1 MLKSHVTFRTGCTQ
15 LRHFT
20 KDDVAR
26 LLPSS
31 LPPGWLEG
39 KHILWN
45 PGVGGHPSNDW
56 LGNLWAYL
64 GKNFP
69 SVDEL
74 CRLEGLPL
82 LPLDMSEAPITLVRL
97 KQLSDVV
104 VRSLHGD
111 SLDDA
116 IVGTLKDLG
125 VTVMQ
130 GYPRFLGL
138 HPSVSKTF
146 VHPPSVQGVLKA
158 LAAFLTLKPTAVQTT
173 TDDGKRCFRRFVAKA
188 SSLSPDEKKV
198 LNCIPLFETM
208 SGAFVSKSDGLCA
221 APDEAFPVKTLRDLI
236 DIRENDTKR
245 LASLLDIQVLTRS
258 EVLLEVIFPDVIGQR
273 YSTEEIDR
281 LMGFVMDRY
290 HVYAAEDG
298 RFQNQL
304 KDLPFVST
312 KNDRVRPK
320 EVFDPRKDFLKRIFV
335 EEDVFPVGKYVQ
347 PTALVILEY
356 LGMKGEEDITG
367 HNVYESAK
375 AVNKI
380 FDFSAAEMKSSAI
393 MSFLTSNPAK
403 LEEIVSGTSGLGE
416 LGKSLEGI
424 PWVSVIRRKPDD
436 FPESLPFWGET
447 HSEPYFLKPSDVKYK
462 QAANIIGSTKALV
475 KAEPCGKFTRCFSW
489 NADPAVLDVVQHL
502 QNVISC
508 YSPLDKPRYII
519 IAQEI
524 YAFLNGADHNEVLAA
539 LENVKNLPWIWNGD
553 GFSSPRFLISQK
565 PPIDLSPYICSLPSE
580 VARFYELFEK
590 FGLQEKCDDAF
601 LLEVLHLIKEK
612 YDNQPPPPTAEV
624 RKDLQLSVDILNE
637 IKPNVGDRLPPELQE
652 KVLIPTHVEDDAYV
666 KLAPVERCMYCE
678 HEWLERSNHDGEEDE
693 EMEYSYVHPNIP
705 NSTAELLRVPTL
717 MNRML
722 EPDELDFGEEFGQ
735 EEKLTRRLSRL
746 LEDYSDGFAV
756 PKELVQ
762 NADDAGATEVRFLY
776 DERTNQDAMTC
787 LIDEEMKHCQGPA
800 LWAYNDAEFR
810 DEDFTNITKLNGA
823 TKEQETEKIGKFGLG
838 FNAVYNL
845 TDVPMFLS
853 RNYFVIF
860 DPHKFYLGKAI
871 RNKSKPGIKI
881 NLNKNTKRLRSL
893 SNQFKPF
900 NGIFDC
906 DLHLN
911 KDDYSYP
918 GTLFRFPLR
927 TREQAIKSEIKQL
940 HYDNEQMKELLKLF
954 ASGAKT
960 LLLFTQNVV
969 RVSIYHLPKDSNLFC
984 PPSLLFEVSKSL
996 CREGIRREL
1005 SFPVSLSHA
1014 AKKLSKEEQ
1023 YLLQQ
1028 CNFLQASSV
1037 VAKNGGD
1044 ADSSMP
1050 AVLSSALTINIK
1062 STTTE
1067 SGKPFVEA
1075 EPYMSDESQTW
1086 LVASSMG
1093 KGLTVQFK
1101 KDDKSLLPSAG
1112 VAARLTFDDCG
1123 KLLPVPV
1130 VDQVAADV
1138 QRPLGKLFCYLP
1150 LPIKS
1155 GLPVHV
1161 NGAFAVAS
1169 SRRSLKEKTADDKD
1183 SMEVEWNKSLMQDSV
1198 CEAYLDLLEDFKTL
1212 ASDKYQFY
1220 SLWPRACEVEQNCE
1234 PLARSFYQSL
1244 ASGGYSLFS
1253 NGSQWVD
1260 IDHVVFLEPNF
1271 RYDPKIGE
1279 LSFEVLKFFKKE
1291 DTVIIDLSAEVYQS
1305 FVSYDLVTK
1314 IQEKNYDKS
1323 KFFRE
1328 LFFPNIASVPPHLR
1342 DHLVLYALDD
1352 KDGEFDDLIKSYACI
1367 PTTPNGRKLKCPAQ
1381 LINPTKLAA
1390 SLFSPE
1396 DEMFPSGT
1404 RDTFQNGL
1412 RLAKLEEL
1420 GMLADDLPWPQLA
1433 ERAQS
1438 ISLLSDHCS
1447 ESALKRTKDLIDH
1460 LERNLMNGNENR
1472 ASFESRETFLH
1483 ARFLPV
1489 LQRPKSFPL
1498 PWKADEFQFKNGRVF
1513 MSPTESFPKRVKN
1526 LVCCT
1531 EPVLELHLPT
1541 IVQEFLQLD
1550 TKHATLNHVKMQL
1563 NIAASVSTQNLDPL
1577 EIESLKEVCLA
1588 AYRYL
1593 EEALCTKCITEEEVR
1608 GLFGGKKFIFCEGEF
1623 VLTEKV
1629 AFELHYDCSPY
1640 LRQLPQDLAK
1650 SFESFMKT
1658 AGVKAAFDVDDFKA
1672 SLKQMKH
1679 TFGEENLDEESIQVA
1694 VNMAV
1699 QLGNILKRRSAQIV
1713 GDEGEQ
1719 DTVFLPDSLGV
1730 MRPVGDLCMGDCDWI
1745 PDDSGVRLVNE
1756 MIPFPV
1762 STRLG
1767 VKTRREET
1775 LNRFST
1781 GIPFGQTEKLENR
1794 LRRILTAYPC
1804 EKEILKELLQNADDA
1819 QATEICFIS
1828 DPRHHSDEKVFG
1840 DSWKLLQGP
1849 ALCVYNNRPFTE
1861 ADVIG
1866 IQNLGEGSKGDDPNK
1881 TGQYGVGFNAVYHL
1895 TDVPSFV
1902 SNGEEI
1908 GNVLCVF
1915 DPHHKYVPGATE
1927 WKPGRMFREMEEVK
1941 KLFPDVFSCY
1951 EQKEC
1956 PVQDSTMFRFPL
1968 RTEEMANSSKIS
1980 KTPVTPDALKDMMK
1994 SLKEELFEVLI
2005 FVNNV
2010 RKITL
2015 CDIDPTT
2022 GERINVYSVAAVMS
2036 EEDETKRQEFATFMK
2051 NIRKSA
2057 EQPSDLYPSDIEVKK
2072 CSYVLNL
2079 QDNRGNQEKWL
2090 VVQQVGFEKQL
2101 QQSIRDAYRRG
2112 DLGMLPRGGVACLLE
2127 KSSTLNEPASKA
2139 KRAYCFLPL
2148 PLETSL
2154 PLHINGHFALA
2165 HESRRDLWRD
2175 EAGGYRTDWNNALLG
2190 DVISSCYLTLLDE
2203 VRGFFHL
2210 QISLNSA
2217 PSKLQCNKDA
2227 LFTKIYEY
2235 EKLFPLYISEETY
2248 WATLIRSVYRGM
2260 DEKGLRLLPVV
2271 RGGGSERNDEET
2283 QLTWLP
2289 PTGEGK
2295 EKAFFNNLGV
2305 SDCFARQP
2313 RRPPLESDLEKEE
2326 KQRTGKIRRFEDILL
2341 QTGFNLVKFSI
2352 LVYDAL
2358 KKSDVES
2365 HCVSPSAVM
2374 AFYKTFND
2382 DNPLCCV
2389 GPMCVH
2395 IKNTLFKEIEN
2406 VLLVLNYCKDDEN
2419 FLKNLSGLPLLATQN
2434 NHLHIFSPHDPKY
2447 ISCHHGIL
2455 PQCSEMFVHKN
2466 MRIHIFN
2473 AAKSQESPVFKRFG
2487 VEDFATFLDRT
2498 LPYEYSTSSGFV
2510 AWCPTQESV
2519 PNKQWVEAVWKFLDE
2534 ETKFKEEGKTPSQG
2548 EEIERIKKILQP
2560 LSNWSILPCNETI
2573 QMAPSGR
2580 TEHFLVPLNLAQA
2593 VLDFSG
2599 SDIDADISK
2608 LVESLRKLSL
2618 AEVNYSFLPGDSK
2631 YLARK
2636 LVASLKTP
2644 EYLLKS
2650 LEIKMA
2656 TNPKAI
2662 EDKLTRIE
2670 CDNILNYFSRNVE
2683 RLQERDKLPLMKL
2696 PFYQTTHGILTSIWG
2711 KSICVLP
2718 HDIPREEMEELG
2730 SRLNLVFLEKWTRLL
2745 PLYKFLEFKCVS
2757 AVDFYCKFILQNMA
2771 IFSSTARLTH
2781 LKHIRDVVLPGLSQG
2796 DTNEEQRVLKQ
2807 RLLGCLSET
2816 AFIPF
2821 TDGSLKRAS
2830 FYYEPGHEVFRA
2842 LLPENMLPPKPFNT
2856 PVWLQFLRK
2865 IGLTCYVS
2873 KDLFLKFAIEIEREG
2888 ATQKNDVTYTKS
2900 KVLVKHLFCRENL
2913 VEEGFLHSV
2922 CHIRF
2927 IATDPVG
2934 AELRAIHPQFGEGR
2948 NGQLPYIAFKG
2959 SVLPEHG
2966 KAAWT
2971 TASILPR
2978 WANPR
2983 EYVYLMKFKGWKNER
2998 AFCNAV
3004 ISYLQILS
3012 EPTINQVVFHCQNVC
3027 FQLAEEND
3035 METSLDQKVTR
3046 TSVMRSI
3053 YSFLKKNAPSSNF
3066 AKERLDLTPCI
3077 LVQEGQRFVFAKQVV
3092 IELYESLEIKPF
3104 LYRMPNEL
3112 SSFSKLFEYLGCS
3125 PSVTPSNYVIVL
3137 DMLHERCKEES
3148 LHVNEV
3154 NCALRAVK
3162 GLMETMQ
3169 DSPDAAQVISSLYLP
3184 ATCSYSACL
3193 DDNNGR
3199 LKIALMK
3206 ATELIFENTPLYR
3219 DRIKNFNAPFVV
3231 DLDRAKVSLKNNANY
3246 EDLIMLLPSK
3256 VRPQLMSCVI
3266 EEKFLNSSDNA
3277 KGFDIGAAS
3286 SLRKQ
3291 LHSEQFYRGIVR
3303 LLRHVSRGRSL
3314 DQNMLITVK
3323 SGLERIEFLG
3333 MKRIVTH
3340 LVHNGVPIKESERE
3354 VSYFLEKVL
3363 DSGHQFWKVYVNAVD
3378 DVDET
3383 MSRISLT
3390 LSEVIAEVCNGLLR
3404 EATMYIPVMLGS
3416 QPGKI
3421 WSLLDSMGIR
3431 QDDSNVKER
3440 GDVFPQPGSFIPIAE
3455 HNLLNPAFKFFEPGE
3470 YVGYELDDPSLHLEE
3485 GDAVFIYAVIL
3496 KDVSDENV
3504 SFCEKSYQIDI
3515 GHEKEPKV
3523 ARATK
3528 LYKFHRLQEIASS
3541 ATVLSDQPGSS
3552 PFYNQE
3558 IFDDISRILEDAW
3571 KLSEDIRRQI
3581 IKRLILQWHPDKNPG
3596 NEVFCTE
3603 IFQHIKNEIERLER
3617 EQLRRCMESGSPHGS
3632 YGVYFP
3638 FWGARVRQYNSQRQE
3653 YTENFIRHYGSWS
3666 HRSRSW
3672 EVPPSFCTTNPQ
3684 PAQARRWFRQAE
3696 ADLAAADND
3705 ISSAKPS
3712 FVWACFKCHQVRDRV
3727 HSNHFECVASKKKSK
3742 GTHTITL
3749 LVKSHIACNG
3759 RSDFFLL
3766 LGYNNCSSFAPSL
3779 ESFETGLGLLNAAVL
3794 FKSFGRHDANV
3805 HCFSGC
3811 RESAESRPIF
3821 FRFKQDQCSQL
3832 SAKFL
3837 VAG

>member
-39 KHILWN
+39 QHILWN
-45 PGVGGHPSNDW
+45 PGVGGHPFNDW

-82 LPLDMSEAPITLVRL
+82 LPLDISEAPITLVRL
-97 KQLSDVV
+97 KQISDVV

-116 IVGTLKDLG
+116 IVGTLKELG

-130 GYPRFLGL
+130 GYPSFLGL

-173 TDDGKRCFRRFVAKA
+173 TDDGKRFFRKFVAKA

-236 DIRENDTKR
+236 DIRENATKR

-258 EVLLEVIFPDVIGQR
+258 EVLLEVIFPDVIRQR

-335 EEDVFPVGKYVQ
+335 EEDVFPVGKYDH
-347 PTALVILEY
+347 PSALVILEC
-356 LGMKGEEDITG
+356 LGMKSEGEITG
-367 HNVYESAK
+367 QNVYESAK
-375 AVNKI
+375 AVNNI

-416 LGKSLEGI
+416 LGMHLKGI
-424 PWVSVIRRKPDD
+424 PWVSVMRRKPDD

-447 HSEPYFLKPSDVKYK
+447 HTEPYFLKPSDVRYK
-462 QAANIIGSTKALV
+462 QAANIIGSVKPLV
-475 KAEPCGKFTRCFSW
+475 KAEPCGQLTRFFSW
-489 NADPAVLDVVQHL
+489 DTDPTVFHVVQHL

-508 YSPLDKPRYII
+508 YSTREKPRYII
-519 IAQEI
+519 IAQEV
-524 YAFLNGADHNEVLAA
+524 YAFLSRADHNDVLTA

-580 VARFYELFEK
+580 VARFYKLFAK

-601 LLEVLHLIKEK
+601 LVEVLHLIKEK
-612 YDNQPPPPTAEV
+612 YDNHPPPPPAEV

-637 IKPNVGDRLPPELQE
+637 IKPKIGDQLPPELQE

-678 HEWLERSNHDGEEDE
+678 HEWLERRNHDGEEDE
-693 EMEYSYVHPNIP
+693 EMEYFYVHPNIP
-705 NSTAELLRVPTL
+705 NSTAELLHVPTL

-722 EPDELDFGEEFGQ
+722 EPDELDIGEEFGQ

-746 LEDYSDGFAV
+746 LEDYTDGFAV

-800 LWAYNDAEFR
+800 LWVYNDAEFR
-810 DEDFTNITKLNGA
+810 DEDFTNIAKLNGA

-853 RNYFVIF
+853 RNFFVIF
-860 DPHKFYLGKAI
+860 DPNKFYLGKAI

-969 RVSIYHLPKDSNLFC
+969 RVSIYHLPKDSSLSC

-996 CREGIRREL
+996 CREGIQREL

-1050 AVLSSALTINIK
+1050 AGLSSALTINIK

-1075 EPYMSDESQTW
+1075 EAYMSDESQTW
-1086 LVASSMG
+1086 LVANSMG

-1101 KDDKSLLPSAG
+1101 KDEKSLLPSAG
-1112 VAARLTFDDCG
+1112 VAARLFFDDCG
-1123 KLLPVPV
+1123 KILPVPV
-1130 VDQVAADV
+1130 VDQVAANV
-1138 QRPLGKLFCYLP
+1138 QRPIGKLFCYLP

-1155 GLPVHV
+1155 GFPVHV

-1183 SMEVEWNKSLMQDSV
+1183 SMGVEWNKSLMQDSV
-1198 CEAYLDLLEDFKTL
+1198 CEAYLDLLEDVKTL

-1220 SLWPRACEVEQNCE
+1220 SLWPRAREVEQNCE

-1253 NGSQWVD
+1253 NGSQWVN

-1291 DTVIIDLSAEVYQS
+1291 DTVIIDIPAEVYQS

-1404 RDTFQNGL
+1404 RDTFLNGL
-1412 RLAKLEEL
+1412 RLAKLEQL

-1460 LERNLMNGNENR
+1460 LERNLMYGNENR
-1472 ASFESRETFLH
+1472 ASSESRETFLH

-1498 PWKADEFQFKNGRVF
+1498 PWKADEFRFKNGRVF
-1513 MSPTESFPKRVKN
+1513 MSPTESFPKRVKD

-1541 IVQEFLQLD
+1541 IVQAFLQLD

-1577 EIESLKEVCLA
+1577 EIKSLKEVCLA

-1593 EEALCTKCITEEEVR
+1593 EEALCNKCIAEEEVR

-1699 QLGNILKRRSAQIV
+1699 QLGNILKRRSTQIV

-1745 PDDSGVRLVNE
+1745 PDDGGVRLVNE

-1781 GIPFGQTEKLENR
+1781 GIPFGQSEKLENR

-1828 DPRHHSDEKVFG
+1828 DPRQHSDEKVFG

-1861 ADVIG
+1861 ADIIG

-1902 SNGEEI
+1902 SSGEEI

-1927 WKPGRMFREMEEVK
+1927 WKPGRMFREAEKVK
-1941 KLFPDVFSCY
+1941 KVFPDVFFCY

-2079 QDNRGNQEKWL
+2079 QDNCGNQEKWL

-2139 KRAYCFLPL
+2139 KKAYCFLPL

-2154 PLHINGHFALA
+2154 PLHINGHFALD
-2165 HESRRDLWRD
+2165 HESRRNLWRD

-2217 PSKLQCNKDA
+2217 QSKLQCNKDA

-2295 EKAFFNNLGV
+2295 EKAFFNNLGA
-2305 SDCFARQP
+2305 SDCFARKP

-2358 KKSDVES
+2358 KKSGVES

-2419 FLKNLSGLPLLATQN
+2419 FLENLSGLPLLATQN

-2447 ISCHHGIL
+2447 ISRHHGIL
-2455 PQCSEMFVHKN
+2455 PQCSEMFVHNN

-2473 AAKSQESPVFKRFG
+2473 AAKSQDSPVFKRFG

-2560 LSNWSILPCNETI
+2560 LSNWSILPCTETI

-2593 VLDFSG
+2593 VLDFSY
-2599 SDIDADISK
+2599 SDIDAVISK

-2618 AEVNYSFLPGDSK
+2618 AEVNCSFLPGDSK

-2670 CDNILNYFSRNVE
+2670 CDNILDYFSRNVE

-2718 HDIPREEMEELG
+2718 HDIPREEVEELG
-2730 SRLNLVFLEKWTRLL
+2730 SRLNVVFLEEWTHLL

-2757 AVDFYCKFILQNMA
+2757 TVDFYCKFILQNMA

-2796 DTNEEQRVLKQ
+2796 DTNEKQRVLKQ

-2842 LLPENMLPPKPFNT
+2842 LLPENMLPPEPFNT
-2856 PVWLQFLRK
+2856 PDWLQFLRK
-2865 IGLTCYVS
+2865 IGLTCDVS

-2900 KVLVKHLFCRENL
+2900 KVLVKHLFCRQNL

-2934 AELRAIHPQFGEGR
+2934 AELRAIHSQFGEGR

-3004 ISYLQILS
+3004 ISYLQILT

-3035 METSLDQKVTR
+3035 METTLDQKVTR

-3053 YSFLKKNAPSSNF
+3053 YSFLQKNAPSSNF

-3199 LKIALMK
+3199 LKVALMK

-3231 DLDRAKVSLKNNANY
+3231 DLDRAKVSCKNNANY
-3246 EDLIMLLPSK
+3246 EDLIMLLPSN

-3354 VSYFLEKVL
+3354 VSYFVEKVL

-3416 QPGKI
+3416 QPDKI

-3496 KDVSDENV
+3496 KDVSGENV
-3504 SFCEKSYQIDI
+3504 SFCEKYYQIDI

-3541 ATVLSDQPGSS
+3541 ATVLSDQQGSS

-3617 EQLRRCMESGSPHGS
+3617 EQLRRCMESGSTHGS

-3653 YTENFIRHYGSWS
+3653 YTENFNRHYGSWS

-3759 RSDFFLL
+3759 RSD
-3766 LGYNNCSSFAPSL
+3766 
-3779 ESFETGLGLLNAAVL
+3779 L
-3794 FKSFGRHDANV
+3794 F
-3805 HCFSGC
+3805 CF
-3811 RESAESRPIF
+3811 
-3821 FRFKQDQCSQL
+3821 
-3832 SAKFL
+3832 
-3837 VAG
+3837 

>member
-39 KHILWN
+39 QHILWN
-45 PGVGGHPSNDW
+45 PGVGGHPFNDW

-82 LPLDMSEAPITLVRL
+82 LPLDISEAPITLVRL
-97 KQLSDVV
+97 KQISDVV

-116 IVGTLKDLG
+116 IVGTLKELG

-130 GYPRFLGL
+130 GYPSFLGL

-173 TDDGKRCFRRFVAKA
+173 TDDGKRFFRKFVAKA

-236 DIRENDTKR
+236 DIRENATKR

-273 YSTEEIDR
+273 YSTEEIDS
-281 LMGFVMDRY
+281 LMEFVMDRY
-290 HVYAAEDG
+290 HVYTAEDG

-335 EEDVFPVGKYVQ
+335 EEDVFPVGKYDH
-347 PTALVILEY
+347 PSALVILEC
-356 LGMKGEEDITG
+356 LGMKSEGEITG
-367 HNVYESAK
+367 QNVYESAK
-375 AVNKI
+375 AVNNI

-416 LGKSLEGI
+416 LGMHLKGI
-424 PWVSVIRRKPDD
+424 PWVSVMRRKPDD

-447 HSEPYFLKPSDVKYK
+447 HTEPYFLKPSDVRYK
-462 QAANIIGSTKALV
+462 QAANIIGSVKPLV
-475 KAEPCGKFTRCFSW
+475 KAEPCGQLTRFFSW
-489 NADPAVLDVVQHL
+489 DTDPTVFHVVQHL

-508 YSPLDKPRYII
+508 YSTREKPRYII
-519 IAQEI
+519 IAQEV
-524 YAFLNGADHNEVLAA
+524 YAFLSRADHNDVLTA

-580 VARFYELFEK
+580 VARFYKLFAK

-601 LLEVLHLIKEK
+601 LVEVLHLIKEK
-612 YDNQPPPPTAEV
+612 YDNHPPPPPAEV

-637 IKPNVGDRLPPELQE
+637 IKPKIGDQLPPELQE

-693 EMEYSYVHPNIP
+693 EMEYFYVHPNIP
-705 NSTAELLRVPTL
+705 NSTAELLHVPTL

-746 LEDYSDGFAV
+746 LEDYTDGFAV

-800 LWAYNDAEFR
+800 LWVYNDAEFR
-810 DEDFTNITKLNGA
+810 DEDFTNIAKLNGA

-853 RNYFVIF
+853 RNFFVIF
-860 DPHKFYLGKAI
+860 DPNKFYLGKAI

-969 RVSIYHLPKDSNLFC
+969 RVSIYHLPKDSSLSC

-996 CREGIRREL
+996 CREGIQREL

-1050 AVLSSALTINIK
+1050 AGLSSALTINIK

-1075 EPYMSDESQTW
+1075 EAYMSDESQTW
-1086 LVASSMG
+1086 LVANSMG

-1101 KDDKSLLPSAG
+1101 KDEKSLLPSAG
-1112 VAARLTFDDCG
+1112 VAARLFFDDCG
-1123 KLLPVPV
+1123 KILPVPV
-1130 VDQVAADV
+1130 VDQVAANV
-1138 QRPLGKLFCYLP
+1138 QRPIGKLFCYLP

-1155 GLPVHV
+1155 GFPVHV

-1183 SMEVEWNKSLMQDSV
+1183 SMGVEWNKSLMQDSV
-1198 CEAYLDLLEDFKTL
+1198 CEAYLDLLEDVKTL

-1220 SLWPRACEVEQNCE
+1220 SLWPRAREVEQNCE

-1253 NGSQWVD
+1253 NGSQWVN

-1291 DTVIIDLSAEVYQS
+1291 DTVIIDIPAEVYQS

-1404 RDTFQNGL
+1404 RDTFLNGL
-1412 RLAKLEEL
+1412 RLAKLEQL

-1460 LERNLMNGNENR
+1460 LERNLMYGNENR
-1472 ASFESRETFLH
+1472 ASSESRETFLH

-1498 PWKADEFQFKNGRVF
+1498 PWKADEFRFKNGRVF
-1513 MSPTESFPKRVKN
+1513 MSPTESFPKRVKD

-1541 IVQEFLQLD
+1541 IVQAFLQLD

-1577 EIESLKEVCLA
+1577 EIKSLKEVCLA

-1593 EEALCTKCITEEEVR
+1593 EEALCNKCIAEEEVR

-1699 QLGNILKRRSAQIV
+1699 QLGNILKRRSTQIV

-1781 GIPFGQTEKLENR
+1781 GIPFGQSEKLENR

-1828 DPRHHSDEKVFG
+1828 DPRQHSDEKVFG

-1861 ADVIG
+1861 ADIIG

-1902 SNGEEI
+1902 SSGEEI

-1927 WKPGRMFREMEEVK
+1927 WKPGRMFREAEKVK
-1941 KLFPDVFSCY
+1941 KVFPDVFFCY

-2079 QDNRGNQEKWL
+2079 QDNCGNQEKWL

-2139 KRAYCFLPL
+2139 KKAYCFLPL

-2154 PLHINGHFALA
+2154 PLHINGHFALD
-2165 HESRRDLWRD
+2165 HESRRNLWRD

-2217 PSKLQCNKDA
+2217 QSKLQCNKDA

-2295 EKAFFNNLGV
+2295 EKAFFNNLGA
-2305 SDCFARQP
+2305 SDCFARKP

-2358 KKSDVES
+2358 KKSGVES

-2419 FLKNLSGLPLLATQN
+2419 FLENLSGLPLLATQN

-2447 ISCHHGIL
+2447 ISRHHGIL
-2455 PQCSEMFVHKN
+2455 PQCSEMFVHNN

-2473 AAKSQESPVFKRFG
+2473 AAKSQDSPVFKRFG

-2560 LSNWSILPCNETI
+2560 LSNWSILPCTETI

-2593 VLDFSG
+2593 VLDFSY
-2599 SDIDADISK
+2599 SDIDAVISK

-2618 AEVNYSFLPGDSK
+2618 AEVNCSFLPGDSK

-2670 CDNILNYFSRNVE
+2670 CDNILDYFSRNVE

-2718 HDIPREEMEELG
+2718 HDIPREEVEELG
-2730 SRLNLVFLEKWTRLL
+2730 SRLNVVFLEEWTHLL

-2757 AVDFYCKFILQNMA
+2757 TVDFYCKFILQNMA

-2796 DTNEEQRVLKQ
+2796 DTNEKQRVLKQ

-2842 LLPENMLPPKPFNT
+2842 LLPENMLPPEPFNT
-2856 PVWLQFLRK
+2856 PDWLQFLRK
-2865 IGLTCYVS
+2865 IGLTCDVS

-2900 KVLVKHLFCRENL
+2900 KVLVKHLFCRQNL

-2934 AELRAIHPQFGEGR
+2934 AELRAIHSQFGEGR

-3004 ISYLQILS
+3004 ISYLQILT

-3035 METSLDQKVTR
+3035 METTLDQKVTR

-3053 YSFLKKNAPSSNF
+3053 YSFLQKNAPSSNF

-3199 LKIALMK
+3199 LKVTLMK
-3206 ATELIFENTPLYR
+3206 ATELIFENTSLYR

-3231 DLDRAKVSLKNNANY
+3231 DLDRANVSCKNNANY

-3256 VRPQLMSCVI
+3256 VRPHMMSGVI

-3354 VSYFLEKVL
+3354 VPYFLEKVL

-3416 QPGKI
+3416 QPSKI

-3496 KDVSDENV
+3496 KDVSGENV

-3515 GHEKEPKV
+3515 GHEREPKV

-3541 ATVLSDQPGSS
+3541 ATVLSDQQGSS

-3571 KLSEDIRRQI
+3571 KLSEAIRRQI

-3653 YTENFIRHYGSWS
+3653 YTENFIRRYGSWS

-3759 RSDFFLL
+3759 RSD
-3766 LGYNNCSSFAPSL
+3766 
-3779 ESFETGLGLLNAAVL
+3779 L
-3794 FKSFGRHDANV
+3794 F
-3805 HCFSGC
+3805 CF
-3811 RESAESRPIF
+3811 
-3821 FRFKQDQCSQL
+3821 
-3832 SAKFL
+3832 
-3837 VAG
+3837 

>member
-39 KHILWN
+39 QHILWN

-69 SVDEL
+69 FVDEL

-82 LPLDMSEAPITLVRL
+82 LPLDISEAPITLVRL
-97 KQLSDVV
+97 KQISDVV

-116 IVGTLKDLG
+116 IVGTLKELG

-130 GYPRFLGL
+130 GYPSFLGL

-173 TDDGKRCFRRFVAKA
+173 TDDGKRCFRKFVAKA

-236 DIRENDTKR
+236 DIRENATKR

-258 EVLLEVIFPDVIGQR
+258 EVLLEVIFPDVIRQR

-335 EEDVFPVGKYVQ
+335 EEDVFPVGKYDH
-347 PTALVILEY
+347 PSALVILEC
-356 LGMKGEEDITG
+356 LGMKSEGEITG
-367 HNVYESAK
+367 QNVYESAK
-375 AVNKI
+375 AVNNI

-416 LGKSLEGI
+416 LGMYLKGI
-424 PWVSVIRRKPDD
+424 PWVSVMRRKPDD

-447 HSEPYFLKPSDVKYK
+447 HTEPYFLKPSDVRYK
-462 QAANIIGSTKALV
+462 QAANIIGSVKPLV
-475 KAEPCGKFTRCFSW
+475 KAEPCGQLTRFFSW
-489 NADPAVLDVVQHL
+489 DTDPTVFHVVQHL

-508 YSPLDKPRYII
+508 YSTREKPRYII
-519 IAQEI
+519 IAQEV
-524 YAFLNGADHNEVLAA
+524 YAFLSRADHNDVLTA

-580 VARFYELFEK
+580 VARFYKLFAK

-601 LLEVLHLIKEK
+601 LVEVLHLIKEK
-612 YDNQPPPPTAEV
+612 YDNHPPPPPAEV

-637 IKPNVGDRLPPELQE
+637 IKPKIGDQLPPELQE

-666 KLAPVERCMYCE
+666 KLAPVEKCMYCE
-678 HEWLERSNHDGEEDE
+678 HDWLERSNHGGEEDE
-693 EMEYSYVHPNIP
+693 GMGYFYVHPNIP
-705 NSTAELLRVPTL
+705 NSTAELLHVPTL

-722 EPDELDFGEEFGQ
+722 EPDELDIGEEFGQ

-746 LEDYSDGFAV
+746 LEDYTDGFAV

-800 LWAYNDAEFR
+800 LWVYNDAEFR
-810 DEDFTNITKLNGA
+810 DEDFTNIAKLNGA

-853 RNYFVIF
+853 RNFFVIF
-860 DPHKFYLGKAI
+860 DPNKFYLGKAI

-969 RVSIYHLPKDSNLFC
+969 RVSIYHLPKDSSLSC

-996 CREGIRREL
+996 CREGIQREL

-1050 AVLSSALTINIK
+1050 AGLSSALTINIK

-1075 EPYMSDESQTW
+1075 EAYMSDESQTW
-1086 LVASSMG
+1086 LVANSMG

-1101 KDDKSLLPSAG
+1101 KDEKSLLPSAG
-1112 VAARLTFDDCG
+1112 VAARLFFDDCG
-1123 KLLPVPV
+1123 KILPVPV
-1130 VDQVAADV
+1130 VDQVAANV
-1138 QRPLGKLFCYLP
+1138 QRPIGKLFCYLP

-1155 GLPVHV
+1155 GFPVHV

-1183 SMEVEWNKSLMQDSV
+1183 SMGVEWNKSLMQDSV
-1198 CEAYLDLLEDFKTL
+1198 CEAYLDLLEDVKTL

-1220 SLWPRACEVEQNCE
+1220 SLWPRAREVEQNCE

-1253 NGSQWVD
+1253 NGSQWVN

-1291 DTVIIDLSAEVYQS
+1291 DTVIIDIPAEVYQS

-1404 RDTFQNGL
+1404 RDTFLNGL
-1412 RLAKLEEL
+1412 RLAKLEQL

-1460 LERNLMNGNENR
+1460 LERNLMYGNENR
-1472 ASFESRETFLH
+1472 ASSESRETFLH

-1498 PWKADEFQFKNGRVF
+1498 PWKADEFRFKNGRVF
-1513 MSPTESFPKRVKN
+1513 MSPTESFPKRVKD

-1541 IVQEFLQLD
+1541 IVQAFLQLD

-1577 EIESLKEVCLA
+1577 EIKSLKEVCLA

-1593 EEALCTKCITEEEVR
+1593 EEALCNKCIAEEEVR

-1640 LRQLPQDLAK
+1640 LRQLPKDLAK

-1699 QLGNILKRRSAQIV
+1699 QLGNILKRRSTQIV

-1781 GIPFGQTEKLENR
+1781 GIPFGQSEKLENR

-1828 DPRHHSDEKVFG
+1828 DPRQHSDEKVFG

-1861 ADVIG
+1861 ADIIG

-1902 SNGEEI
+1902 SSGEEI

-1927 WKPGRMFREMEEVK
+1927 WKPGRMFREAEKVK
-1941 KLFPDVFSCY
+1941 KVFPDVFFCY

-2079 QDNRGNQEKWL
+2079 QDNCGNQEKWL

-2139 KRAYCFLPL
+2139 KKAYCFLPL

-2154 PLHINGHFALA
+2154 PLHINGHFALD
-2165 HESRRDLWRD
+2165 HESRRNLWRD

-2217 PSKLQCNKDA
+2217 QSKLQCNKDA

-2295 EKAFFNNLGV
+2295 EKAFFNNLGA
-2305 SDCFARQP
+2305 SDCFARKP

-2358 KKSDVES
+2358 KKSGVES

-2419 FLKNLSGLPLLATQN
+2419 FLENLSGLPLLATQN

-2447 ISCHHGIL
+2447 ISRHHGIL
-2455 PQCSEMFVHKN
+2455 PQCSEMFVHNN

-2473 AAKSQESPVFKRFG
+2473 AAKSQDSPVFKRFG

-2560 LSNWSILPCNETI
+2560 LSNWSILPCTETI

-2593 VLDFSG
+2593 VLDFSY
-2599 SDIDADISK
+2599 SDIDAVISK

-2618 AEVNYSFLPGDSK
+2618 AEVNCSFLPGDSK

-2670 CDNILNYFSRNVE
+2670 CDNILDYFSRNVE

-2718 HDIPREEMEELG
+2718 HDIPREEVEELG
-2730 SRLNLVFLEKWTRLL
+2730 SRLNVVFLEEWTHLL

-2757 AVDFYCKFILQNMA
+2757 TDDFYCKFILQNMA

-2796 DTNEEQRVLKQ
+2796 DTNEKQRVLKQ

-2842 LLPENMLPPKPFNT
+2842 LLPENMLPPEPFNT
-2856 PVWLQFLRK
+2856 PDWLQFLRK
-2865 IGLTCYVS
+2865 IGLTCDVS

-2900 KVLVKHLFCRENL
+2900 KVLVKHLFCRQNL

-2934 AELRAIHPQFGEGR
+2934 AELRAIHSQFGEGR

-3004 ISYLQILS
+3004 ISYLQILT

-3035 METSLDQKVTR
+3035 METTLDQKVTR

-3053 YSFLKKNAPSSNF
+3053 YSFLQKNAPSSNF

-3199 LKIALMK
+3199 LKVALMK

-3231 DLDRAKVSLKNNANY
+3231 DFDRADVSCKNNANY
-3246 EDLIMLLPSK
+3246 EDLIMLLPSN
-3256 VRPQLMSCVI
+3256 VRPHLMSCVI

-3333 MKRIVTH
+3333 MKRIITH
-3340 LVHNGVPIKESERE
+3340 LVHNGVPIIESERE
-3354 VSYFLEKVL
+3354 VPYFLEKVL

-3404 EATMYIPVMLGS
+3404 EATMYIPVMLRS
-3416 QPGKI
+3416 PPGKI

-3496 KDVSDENV
+3496 KDVSGENV

-3523 ARATK
+3523 ARATQ

-3541 ATVLSDQPGSS
+3541 ATVLSDQQGSS

-3617 EQLRRCMESGSPHGS
+3617 EQLRRCMESGSTHGS

-3759 RSDFFLL
+3759 RSD
-3766 LGYNNCSSFAPSL
+3766 
-3779 ESFETGLGLLNAAVL
+3779 L
-3794 FKSFGRHDANV
+3794 F
-3805 HCFSGC
+3805 CF
-3811 RESAESRPIF
+3811 
-3821 FRFKQDQCSQL
+3821 
-3832 SAKFL
+3832 
-3837 VAG
+3837 

>member
-116 IVGTLKDLG
+116 IVGTLKALG

-158 LAAFLTLKPTAVQTT
+158 LAACLTLKPTAVQTT

-403 LEEIVSGTSGLGE
+403 FEEIVSGTSGLGE
-416 LGKSLEGI
+416 LGKYLKGI

-462 QAANIIGSTKALV
+462 QAANIIGSVKPLV
-475 KAEPCGKFTRCFSW
+475 KAGPCSQLTCFFSW
-489 NADPAVLDVVQHL
+489 DADPAVVDVVQHL
-502 QNVISC
+502 LNVISC
-508 YSPLDKPRYII
+508 YSPHDKPRYII
-519 IAQEI
+519 IAQEM
-524 YAFLNGADHNEVLAA
+524 YTFFSRANHNDVLTAF
-539 LENVKNLPWIWNGD
+539 ENVKNLPWIWNGD

-776 DERTNQDAMTC
+776 DERTNQDAITC

-1075 EPYMSDESQTW
+1075 ETYMSDESQTW

-1093 KGLTVQFK
+1093 KGRTVQFK

-1155 GLPVHV
+1155 GFPVHV

-1183 SMEVEWNKSLMQDSV
+1183 SMGVEWNKSLMQDSV

-1433 ERAQS
+1433 ERVQS

-1650 SFESFMKT
+1650 RFESFMKT

-1699 QLGNILKRRSAQIV
+1699 QLGNILKRRSTQIV

-1745 PDDSGVRLVNE
+1745 PDDSDVRLVNE

-1781 GIPFGQTEKLENR
+1781 GIPFGQSEKLENR

-1895 TDVPSFV
+1895 TDVPSFI
-1902 SNGEEI
+1902 SSGEEI

-1927 WKPGRMFREMEEVK
+1927 WKPGRMFREMEKVK

-1968 RTEEMANSSKIS
+1968 RTEEMANSSEIS

-2010 RKITL
+2010 RRITL

-2036 EEDETKRQEFATFMK
+2036 EEDETKRQEFATFVK

-2079 QDNRGNQEKWL
+2079 QDNCGNQEKWL

-2271 RGGGSERNDEET
+2271 KGGGSERNDEET

-2305 SDCFARQP
+2305 SDCFARKP

-2419 FLKNLSGLPLLATQN
+2419 FLENLSGLPLLATQN
-2434 NHLHIFSPHDPKY
+2434 NHLHIFSPRDPKY

-2670 CDNILNYFSRNVE
+2670 CDNILDYFSRNVE

-3199 LKIALMK
+3199 LKVALMK
-3206 ATELIFENTPLYR
+3206 ATELIFENTPLHR

-3231 DLDRAKVSLKNNANY
+3231 DFDRADVSCKNNANY
-3246 EDLIMLLPSK
+3246 EDLIMLLPSN
-3256 VRPQLMSCVI
+3256 VRPHLMSCVI

-3333 MKRIVTH
+3333 MKRIITH
-3340 LVHNGVPIKESERE
+3340 LVHNGVPIIESERE
-3354 VSYFLEKVL
+3354 VPYFLEKVL

-3383 MSRISLT
+3383 MSRTSLT
-3390 LSEVIAEVCNGLLR
+3390 LSEVIADVCNGLLR
-3404 EATMYIPVMLGS
+3404 EATMYIPVMLRS
-3416 QPGKI
+3416 PPGKI

-3617 EQLRRCMESGSPHGS
+3617 EQLRRCMETESPHGS

-3638 FWGARVRQYNSQRQE
+3638 FWGARARQYNSQRQE
-3653 YTENFIRHYGSWS
+3653 YTENFIRHHGSWS

-3759 RSDFFLL
+3759 RSD
-3766 LGYNNCSSFAPSL
+3766 
-3779 ESFETGLGLLNAAVL
+3779 L
-3794 FKSFGRHDANV
+3794 F
-3805 HCFSGC
+3805 CF
-3811 RESAESRPIF
+3811 RI
-3821 FRFKQDQCSQL
+3821 Q
-3832 SAKFL
+3832 
-3837 VAG
+3837 

>member
-15 LRHFT
+15 LRNFT

-39 KHILWN
+39 QHILWN

-56 LGNLWAYL
+56 LGSLWAYL

-158 LAAFLTLKPTAVQTT
+158 LEAFLTLKPTAVQTT

-375 AVNKI
+375 AVNNI

-416 LGKSLEGI
+416 LGKYLKGI

-462 QAANIIGSTKALV
+462 QAANIIGSVKPLV
-475 KAEPCGKFTRCFSW
+475 NAEPCSKLTCFFSW
-489 NADPAVLDVVQHL
+489 DADPAVVDVVQHL
-502 QNVISC
+502 LNVISC
-508 YSPLDKPRYII
+508 YSPHDKPRYII
-519 IAQEI
+519 IAQEM
-524 YAFLNGADHNEVLAA
+524 YTYFSLANHNDVLTA
-539 LENVKNLPWIWNGD
+539 LENVKNPPWIWNGD

-693 EMEYSYVHPNIP
+693 EMEYFYVHPNIP

-823 TKEQETEKIGKFGLG
+823 TKEQESEKIGKFGLG

-927 TREQAIKSEIKQL
+927 TREQAIRSEIKQL

-1037 VAKNGGD
+1037 VAKNGGG

-1067 SGKPFVEA
+1067 SGKPFVEG

-1183 SMEVEWNKSLMQDSV
+1183 SMGVEWNKSLMQDSV

-1220 SLWPRACEVEQNCE
+1220 SLWPRACEAEQNCE

-1498 PWKADEFQFKNGRVF
+1498 PWKADEFQFMNGRVF

-1608 GLFGGKKFIFCEGEF
+1608 GFFGGKKFIFCEGEF

-1699 QLGNILKRRSAQIV
+1699 QLGNILKRRSTQIV

-1781 GIPFGQTEKLENR
+1781 GIPFGQSEKLENR

-1861 ADVIG
+1861 ADIIG

-1902 SNGEEI
+1902 SSGEEI

-1927 WKPGRMFREMEEVK
+1927 WKPGRMFREMEKVK

-2127 KSSTLNEPASKA
+2127 KSSTLVEPASKA
-2139 KRAYCFLPL
+2139 KKAYCFLPL
-2148 PLETSL
+2148 PLETNL
-2154 PLHINGHFALA
+2154 PLHINGHFALN
-2165 HESRRDLWRD
+2165 HESRRNLWRD

-2289 PTGEGK
+2289 PTGEGE

-2389 GPMCVH
+2389 GPMCVD

-2419 FLKNLSGLPLLATQN
+2419 FLENLSGLPLLATQN

-2447 ISCHHGIL
+2447 ISRHHIIL
-2455 PQCSEMFVHKN
+2455 PQCSEMFVHNN
-2466 MRIHIFN
+2466 MRIYIFN

-2534 ETKFKEEGKTPSQG
+2534 ETKFKKEGKTLSQG

-2560 LSNWSILPCNETI
+2560 LSNWSILPCTETI
-2573 QMAPSGR
+2573 QMATSGR

-2683 RLQERDKLPLMKL
+2683 RLQECDKLPLMKL

-2718 HDIPREEMEELG
+2718 HGIPREEMEELG
-2730 SRLNLVFLEKWTRLL
+2730 SRLNEVFLEEWTRLL

-2842 LLPENMLPPKPFNT
+2842 LLPENMLPPEPFNT
-2856 PVWLQFLRK
+2856 PDWLQFLKK
-2865 IGLTCYVS
+2865 IGLTCDVS

-3035 METSLDQKVTR
+3035 METTLDQKVTR

-3053 YSFLKKNAPSSNF
+3053 YSFLQKNAPSSNF

-3154 NCALRAVK
+3154 NCALIAVK

-3231 DLDRAKVSLKNNANY
+3231 DLDRANVSCKNNANY

-3256 VRPQLMSCVI
+3256 VRPHMMSCVI

-3333 MKRIVTH
+3333 MKRIITH
-3340 LVHNGVPIKESERE
+3340 LVHNGVPIIESERE
-3354 VSYFLEKVL
+3354 VPYFLEKVL

-3496 KDVSDENV
+3496 KDVSSENV

-3541 ATVLSDQPGSS
+3541 ATVLSDQQGSS

-3653 YTENFIRHYGSWS
+3653 YTENFNRHYGSWS
-3666 HRSRSW
+3666 HRSRSC

-3705 ISSAKPS
+3705 ISSANPS

-3759 RSDFFLL
+3759 RSD
-3766 LGYNNCSSFAPSL
+3766 
-3779 ESFETGLGLLNAAVL
+3779 L
-3794 FKSFGRHDANV
+3794 F
-3805 HCFSGC
+3805 CF
-3811 RESAESRPIF
+3811 
-3821 FRFKQDQCSQL
+3821 
-3832 SAKFL
+3832 
-3837 VAG
+3837 

>member
-116 IVGTLKDLG
+116 IVGALKELG

-173 TDDGKRCFRRFVAKA
+173 TDDGKRCFRKFVAKA

-208 SGAFVSKSDGLCA
+208 FGAFVSKSDGLCA

-236 DIRENDTKR
+236 DTRENDTKR
-245 LASLLDIQVLTRS
+245 LASLLDIQVLTHS
-258 EVLLEVIFPDVIGQR
+258 EVLLEVIFPDVIGQC

-335 EEDVFPVGKYVQ
+335 EEDVFPVGKYDH
-347 PTALVILEY
+347 PSALVILEC
-356 LGMKGEEDITG
+356 LGMKSEGEITG
-367 HNVYESAK
+367 QNVYESAK
-375 AVNKI
+375 AVNTI

-403 LEEIVSGTSGLGE
+403 LEEIISGTSGLGE
-416 LGKSLEGI
+416 LGMQLKGI

-436 FPESLPFWGET
+436 FPESLPFWGKT
-447 HSEPYFLKPSDVKYK
+447 HTEPYFLKPSDVRCK
-462 QAANIIGSTKALV
+462 QAANIIGSVKPLV
-475 KAEPCGKFTRCFSW
+475 KAEPCGQLTRFFSW
-489 NADPAVLDVVQHL
+489 DTDPTVLHVVQHL

-508 YSPLDKPRYII
+508 YSTREKPRYII
-519 IAQEI
+519 IAQEV
-524 YAFLNGADHNEVLAA
+524 YAFLSRADHNDVLTA

-580 VARFYELFEK
+580 VARFYKLFAK

-601 LLEVLHLIKEK
+601 LVEVLHLIKEK
-612 YDNQPPPPTAEV
+612 YDNHPPPPPAEV

-637 IKPNVGDRLPPELQE
+637 IKPKIGDQLSPELQE

-666 KLAPVERCMYCE
+666 KLALVEKCMYCE
-678 HEWLERSNHDGEEDE
+678 DDWLERSNHGGEEDE
-693 EMEYSYVHPNIP
+693 GMGYFYVHPNIP
-705 NSTAELLRVPTL
+705 NSTAELLHIPTL
-717 MNRML
+717 INRML

-800 LWAYNDAEFR
+800 LWVYNDAEFR
-810 DEDFTNITKLNGA
+810 DEDFTNIAKLNGA

-853 RNYFVIF
+853 RNFFVIF
-860 DPHKFYLGKAI
+860 DPNKFYLGKAI

-996 CREGIRREL
+996 CREGILREL
-1005 SFPVSLSHA
+1005 SFPVPLSHA

-1037 VAKNGGD
+1037 VAKNGRD

-1050 AVLSSALTINIK
+1050 VVLCSALTIDIK
-1062 STTTE
+1062 STITE
-1067 SGKPFVEA
+1067 SGKSFVEA
-1075 EPYMSDESQTW
+1075 EANKPNESQIW

-1101 KDDKSLLPSAG
+1101 KDDKSLFPSAG
-1112 VAARLTFDDCG
+1112 VAARLIFDDYG

-1130 VDQVAADV
+1130 ADQVAADV
-1138 QRPLGKLFCYLP
+1138 QRPEGKLFCYLP

-1155 GLPVHV
+1155 GFPVHV
-1161 NGAFAVAS
+1161 NGTFAVAS

-1183 SMEVEWNKSLMQDSV
+1183 STGVEWNNSLMQDSV
-1198 CEAYLDLLEDFKTL
+1198 CEAYLDLLEDVKTL
-1212 ASDKYQFY
+1212 AADKYQFY

-1253 NGSQWVD
+1253 NERQWVN
-1260 IDHVVFLEPNF
+1260 INHVVFLEPSF
-1271 RYDPKIGE
+1271 RHDPKIGQ
-1279 LSFEVLKFFKKE
+1279 LSFEVLTFFKKE
-1291 DTVIIDLSAEVYQS
+1291 DTIIIDLPAEIYQS

-1352 KDGEFDDLIKSYACI
+1352 IDGEFDDLIKTYACI
-1367 PTTPNGRKLKCPAQ
+1367 PTSPNGRKLKCPAQ

-1390 SLFSPE
+1390 SLFSPG

-1404 RDTFQNGL
+1404 RDTFLNGL
-1412 RLAKLEEL
+1412 RLAKLEQL

-1438 ISLLSDHCS
+1438 ISLLGDHCS
-1447 ESALKRTKDLIDH
+1447 DSALKRTKDLVDH
-1460 LERNLMNGNENR
+1460 LERNLLHGNENR
-1472 ASFESRETFLH
+1472 ASFESQDTFLQ

-1489 LQRPKSFPL
+1489 LQKPENFPL
-1498 PWKADEFQFKNGRVF
+1498 PWKADEFHFKKSRVF
-1513 MSPTESFPKRVKN
+1513 MSPTETFPKRLQN
-1526 LVCCT
+1526 IVCCT
-1531 EPVLELHLPT
+1531 EPVLDLHLPT
-1541 IVQEFLQLD
+1541 IVQTFLQLD
-1550 TKHATLNHVKMQL
+1550 RKQATLDHVKMQL
-1563 NIAASVSTQNLDPL
+1563 NFAASASTQNLEPS
-1577 EIESLKEVCLA
+1577 EIDCLKEVCSA
-1588 AYRYL
+1588 AYKYL
-1593 EEALCTKCITEEEVR
+1593 EKALCNKCITEEEV
-1608 GLFGGKKFIFCEGEF
+1608 GWLFGGKKFILCEGEF
-1623 VLTEKV
+1623 VLTEKI
-1629 AFELHYDCSPY
+1629 AFELNCDCSPY
-1640 LRQLPQDLAK
+1640 LRQLPQDLVKRFAGL
-1650 SFESFMKT
+1650 MKI
-1658 AGVKAAFDVDDFKA
+1658 AGVKAAFDANDFIT
-1672 SLKQMKH
+1672 SLKQIKH
-1679 TFGEENLDEESIQVA
+1679 TFGEKNLDEKSIQVA

-1699 QLGNILKRRSAQIV
+1699 QLGNILKSRSTQGV
-1713 GDEGEQ
+1713 GNEGEQ
-1719 DTVFLPDSLGV
+1719 ETVFLPDSMGV

-1745 PDDSGVRLVNE
+1745 PDESGVCLVNE

-1762 STRLG
+1762 SARLG

-1781 GIPFGQTEKLENR
+1781 GIPFGQSEQLENR

-1828 DPRHHSDEKVFG
+1828 DPRQHSDEKVFG

-1861 ADVIG
+1861 ADIVG

-1902 SNGEEI
+1902 SSSEAI
-1908 GNVLCVF
+1908 GNVLCIF
-1915 DPHHKYVPGATE
+1915 DPHYKYVPGATE
-1927 WKPGRMFREMEEVK
+1927 WKPGRMFREVEKVK
-1941 KLFPDVFSCY
+1941 KVFPDVLSCY
-1951 EQKEC
+1951 DQKGC
-1956 PVQDSTMFRFPL
+1956 PVQNSTMFRFPL

-1980 KTPVTPDALKDMMK
+1980 KTPVTPDVLKEMMK
-1994 SLKEELFEVLI
+1994 ALKEELFEVLI

-2010 RKITL
+2010 SKITL
-2015 CDIDPTT
+2015 CDIDPAT
-2022 GERINVYSVAAVMS
+2022 GERMNVYSVAAVMS
-2036 EEDETKRQEFATFMK
+2036 KEDEMKRQEFATFIK
-2051 NIRKSA
+2051 NLRKSA
-2057 EQPSDLYPSDIEVKK
+2057 EQPSDLYPYDIEVKK

-2079 QDNRGNQEKWL
+2079 QDNCGNQEKWL
-2090 VVQQVGFEKQL
+2090 VVQQVGLEKQV
-2101 QQSIRDAYRRG
+2101 QPNITDAYRSG
-2112 DLGMLPRGGVACLLE
+2112 DLGMLPRGGVAYLL
-2127 KSSTLNEPASKA
+2127 KKNSTLHEPANRATK
-2139 KRAYCFLPL
+2139 AYCFLPL
-2148 PLETSL
+2148 PLETHL
-2154 PLHINGHFALA
+2154 PLHINGHFALD
-2165 HESRRDLWRD
+2165 HESRRNLWRNK
-2175 EAGGYRTDWNNALLG
+2175 AGDSRTDWNNALLE
-2190 DVISSCYLTLLDE
+2190 DVIATCYLTLLDE
-2203 VRGFFHL
+2203 VRSFFHFP
-2210 QISLNSA
+2210 ISPTSA
-2217 PSKLQCNKDA
+2217 KSKPHCNNDD

-2235 EKLFPLYISEETY
+2235 EKLFPLVISEDTY
-2248 WATLIRSVYRGM
+2248 WATLIRAVYRRM
-2260 DEKGLRLLPVV
+2260 DEKGLKLLPVV
-2271 RGGGSERNDEET
+2271 RRGRSERNDEDT
-2283 QLTWLP
+2283 QFTWLP

-2295 EKAFFNNLGV
+2295 EKAFFNNLGA
-2305 SDCFARQP
+2305 SDCFARKP
-2313 RRPPLESDLEKEE
+2313 RRSFFESDPEKEE
-2326 KQRTGKIRRFEDILL
+2326 KQRTEKMRRFEDILL
-2341 QTGFNLVKFSI
+2341 QTGFNLVKFSD

-2358 KKSDVES
+2358 KKSGVES

-2374 AFYKTFND
+2374 AFYKTCND
-2382 DNPLCCV
+2382 DNPLCFV
-2389 GPMCVH
+2389 GPMSVH
-2395 IKNTLFKEIEN
+2395 IKNTPFKEVED
-2406 VLLVLNYCKDDEN
+2406 VLLVLSYCKDDEN
-2419 FLKNLSGLPLLATQN
+2419 FLENLSGLPLLVTQN
-2434 NHLHIFSPHDPKY
+2434 KRLYTFSPDDPKY
-2447 ISCHHGIL
+2447 LSRHHGIL
-2455 PQCSEMFVHKN
+2455 PQCSEMFVHN
-2466 MRIHIFN
+2466 DIRFHIFN
-2473 AAKSQESPVFKRFG
+2473 AAKSQKSPVFKRLG
-2487 VEDFATFLDRT
+2487 VGDFATFLDGT
-2498 LPYEYSTSSGFV
+2498 LPHEYSTSNGFV

-2519 PNKQWVEAVWKFLDE
+2519 PNRQWVEAVWKFLNE
-2534 ETKFKEEGKTPSQG
+2534 ETKCSVKEEGKTPSQ
-2548 EEIERIKKILQP
+2548 EEDIERINTILQP
-2560 LSNWSILPCNETI
+2560 LSNWSILPCTETI

-2618 AEVNYSFLPGDSK
+2618 AEVNYNFLPDDSK
-2631 YLARK
+2631 FLARK

-2644 EYLLKS
+2644 ESLLKS
-2650 LEIKMA
+2650 LELKMA
-2656 TNPKAI
+2656 TNLDAI
-2662 EDKLTRIE
+2662 EGKLTRPE
-2670 CDNILNYFSRNVE
+2670 CHDILAYFSRNVK
-2683 RLQERDKLPLMKL
+2683 RLQERDKLALMKL
-2696 PFYQTTHGILTSIWG
+2696 PFYQTTHGGLTSAWCET
-2711 KSICVLP
+2711 ICVLP
-2718 HDIPREEMEELG
+2718 HGIPREEIEELG
-2730 SRLNLVFLEKWTRLL
+2730 SRLNVVFLEERKSLL

-2771 IFSSTARLTH
+2771 IFSSTARSTH
-2781 LKHIRDVVLPGLSQG
+2781 LMHIRDVILPGLSQG
-2796 DTNEEQRVLKQ
+2796 DISDEQKLLEQRQLKQ
-2807 RLLGCLSET
+2807 RLLGCLSEI
-2816 AFIPF
+2816 AFVPF

-2830 FYYEPGHEVFRA
+2830 FYYEPGHQVFSE
-2842 LLPENMLPPKPFNT
+2842 LLPEHMFPPEPFNT
-2856 PVWLQFLRK
+2856 PEWLEFLKK
-2865 IGLTCYVS
+2865 IGLTCEVS
-2873 KDLFLKFAIEIEREG
+2873 ADLFLKFATEIEREG
-2888 ATQKNDVTYTKS
+2888 ATQKNDVTYQKS
-2900 KVLVKHLFCRENL
+2900 KVLVQHLFSRENL
-2913 VEEGFLHSV
+2913 VEEGFLHSI

-2927 IATDPVG
+2927 IATDPVD

-2948 NGQLPYIAFKG
+2948 DGQTPYIAFKD

-2971 TASILPR
+2971 TASILPQ

-2983 EYVYLMKFKGWKNER
+2983 KYVYLMRYKGWENED
-2998 AFCNAV
+2998 AFCDAV
-3004 ISYLQILS
+3004 TSHLQILT
-3012 EPTINQVVFHCQNVC
+3012 EPNMNQVVFHCQNVC
-3027 FQLAEEND
+3027 FQLAKEND
-3035 METSLDQKVTR
+3035 METTRHQRVTR
-3046 TSVMRSI
+3046 TSVMLKI
-3053 YSFLKKNAPSSNF
+3053 YALLQKNTPLSTF
-3066 AKERLDLTPCI
+3066 AKERLCHTPCI
-3077 LVQEGQRFVFAKQVV
+3077 LVQKGQRFVFAKQVV
-3092 IELYESLEIKPF
+3092 IELYENLEIKQF

-3112 SSFSKLFEYLGCS
+3112 STFSKLFKYLGCS
-3125 PSVTPSNYVIVL
+3125 PYVTPSNYVMVL
-3137 DMLHERCKEES
+3137 DMLHEKRQGES

-3154 NCALRAVK
+3154 VCALRAVK

-3193 DDNNGR
+3193 DNNNGR
-3199 LKIALMK
+3199 LKVVLMK

-3219 DRIKNFNAPFVV
+3219 DRIKNFNASFVV
-3231 DLDRAKVSLKNNANY
+3231 GLERADVSCKNNANY

-3256 VRPQLMSCVI
+3256 VRPLMMSCVI
-3266 EEKFLNSSDNA
+3266 EEKFLNSNDNA

-3286 SLRKQ
+3286 SLRRQ

-3303 LLRHVSRGRSL
+3303 LLLHVHRGGSL
-3314 DQNMLITVK
+3314 DQNVVTTVK
-3323 SGLERIEFLG
+3323 DGLKRIEFLG
-3333 MKRIVTH
+3333 MTRILTH
-3340 LVHNGVPIKESERE
+3340 LVHNGMPIKESERE

-3363 DSGHQFWKVYVNAVD
+3363 DSGHQFWKVYVNVGD
-3378 DVDET
+3378 DVEET

-3404 EATMYIPVMLGS
+3404 EAAMYIPVMLVT

-3421 WSLLDSMGIR
+3421 WPLLDSMKIR
-3431 QDDSNVKER
+3431 QDDSNVNER

-3455 HNLLNPAFKFFEPGE
+3455 HNLLDPTFKSFEPGE
-3470 YVGYELDDPSLHLEE
+3470 YVGYELDDPILHLEE

-3496 KDVSDENV
+3496 KDVSGENV
-3504 SFCEKSYQIDI
+3504 SLYEKSYQIDI
-3515 GHEKEPKV
+3515 GHEREPKF
-3523 ARATK
+3523 AHATK
-3528 LYKFHRLQEIASS
+3528 LYRFHRLQEIASS
-3541 ATVLSDQPGSS
+3541 ATVLSDQKGSS
-3552 PFYNQE
+3552 HFYDQQ

-3571 KLSEDIRRQI
+3571 KLPEDILRQI
-3581 IKRLILQWHPDKNPG
+3581 IKRLILQWHAVANPG
-3596 NEVFCTE
+3596 NEVFCKE
-3603 IFQHIKNEIERLER
+3603 VLQHIKNEIERLES
-3617 EQLRRCMESGSPHGS
+3617 EQLRRCMETGSPRGS
-3632 YGVYFP
+3632 YSAYFC
-3638 FWGARVRQYNSQRQE
+3638 FCEARARQYNLQRQE
-3653 YTENFIRHYGSWS
+3653 YRENFIKHNGSWS

-3696 ADLAAADND
+3696 VDLAAADND
-3705 ISSAKPS
+3705 ISAAKPS

-3727 HSNHFECVASKKKSK
+3727 HRNYFECVTINKKSK
-3742 GTHTITL
+3742 EIHTIIT
-3749 LVKSHIACNG
+3749 
-3759 RSDFFLL
+3759 
-3766 LGYNNCSSFAPSL
+3766 SSEPNSL
-3779 ESFETGLGLLNAAVL
+3779 RW
-3794 FKSFGRHDANV
+3794 K
-3805 HCFSGC
+3805 
-3811 RESAESRPIF
+3811 I
-3821 FRFKQDQCSQL
+3821 
-3832 SAKFL
+3832 
-3837 VAG
+3837 

>member
-1 MLKSHVTFRTGCTQ
+1 M
-15 LRHFT
+15 
-20 KDDVAR
+20 
-26 LLPSS
+26 
-31 LPPGWLEG
+31 
-39 KHILWN
+39 WN

-158 LAAFLTLKPTAVQTT
+158 LEAFLTLKPTAVQTT

-236 DIRENDTKR
+236 DIRENDAKR
-245 LASLLDIQVLTRS
+245 LAGLLDIQVLTRS

-375 AVNKI
+375 AVNNI

-403 LEEIVSGTSGLGE
+403 LEEIVSGTSGLVE
-416 LGKSLEGI
+416 LGMYLKGI
-424 PWVSVIRRKPDD
+424 PWVSVIRQKPDD

-462 QAANIIGSTKALV
+462 QAANIIGSVKPLV
-475 KAEPCGKFTRCFSW
+475 KAEPCSKLTCFFSW
-489 NADPAVLDVVQHL
+489 DADPAVVDVVQHL
-502 QNVISC
+502 LNVISC
-508 YSPLDKPRYII
+508 YSPHDKPRYII
-519 IAQEI
+519 IAQEM
-524 YAFLNGADHNEVLAA
+524 YTFFSLANHNDVLTA

-678 HEWLERSNHDGEEDE
+678 HDWLERSNHDGEEDE
-693 EMEYSYVHPNIP
+693 GMKYFYVHRNIP

-800 LWAYNDAEFR
+800 LWVYNDAEFR
-810 DEDFTNITKLNGA
+810 DEDFANITKLNGA

-860 DPHKFYLGKAI
+860 DPNKFYLGKAI

-1037 VAKNGGD
+1037 VAKNGGG

-1183 SMEVEWNKSLMQDSV
+1183 SMGVEWNKSLMQDSV

-1220 SLWPRACEVEQNCE
+1220 SLWPRTCEVEQNCE

-1498 PWKADEFQFKNGRVF
+1498 PWKADEFQFMNGRVF

-1550 TKHATLNHVKMQL
+1550 TKHATLNHVKMKL

-1781 GIPFGQTEKLENR
+1781 GIPFGQSEKLENR

-1861 ADVIG
+1861 ADIIG

-1968 RTEEMANSSKIS
+1968 RTEEMANSSEIS
-1980 KTPVTPDALKDMMK
+1980 KTPVTSDALKDMMK

-2154 PLHINGHFALA
+2154 PLHINGHFALN
-2165 HESRRDLWRD
+2165 HESRRNLWRD

-2447 ISCHHGIL
+2447 ISRHHIIL
-2455 PQCSEMFVHKN
+2455 PQCSEMFVHNN
-2466 MRIHIFN
+2466 MRIYIFN

-2487 VEDFATFLDRT
+2487 VEDFATFLDRN

-2560 LSNWSILPCNETI
+2560 LSNWSILPCTETI

-2718 HDIPREEMEELG
+2718 HGIPREEMEELG
-2730 SRLNLVFLEKWTRLL
+2730 SRLNEVFLEEWTRLL

-2842 LLPENMLPPKPFNT
+2842 LLPENMLPPEPFNT
-2856 PVWLQFLRK
+2856 PDWLQFLRK
-2865 IGLTCYVS
+2865 IGLTCDVS

-2888 ATQKNDVTYTKS
+2888 ATQKNDVTYAKS

-3035 METSLDQKVTR
+3035 METTLDQKVTR

-3053 YSFLKKNAPSSNF
+3053 YSFLQKNAPSSNF

-3112 SSFSKLFEYLGCS
+3112 SRFSKLFEYLGCS
-3125 PSVTPSNYVIVL
+3125 PSVTPSNYVMVL
-3137 DMLHERCKEES
+3137 DMLHKQCQDES

-3231 DLDRAKVSLKNNANY
+3231 DLDRANVSCKNNANY

-3256 VRPQLMSCVI
+3256 VRPHMMSGVI

-3340 LVHNGVPIKESERE
+3340 LVHNGRPIKESERE

-3496 KDVSDENV
+3496 KDVSGENV

-3558 IFDDISRILEDAW
+3558 IFDDITRILEDAW

-3638 FWGARVRQYNSQRQE
+3638 FWGARVKQYNSQRQE

-3749 LVKSHIACNG
+3749 LVQSHIACNG
-3759 RSDFFLL
+3759 RSD
-3766 LGYNNCSSFAPSL
+3766 
-3779 ESFETGLGLLNAAVL
+3779 L
-3794 FKSFGRHDANV
+3794 F
-3805 HCFSGC
+3805 CF
-3811 RESAESRPIF
+3811 
-3821 FRFKQDQCSQL
+3821 
-3832 SAKFL
+3832 
-3837 VAG
+3837 

>member
-39 KHILWN
+39 QHILWN

-462 QAANIIGSTKALV
+462 QAANIIGSVKPLV
-475 KAEPCGKFTRCFSW
+475 KAGPCSQLTCFFSW
-489 NADPAVLDVVQHL
+489 DADPAVVDVVQHL
-502 QNVISC
+502 LNVISC
-508 YSPLDKPRYII
+508 YSPHDKPRYII
-519 IAQEI
+519 IAQEM
-524 YAFLNGADHNEVLAA
+524 YTFFSRANHNDVLTA

-590 FGLQEKCDDAF
+590 FGLQKKCDDAF

-678 HEWLERSNHDGEEDE
+678 HDWLERSNHDGEEDE
-693 EMEYSYVHPNIP
+693 GMKYFYVHRNIP

-722 EPDELDFGEEFGQ
+722 EPDELGIGEEFGQ

-746 LEDYSDGFAV
+746 LEDYTDGFAV

-1075 EPYMSDESQTW
+1075 ETYMSDESQTW

-1183 SMEVEWNKSLMQDSV
+1183 SMGVEWNKSLMQDSV

-1328 LFFPNIASVPPHLR
+1328 LFFPNIASIPPHLR

-1650 SFESFMKT
+1650 RFESFMKT

-1861 ADVIG
+1861 ADIIG

-1927 WKPGRMFREMEEVK
+1927 WKPGRMFREMEKVK

-2010 RKITL
+2010 RRITL

-2260 DEKGLRLLPVV
+2260 DEKGLTLLPVV
-2271 RGGGSERNDEET
+2271 KGGGSERNDEET

-2419 FLKNLSGLPLLATQN
+2419 FLENLSGLPLLATQN

-2670 CDNILNYFSRNVE
+2670 CDNILDYFSRNVE

-2718 HDIPREEMEELG
+2718 HGIPREEMEELG
-2730 SRLNLVFLEKWTRLL
+2730 SRLNEVFLEEWTRLL

-3035 METSLDQKVTR
+3035 METTLDQKVTR

-3053 YSFLKKNAPSSNF
+3053 YSFLQKNAPSSNF

-3184 ATCSYSACL
+3184 ATCSYSAWL
-3193 DDNNGR
+3193 DDNSVR
-3199 LKIALMK
+3199 LKVTLMK

-3416 QPGKI
+3416 QPSKI

-3496 KDVSDENV
+3496 KDVSGENV

-3638 FWGARVRQYNSQRQE
+3638 FWGARVKQHNSQRQE

-3837 VAG
+3837 VA

>member
-39 KHILWN
+39 QHILWN

-82 LPLDMSEAPITLVRL
+82 LPLDISEAPITLVRL
-97 KQLSDVV
+97 KQISDVV

-116 IVGTLKDLG
+116 IVGTLKELG

-130 GYPRFLGL
+130 GYPSFLGL

-173 TDDGKRCFRRFVAKA
+173 TDDGKRCFRKFVAKA

-236 DIRENDTKR
+236 DIRENATKR

-258 EVLLEVIFPDVIGQR
+258 EVLLEVIFPDVIRQR

-335 EEDVFPVGKYVQ
+335 EEDVFPVGKYDH
-347 PTALVILEY
+347 PSALVILEC
-356 LGMKGEEDITG
+356 LGMKSEGEITG
-367 HNVYESAK
+367 QNVYESAK
-375 AVNKI
+375 AVNNI

-416 LGKSLEGI
+416 LGMHLKGI
-424 PWVSVIRRKPDD
+424 PWVSVMRRKPDD

-447 HSEPYFLKPSDVKYK
+447 HTEPYFLKPSDVRYK
-462 QAANIIGSTKALV
+462 QAANIIGSVKPLV
-475 KAEPCGKFTRCFSW
+475 KAEPCGQLTRFFSW
-489 NADPAVLDVVQHL
+489 DTDPTVFHVVQHL

-508 YSPLDKPRYII
+508 YSTREKPRYII
-519 IAQEI
+519 IAQEV
-524 YAFLNGADHNEVLAA
+524 YAFLSRADHNDVLTA

-580 VARFYELFEK
+580 VARFYKLFAK

-601 LLEVLHLIKEK
+601 LVEVLHLIKEK
-612 YDNQPPPPTAEV
+612 YDNHPPPPPAEV
-624 RKDLQLSVDILNE
+624 RKDLQLSVNILNE
-637 IKPNVGDRLPPELQE
+637 IKPKIGDQLPPELQE

-666 KLAPVERCMYCE
+666 KLAPVEKCMYCE
-678 HEWLERSNHDGEEDE
+678 HDWLERSNHGGEEDE
-693 EMEYSYVHPNIP
+693 GMGYFYVHPNIP
-705 NSTAELLRVPTL
+705 NSTAELLHVPTL

-800 LWAYNDAEFR
+800 LWVYNDAEFR

-853 RNYFVIF
+853 RNFFVIF
-860 DPHKFYLGKAI
+860 DPNKFYLGKAI

-969 RVSIYHLPKDSNLFC
+969 RVSIYHLPKDSSLSC

-996 CREGIRREL
+996 CREGIQREL

-1050 AVLSSALTINIK
+1050 AGLSSALTINIK

-1075 EPYMSDESQTW
+1075 EAYMSDESQTW
-1086 LVASSMG
+1086 LVANSMG

-1101 KDDKSLLPSAG
+1101 KDEKSLLPSAG
-1112 VAARLTFDDCG
+1112 VAARLFFDDCG
-1123 KLLPVPV
+1123 KILPVPV
-1130 VDQVAADV
+1130 VDQVAANV
-1138 QRPLGKLFCYLP
+1138 QRPIGKLFCYLP

-1155 GLPVHV
+1155 GFPVHV

-1183 SMEVEWNKSLMQDSV
+1183 SMGVEWNKSLMQDSV
-1198 CEAYLDLLEDFKTL
+1198 CEAYLDLLEDVKTL

-1220 SLWPRACEVEQNCE
+1220 SLWPRAREVEQNCE

-1253 NGSQWVD
+1253 NGSQWVN

-1291 DTVIIDLSAEVYQS
+1291 DTVIIDIPAEVYQS

-1404 RDTFQNGL
+1404 RDTFLNGL
-1412 RLAKLEEL
+1412 RLAKLEQL

-1460 LERNLMNGNENR
+1460 LERNLMYGNENR
-1472 ASFESRETFLH
+1472 ASSESRETFLH

-1498 PWKADEFQFKNGRVF
+1498 PWKADEFRFKNGRVF
-1513 MSPTESFPKRVKN
+1513 MSPTESFPKRVKD

-1541 IVQEFLQLD
+1541 IVQAFLQLD

-1577 EIESLKEVCLA
+1577 EIKSLKEVCLA

-1593 EEALCTKCITEEEVR
+1593 EEALCNKCIAEEEVR

-1640 LRQLPQDLAK
+1640 LRQLPKDLAK

-1699 QLGNILKRRSAQIV
+1699 QLGNILKRRSTQIV

-1781 GIPFGQTEKLENR
+1781 GIPFGQSEKLENR

-1828 DPRHHSDEKVFG
+1828 DPRQHSDEKVFG

-1861 ADVIG
+1861 ADIIG

-1902 SNGEEI
+1902 SSGEEI

-1927 WKPGRMFREMEEVK
+1927 WKPGRMFREAEKVK
-1941 KLFPDVFSCY
+1941 KVFPDVFFCY

-1956 PVQDSTMFRFPL
+1956 PVQVSTMFRFPL

-2079 QDNRGNQEKWL
+2079 QDNCGNQEKWL

-2139 KRAYCFLPL
+2139 KKAYCFLPL

-2154 PLHINGHFALA
+2154 PLHINGHFALD
-2165 HESRRDLWRD
+2165 HESRRNLWRD
-2175 EAGGYRTDWNNALLG
+2175 EAGGYHTDWNNALLG

-2217 PSKLQCNKDA
+2217 QSKLQCNKDA

-2295 EKAFFNNLGV
+2295 EKAFFNNLGA
-2305 SDCFARQP
+2305 SDCFARKP

-2358 KKSDVES
+2358 KKSGVES

-2419 FLKNLSGLPLLATQN
+2419 FLENLSGLPLLATQN

-2447 ISCHHGIL
+2447 ISRHHGIL
-2455 PQCSEMFVHKN
+2455 PQCSEMFVHNN

-2473 AAKSQESPVFKRFG
+2473 AAKSQDSPVFKRFG

-2560 LSNWSILPCNETI
+2560 LSNWSILPCTETI

-2593 VLDFSG
+2593 VLDFSY
-2599 SDIDADISK
+2599 SDIDAVISK

-2618 AEVNYSFLPGDSK
+2618 AEVNCSFLPGDSK

-2670 CDNILNYFSRNVE
+2670 CDNILDYFSRNVE

-2718 HDIPREEMEELG
+2718 HDIPREEVEELG
-2730 SRLNLVFLEKWTRLL
+2730 SRLNVVFLEEWTHLL

-2757 AVDFYCKFILQNMA
+2757 TDDFYCKFILQNMA

-2796 DTNEEQRVLKQ
+2796 DTNEKQRVLKQ

-2842 LLPENMLPPKPFNT
+2842 LLPENMLPPEPFNT
-2856 PVWLQFLRK
+2856 PDWLQFLRK
-2865 IGLTCYVS
+2865 IGLTCDVS

-2900 KVLVKHLFCRENL
+2900 KVLVKHLFCRQNL

-2934 AELRAIHPQFGEGR
+2934 AELRAIHSQFGEGR

-3004 ISYLQILS
+3004 ISYLQILT

-3035 METSLDQKVTR
+3035 METTLDQKVTR

-3053 YSFLKKNAPSSNF
+3053 YSFLQKNAPSSNF

-3199 LKIALMK
+3199 LKVALMK

-3231 DLDRAKVSLKNNANY
+3231 DLDRAKVSCKNNANY

-3256 VRPQLMSCVI
+3256 VRPHMMSCVI

-3354 VSYFLEKVL
+3354 VPYFLEKVL

-3496 KDVSDENV
+3496 KDVSGENV

-3523 ARATK
+3523 ARATQ

-3541 ATVLSDQPGSS
+3541 ATVLSDQQGSS

-3571 KLSEDIRRQI
+3571 KLSEAIRRQI

-3617 EQLRRCMESGSPHGS
+3617 EQLRRCMESGSTHGS

-3759 RSDFFLL
+3759 RSD
-3766 LGYNNCSSFAPSL
+3766 
-3779 ESFETGLGLLNAAVL
+3779 L
-3794 FKSFGRHDANV
+3794 F
-3805 HCFSGC
+3805 CF
-3811 RESAESRPIF
+3811 
-3821 FRFKQDQCSQL
+3821 
-3832 SAKFL
+3832 
-3837 VAG
+3837 

>member
-1 MLKSHVTFRTGCTQ
+1 M
-15 LRHFT
+15 
-20 KDDVAR
+20 
-26 LLPSS
+26 
-31 LPPGWLEG
+31 
-39 KHILWN
+39 WN

-158 LAAFLTLKPTAVQTT
+158 LEAFLTLKPTAVQTT

-375 AVNKI
+375 AVNNI

-416 LGKSLEGI
+416 LGKSLKGI

-462 QAANIIGSTKALV
+462 QAANIIGSVKPLV
-475 KAEPCGKFTRCFSW
+475 KAEPCSKLTCFFSW
-489 NADPAVLDVVQHL
+489 DADPAVVDVVQHL
-502 QNVISC
+502 LNVISC
-508 YSPLDKPRYII
+508 YSPHDKPRYII
-519 IAQEI
+519 IAQEM
-524 YAFLNGADHNEVLAA
+524 YTFFSLANHDDVLTA

-810 DEDFTNITKLNGA
+810 DEDFKNITKLNGA

-1037 VAKNGGD
+1037 VAKNGGG

-1183 SMEVEWNKSLMQDSV
+1183 SMGVEWNKSLMQDSV

-1498 PWKADEFQFKNGRVF
+1498 PWKADEFQFMNGRVF

-1531 EPVLELHLPT
+1531 EPVVELHLPT

-1608 GLFGGKKFIFCEGEF
+1608 ELFGGKKFIFCEGEF

-1699 QLGNILKRRSAQIV
+1699 QLGNILKRRSTQIV

-1730 MRPVGDLCMGDCDWI
+1730 LRPVGDLCMGDCDWI

-1781 GIPFGQTEKLENR
+1781 GIPFGQSEKLENR

-1861 ADVIG
+1861 ADIIG

-1968 RTEEMANSSKIS
+1968 RTEEMANSSEIS
-1980 KTPVTPDALKDMMK
+1980 KTPVTSDALKDMMK

-2154 PLHINGHFALA
+2154 PLHINGHFALN
-2165 HESRRDLWRD
+2165 HESRRNLWRD

-2447 ISCHHGIL
+2447 ISRHHIIL
-2455 PQCSEMFVHKN
+2455 PQCSEMFVHNN
-2466 MRIHIFN
+2466 MRIYIFN

-2487 VEDFATFLDRT
+2487 VEDFATFLDRN

-2560 LSNWSILPCNETI
+2560 LSNWSILPCTETI

-2718 HDIPREEMEELG
+2718 HGIPREEMEELG
-2730 SRLNLVFLEKWTRLL
+2730 SRLNEVFLEEWTRLL

-2821 TDGSLKRAS
+2821 ADGSLKRAS

-2842 LLPENMLPPKPFNT
+2842 LLPENMLPPEPFNT
-2856 PVWLQFLRK
+2856 PDWLQFLRK
-2865 IGLTCYVS
+2865 IGLTCDVS

-2888 ATQKNDVTYTKS
+2888 ATQKNDVTYAKS

-3035 METSLDQKVTR
+3035 METTLDQKVTR

-3053 YSFLKKNAPSSNF
+3053 YSFLQKNAPSSNF

-3231 DLDRAKVSLKNNANY
+3231 DLDRANVSCKNNANY
-3246 EDLIMLLPSK
+3246 EDLIMLLPSN
-3256 VRPQLMSCVI
+3256 VRPHMMSCVI

-3291 LHSEQFYRGIVR
+3291 LHSEQFYRGIMR

-3431 QDDSNVKER
+3431 PDDSNVKER

-3496 KDVSDENV
+3496 KDVSGENV

-3617 EQLRRCMESGSPHGS
+3617 EQLRRCMESGSRHGS

-3653 YTENFIRHYGSWS
+3653 YTENFNRHYGSWS

-3705 ISSAKPS
+3705 ISSANPS

-3759 RSDFFLL
+3759 RSD
-3766 LGYNNCSSFAPSL
+3766 
-3779 ESFETGLGLLNAAVL
+3779 L
-3794 FKSFGRHDANV
+3794 F
-3805 HCFSGC
+3805 CF
-3811 RESAESRPIF
+3811 
-3821 FRFKQDQCSQL
+3821 
-3832 SAKFL
+3832 
-3837 VAG
+3837 

>member
-15 LRHFT
+15 LRNFT

-39 KHILWN
+39 QHILWN

-158 LAAFLTLKPTAVQTT
+158 LEAFLTLKPTAVQTT

-188 SSLSPDEKKV
+188 SSFSPDEKKV

-375 AVNKI
+375 AVNNI

-416 LGKSLEGI
+416 LGKYLKGI

-462 QAANIIGSTKALV
+462 QAANIIGSVKPLV
-475 KAEPCGKFTRCFSW
+475 NAEPCSKLTCFFSW
-489 NADPAVLDVVQHL
+489 DADPAVVDVVQHL
-502 QNVISC
+502 LNVISC
-508 YSPLDKPRYII
+508 YSPHDKPRYII
-519 IAQEI
+519 IAQEM
-524 YAFLNGADHNEVLAA
+524 YTYFSLANHNDVLTA
-539 LENVKNLPWIWNGD
+539 LENVKNPPWIWNGD

-823 TKEQETEKIGKFGLG
+823 TKEQESEKIGKFGLG

-960 LLLFTQNVV
+960 LLLFTQNVM
-969 RVSIYHLPKDSNLFC
+969 RVSIYHLPKDSNLSC

-1037 VAKNGGD
+1037 VAKNGGG

-1067 SGKPFVEA
+1067 SGKPFVEG

-1183 SMEVEWNKSLMQDSV
+1183 SMGVEWNKSLMQDSV

-1220 SLWPRACEVEQNCE
+1220 SLWPRACEAEQNCE

-1498 PWKADEFQFKNGRVF
+1498 PWKADEFQFMNGRVF

-1608 GLFGGKKFIFCEGEF
+1608 GFFGGKKFIFCEGEF

-1699 QLGNILKRRSAQIV
+1699 QLGNILKRRSTQIV

-1781 GIPFGQTEKLENR
+1781 GIPFGQSEKLENR

-1861 ADVIG
+1861 ADIIG

-1902 SNGEEI
+1902 SSGEEI

-1927 WKPGRMFREMEEVK
+1927 WKPGRMFREMEKVK

-2154 PLHINGHFALA
+2154 PLHINGHFALN
-2165 HESRRDLWRD
+2165 HESRRNLWRD

-2389 GPMCVH
+2389 GPMCVD

-2406 VLLVLNYCKDDEN
+2406 VFLVLNYCKDDEN
-2419 FLKNLSGLPLLATQN
+2419 FLENLSGLPLLATQN

-2447 ISCHHGIL
+2447 ISRHHIIL
-2455 PQCSEMFVHKN
+2455 PQCSEMFVHNN
-2466 MRIHIFN
+2466 MRIYIFN

-2560 LSNWSILPCNETI
+2560 LSNWSILPCTETI
-2573 QMAPSGR
+2573 QMATSGR

-2683 RLQERDKLPLMKL
+2683 RLQECDKLPLMKL

-2718 HDIPREEMEELG
+2718 HGIPREEMEELG
-2730 SRLNLVFLEKWTRLL
+2730 SRLNEVFLEEWTRLL

-2842 LLPENMLPPKPFNT
+2842 LLPENMLPPEPFNT
-2856 PVWLQFLRK
+2856 PDWLQFLRK
-2865 IGLTCYVS
+2865 IGLTCDVS

-3035 METSLDQKVTR
+3035 METTLDQKVTR

-3053 YSFLKKNAPSSNF
+3053 YSFLQKNAPSSNF

-3231 DLDRAKVSLKNNANY
+3231 DLDRANVSCKNNANY

-3256 VRPQLMSCVI
+3256 VRPHMMSCVI

-3291 LHSEQFYRGIVR
+3291 LHSEQFYRGIMR

-3496 KDVSDENV
+3496 KDVSGENV

-3528 LYKFHRLQEIASS
+3528 LYKFHRLQEIVSS

-3653 YTENFIRHYGSWS
+3653 YTENFNRHYGSWS

-3705 ISSAKPS
+3705 ISSANPS

-3759 RSDFFLL
+3759 RSD
-3766 LGYNNCSSFAPSL
+3766 
-3779 ESFETGLGLLNAAVL
+3779 L
-3794 FKSFGRHDANV
+3794 F
-3805 HCFSGC
+3805 CF
-3811 RESAESRPIF
+3811 
-3821 FRFKQDQCSQL
+3821 
-3832 SAKFL
+3832 
-3837 VAG
+3837 

>member
-39 KHILWN
+39 QHILWN

-69 SVDEL
+69 SVEEL

-158 LAAFLTLKPTAVQTT
+158 LEAFLILKPTAVQTT

-208 SGAFVSKSDGLCA
+208 SGAFASKSDGLCA

-375 AVNKI
+375 AVNNI

-416 LGKSLEGI
+416 LGKSLKGI

-447 HSEPYFLKPSDVKYK
+447 HTEPYFLKPSDVKYK
-462 QAANIIGSTKALV
+462 QAANIIGSVKPLV
-475 KAEPCGKFTRCFSW
+475 KAEPCSKLTCFFSW
-489 NADPAVLDVVQHL
+489 DADPAVVDVVQHL
-502 QNVISC
+502 LNVISC
-508 YSPLDKPRYII
+508 YSPHDKPRYII
-519 IAQEI
+519 IAQEM
-524 YAFLNGADHNEVLAA
+524 YTFFSLANHNDVLTA

-678 HEWLERSNHDGEEDE
+678 HDWLERSNHDGEEDE
-693 EMEYSYVHPNIP
+693 GMKYFYVHRNIP

-1037 VAKNGGD
+1037 VAKNGGG

-1062 STTTE
+1062 SSTTE

-1183 SMEVEWNKSLMQDSV
+1183 SMGVEWNKSLMQDSV

-1498 PWKADEFQFKNGRVF
+1498 PWKADEFQFMNGRVF

-1593 EEALCTKCITEEEVR
+1593 EEALCTKCITEEEVG

-1694 VNMAV
+1694 VNIAV
-1699 QLGNILKRRSAQIV
+1699 QLGNILKRRSTQIV

-1781 GIPFGQTEKLENR
+1781 GIPFGQSEKLENR

-1861 ADVIG
+1861 ADIIG

-1968 RTEEMANSSKIS
+1968 RTEEMANSSEIS
-1980 KTPVTPDALKDMMK
+1980 KTPVTSDALKDMMK

-2154 PLHINGHFALA
+2154 PLHINGHFALN
-2165 HESRRDLWRD
+2165 HESRRNLWRD

-2419 FLKNLSGLPLLATQN
+2419 FLENLSGLPLLATQN

-2447 ISCHHGIL
+2447 ISRHHIIL
-2455 PQCSEMFVHKN
+2455 PQCSEMFVHNN
-2466 MRIHIFN
+2466 MRIYIFN

-2487 VEDFATFLDRT
+2487 VEDFATFLDRN

-2560 LSNWSILPCNETI
+2560 LSNWSILPCTETI

-2718 HDIPREEMEELG
+2718 HGIPREEMEELG
-2730 SRLNLVFLEKWTRLL
+2730 SRLNEVFLEEWTRLL

-2796 DTNEEQRVLKQ
+2796 DRNEEQRVLKQ

-2842 LLPENMLPPKPFNT
+2842 LLPENMLPPEPFNT
-2856 PVWLQFLRK
+2856 PDWLQFLRK
-2865 IGLTCYVS
+2865 IGLTCDVS

-2888 ATQKNDVTYTKS
+2888 ATQKNDVTYAKS

-3035 METSLDQKVTR
+3035 METTLDQKVTR

-3053 YSFLKKNAPSSNF
+3053 YSFLQKNAPSSNF

-3231 DLDRAKVSLKNNANY
+3231 DLDRANVSCKNNANY

-3256 VRPQLMSCVI
+3256 VRPHMMSCVI

-3291 LHSEQFYRGIVR
+3291 LHSEQFYRGIMR

-3431 QDDSNVKER
+3431 PDDSNVKER

-3496 KDVSDENV
+3496 KDVSGENV

-3617 EQLRRCMESGSPHGS
+3617 EQLRRCMESGSRHGS

-3653 YTENFIRHYGSWS
+3653 YTENFNRHYGSWS

-3705 ISSAKPS
+3705 ISSANPS

-3759 RSDFFLL
+3759 RSD
-3766 LGYNNCSSFAPSL
+3766 
-3779 ESFETGLGLLNAAVL
+3779 L
-3794 FKSFGRHDANV
+3794 F
-3805 HCFSGC
+3805 CF
-3811 RESAESRPIF
+3811 
-3821 FRFKQDQCSQL
+3821 
-3832 SAKFL
+3832 
-3837 VAG
+3837 

>member
-15 LRHFT
+15 LRNFT

-39 KHILWN
+39 QHILWN

-158 LAAFLTLKPTAVQTT
+158 LEAFLTLKPTAVQTT

-188 SSLSPDEKKV
+188 SSFSPDEKKV

-375 AVNKI
+375 AVNNI

-416 LGKSLEGI
+416 LGKYLKGI

-462 QAANIIGSTKALV
+462 QAANIIGSVKPLV
-475 KAEPCGKFTRCFSW
+475 NAEPCSKLTCFFSW
-489 NADPAVLDVVQHL
+489 DADPAVVDVVQHL
-502 QNVISC
+502 LNVISC
-508 YSPLDKPRYII
+508 YSPHDKPRYII
-519 IAQEI
+519 IAQEM
-524 YAFLNGADHNEVLAA
+524 YTYFSLANHNDVLTA
-539 LENVKNLPWIWNGD
+539 LENVKNPPWIWNGD

-693 EMEYSYVHPNIP
+693 EMEYFYVHPNIP

-823 TKEQETEKIGKFGLG
+823 TKEQESEKIGKFGLG

-1037 VAKNGGD
+1037 VAKNGGG

-1067 SGKPFVEA
+1067 SGKPFVEG

-1183 SMEVEWNKSLMQDSV
+1183 SMGVEWNKSLMQDSV

-1220 SLWPRACEVEQNCE
+1220 SLWPRACEAEQNCE

-1498 PWKADEFQFKNGRVF
+1498 PWKADEFQFMNGRVF

-1608 GLFGGKKFIFCEGEF
+1608 GFFGGKKFIFCEGEF

-1699 QLGNILKRRSAQIV
+1699 QLGNILKRRSTQIV

-1781 GIPFGQTEKLENR
+1781 GIPFGQSEKLENR

-1861 ADVIG
+1861 ADIIG

-1902 SNGEEI
+1902 SSGEEI

-1927 WKPGRMFREMEEVK
+1927 WKPGRMFREMEKVK
-1941 KLFPDVFSCY
+1941 KLFPDVFACY

-2154 PLHINGHFALA
+2154 PLHINGHFALN
-2165 HESRRDLWRD
+2165 HESRRNLWRD

-2389 GPMCVH
+2389 GPMCVD

-2406 VLLVLNYCKDDEN
+2406 VFLVLNYCKDDEN
-2419 FLKNLSGLPLLATQN
+2419 FLENLSGLPLLATQN

-2447 ISCHHGIL
+2447 ISRHHIIL
-2455 PQCSEMFVHKN
+2455 PQCSEMFVHNN
-2466 MRIHIFN
+2466 MRIYIFN

-2560 LSNWSILPCNETI
+2560 LSNWSILPCTETI
-2573 QMAPSGR
+2573 QMATSGR

-2683 RLQERDKLPLMKL
+2683 RLQECDKLPLMKL

-2718 HDIPREEMEELG
+2718 HGIPREEMEELG
-2730 SRLNLVFLEKWTRLL
+2730 SRLNEVFLEEWTRLL

-2842 LLPENMLPPKPFNT
+2842 LLPENMLPPEPFNT
-2856 PVWLQFLRK
+2856 PDWLQFLRK
-2865 IGLTCYVS
+2865 IGLTCDVS

-3035 METSLDQKVTR
+3035 METTLDQKVTR

-3053 YSFLKKNAPSSNF
+3053 YSFLQKNAPSSNF

-3231 DLDRAKVSLKNNANY
+3231 DLDRANVSCKNNANY

-3256 VRPQLMSCVI
+3256 VRPHMMSCVI

-3291 LHSEQFYRGIVR
+3291 LHSEQFYRGIMR

-3496 KDVSDENV
+3496 KDVSGENV

-3653 YTENFIRHYGSWS
+3653 YTENFNRHYGSWS

-3705 ISSAKPS
+3705 ISSANPS

-3759 RSDFFLL
+3759 RSD
-3766 LGYNNCSSFAPSL
+3766 
-3779 ESFETGLGLLNAAVL
+3779 L
-3794 FKSFGRHDANV
+3794 F
-3805 HCFSGC
+3805 CF
-3811 RESAESRPIF
+3811 
-3821 FRFKQDQCSQL
+3821 
-3832 SAKFL
+3832 
-3837 VAG
+3837 

>member
-39 KHILWN
+39 QHILWN

-158 LAAFLTLKPTAVQTT
+158 LEAFLTLKPTAVQTT

-375 AVNKI
+375 AVNNI

-462 QAANIIGSTKALV
+462 QAANIIGSVKPLV
-475 KAEPCGKFTRCFSW
+475 KAEPCSKLTCFFSW
-489 NADPAVLDVVQHL
+489 DADPAVVDVVQHL
-502 QNVISC
+502 LNVISC
-508 YSPLDKPRYII
+508 YSPHDKPRYII
-519 IAQEI
+519 IAQEM
-524 YAFLNGADHNEVLAA
+524 YTFFSLANHNDVLTA

-1037 VAKNGGD
+1037 VAKNGGG

-1183 SMEVEWNKSLMQDSV
+1183 SMGVEWNKSLMQDSV

-1328 LFFPNIASVPPHLR
+1328 LFFPNIASIPPHLR

-1498 PWKADEFQFKNGRVF
+1498 PWKADEFQFMNGRVF

-1781 GIPFGQTEKLENR
+1781 GIPFGQSEKLENR

-1861 ADVIG
+1861 ADIIG

-1968 RTEEMANSSKIS
+1968 RTEEMANSSEIS
-1980 KTPVTPDALKDMMK
+1980 KTPVTSDALKDMMK

-2154 PLHINGHFALA
+2154 PLHINGHFALN
-2165 HESRRDLWRD
+2165 HESRRNLWRD

-2447 ISCHHGIL
+2447 ISRHHIIL
-2455 PQCSEMFVHKN
+2455 PQCSEMFVHNN
-2466 MRIHIFN
+2466 MRIYIFN

-2487 VEDFATFLDRT
+2487 VEDFATFLDRN

-2560 LSNWSILPCNETI
+2560 LSNWSILPCTETI

-2718 HDIPREEMEELG
+2718 HGIPREEMEELG
-2730 SRLNLVFLEKWTRLL
+2730 SRLNEVFLEEWTRLL

-2842 LLPENMLPPKPFNT
+2842 LLPENMLPPEPFNT
-2856 PVWLQFLRK
+2856 PDWLQFLRK
-2865 IGLTCYVS
+2865 IGLTCDVS

-2888 ATQKNDVTYTKS
+2888 ATQKNDVTYAKS

-3035 METSLDQKVTR
+3035 METTLDQKVTR

-3053 YSFLKKNAPSSNF
+3053 YSFLQKNAPSSNF

-3199 LKIALMK
+3199 LKVALMK

-3496 KDVSDENV
+3496 KDVSGENV

-3541 ATVLSDQPGSS
+3541 ATVLSDQQGSS

-3638 FWGARVRQYNSQRQE
+3638 FWGARVKQYNSQRQE

-3727 HSNHFECVASKKKSK
+3727 YSNYFECVANKKKSK

-3749 LVKSHIACNG
+3749 LVTSHIAYNG
-3759 RSDFFLL
+3759 RSD
-3766 LGYNNCSSFAPSL
+3766 
-3779 ESFETGLGLLNAAVL
+3779 L
-3794 FKSFGRHDANV
+3794 F
-3805 HCFSGC
+3805 CF
-3811 RESAESRPIF
+3811 
-3821 FRFKQDQCSQL
+3821 
-3832 SAKFL
+3832 
-3837 VAG
+3837 

>member
-39 KHILWN
+39 QHILWN

-116 IVGTLKDLG
+116 IVGALKELG

-158 LAAFLTLKPTAVQTT
+158 VAAFLSLKPTAVQTT
-173 TDDGKRCFRRFVAKA
+173 TDDGKRCFRKFVAKA

-208 SGAFVSKSDGLCA
+208 FGAFVSKSDGLCA

-335 EEDVFPVGKYVQ
+335 EEDVFPVGKYDH
-347 PTALVILEY
+347 PSALVILEC
-356 LGMKGEEDITG
+356 LGMKSEGEITG
-367 HNVYESAK
+367 QNVYESAK
-375 AVNKI
+375 AVNAI
-380 FDFSAAEMKSSAI
+380 FDFSVAEMKSSAI

-403 LEEIVSGTSGLGE
+403 LEEVISGTSGLGE
-416 LGKSLEGI
+416 LGMHLKGI

-447 HSEPYFLKPSDVKYK
+447 HTEPYFLKPSDVRCK
-462 QAANIIGSTKALV
+462 QAANIIGSVKPLV
-475 KAEPCGKFTRCFSW
+475 KAEPCGQLTRFFSW
-489 NADPAVLDVVQHL
+489 DTDPTVLHVVQHL

-508 YSPLDKPRYII
+508 YSTREKPRYII
-519 IAQEI
+519 IAQEV
-524 YAFLNGADHNEVLAA
+524 YAFLSRADHNDVLTA

-580 VARFYELFEK
+580 VARFYKLFAK

-601 LLEVLHLIKEK
+601 LVEVLHLIKEK
-612 YDNQPPPPTAEV
+612 YDNHPPPPPAEV

-637 IKPNVGDRLPPELQE
+637 IKPKIGDQLPSELQE

-666 KLAPVERCMYCE
+666 KLAPVEKCMYCE
-678 HEWLERSNHDGEEDE
+678 DDWLERSNHGGEEDE
-693 EMEYSYVHPNIP
+693 GMGYFYVHPNIP
-705 NSTAELLRVPTL
+705 NSTAELLHVPTL

-800 LWAYNDAEFR
+800 LWVYNDAEFR
-810 DEDFTNITKLNGA
+810 DEDFTNIAKLNGA

-853 RNYFVIF
+853 RNFFVIF
-860 DPHKFYLGKAI
+860 DPNKFYLGKAI

-969 RVSIYHLPKDSNLFC
+969 RVSIYHLPKDSSLSC

-996 CREGIRREL
+996 CREGIQREL

-1050 AVLSSALTINIK
+1050 AGLSSALTINIK

-1075 EPYMSDESQTW
+1075 EAYMSDESQTW
-1086 LVASSMG
+1086 LVANSMG

-1101 KDDKSLLPSAG
+1101 KDEKSLLPSAG
-1112 VAARLTFDDCG
+1112 VAARLFFDDCG
-1123 KLLPVPV
+1123 KILPVPV
-1130 VDQVAADV
+1130 VDQVAANV
-1138 QRPLGKLFCYLP
+1138 QRPIGKLFCYLP

-1155 GLPVHV
+1155 GFPVHV

-1183 SMEVEWNKSLMQDSV
+1183 SMGVEWNKSLMQDSV
-1198 CEAYLDLLEDFKTL
+1198 CEAYLDLLEDVKTL

-1220 SLWPRACEVEQNCE
+1220 SLWPRAREVEQNCE

-1253 NGSQWVD
+1253 NGSQWVN

-1291 DTVIIDLSAEVYQS
+1291 DTVIIDIPAEVYQS

-1404 RDTFQNGL
+1404 RDTFLNGL
-1412 RLAKLEEL
+1412 RLAKLEQL

-1460 LERNLMNGNENR
+1460 LERNLMYGNENR
-1472 ASFESRETFLH
+1472 ASSESRETFLH

-1498 PWKADEFQFKNGRVF
+1498 PWKADEFRFKNGRVF
-1513 MSPTESFPKRVKN
+1513 MSPTESFPKRVKD

-1541 IVQEFLQLD
+1541 IVQAFLQLD

-1577 EIESLKEVCLA
+1577 EIKSLKEVCLA

-1593 EEALCTKCITEEEVR
+1593 EEALCNKCIAEEEVR

-1699 QLGNILKRRSAQIV
+1699 QLGNILKRRSTQIV

-1781 GIPFGQTEKLENR
+1781 GIPFGQSEKLENR

-1828 DPRHHSDEKVFG
+1828 DPRQHSDEKVFG

-1861 ADVIG
+1861 ADIIG

-1902 SNGEEI
+1902 SSGEEI

-1927 WKPGRMFREMEEVK
+1927 WKPGRMFREMEKVK
-1941 KLFPDVFSCY
+1941 KLFPDVFFCY

-2072 CSYVLNL
+2072 FSYVLNL
-2079 QDNRGNQEKWL
+2079 QDNCGNQEKWL

-2139 KRAYCFLPL
+2139 KKAYCFLPL

-2154 PLHINGHFALA
+2154 PLHINGHFALD
-2165 HESRRDLWRD
+2165 HESRRNLWRD

-2217 PSKLQCNKDA
+2217 QSKLQCNKDA

-2295 EKAFFNNLGV
+2295 EKAFFNNLGA
-2305 SDCFARQP
+2305 SDCFARKP

-2358 KKSDVES
+2358 KKSGVES

-2419 FLKNLSGLPLLATQN
+2419 FLENLSGLPLLATQN

-2447 ISCHHGIL
+2447 ISRHHGIL
-2455 PQCSEMFVHKN
+2455 PQCSEMFVHNN

-2473 AAKSQESPVFKRFG
+2473 AAKSQDSPVFKRFG

-2560 LSNWSILPCNETI
+2560 LSNWSILPCTETI

-2593 VLDFSG
+2593 VLDFSY
-2599 SDIDADISK
+2599 SDIDAVISK

-2656 TNPKAI
+2656 TNPKVI

-2670 CDNILNYFSRNVE
+2670 CDNILDYFSRNVE

-2718 HDIPREEMEELG
+2718 HDIPREEVEELG
-2730 SRLNLVFLEKWTRLL
+2730 SRLNVVFLEEWTHLL

-2757 AVDFYCKFILQNMA
+2757 TVDFYCEFILQNMA

-2796 DTNEEQRVLKQ
+2796 DTNEKQRVLKQ

-2842 LLPENMLPPKPFNT
+2842 LLPENMLPPEPFNT
-2856 PVWLQFLRK
+2856 PDWLQFLRK
-2865 IGLTCYVS
+2865 IGLTCDVS

-2900 KVLVKHLFCRENL
+2900 KVLVKHLFCRQNL

-2934 AELRAIHPQFGEGR
+2934 AELRAIHSQFGEGR

-3004 ISYLQILS
+3004 ISYLQILT

-3035 METSLDQKVTR
+3035 METTLDQKVTR

-3053 YSFLKKNAPSSNF
+3053 YSFLQKNAPSSNF

-3112 SSFSKLFEYLGCS
+3112 SRFSKLFEYLGCS
-3125 PSVTPSNYVIVL
+3125 PSVTPSNYVMVL
-3137 DMLHERCKEES
+3137 DMLHEQCQDES

-3354 VSYFLEKVL
+3354 VPYFLEKVL

-3496 KDVSDENV
+3496 KDVSGENV

-3617 EQLRRCMESGSPHGS
+3617 EQLRRCMESGSTHGS

-3759 RSDFFLL
+3759 RSD
-3766 LGYNNCSSFAPSL
+3766 
-3779 ESFETGLGLLNAAVL
+3779 L
-3794 FKSFGRHDANV
+3794 F
-3805 HCFSGC
+3805 CF
-3811 RESAESRPIF
+3811 
-3821 FRFKQDQCSQL
+3821 
-3832 SAKFL
+3832 
-3837 VAG
+3837 

>member
-39 KHILWN
+39 QHILWN

-82 LPLDMSEAPITLVRL
+82 LPLDISEAPITLVRL
-97 KQLSDVV
+97 KQISDVV

-116 IVGTLKDLG
+116 IVGTLKELG

-130 GYPRFLGL
+130 GYPSFLGL

-173 TDDGKRCFRRFVAKA
+173 TDDGKRCFRKFVAKA

-258 EVLLEVIFPDVIGQR
+258 EVLLEVIFPDVIRQR

-335 EEDVFPVGKYVQ
+335 EEDVFPVGKYDH
-347 PTALVILEY
+347 PSALVILEC
-356 LGMKGEEDITG
+356 LGMKSEGEITG
-367 HNVYESAK
+367 QNVYESAK
-375 AVNKI
+375 AVNNI

-416 LGKSLEGI
+416 LGMHLKGI
-424 PWVSVIRRKPDD
+424 PWVSVMRRKPDD

-447 HSEPYFLKPSDVKYK
+447 HTEPYFLKPSDVRYK
-462 QAANIIGSTKALV
+462 QAANVIGSVKPLV
-475 KAEPCGKFTRCFSW
+475 KAEPCGQLTRFFSW
-489 NADPAVLDVVQHL
+489 DTDPTVFHVVQHL

-508 YSPLDKPRYII
+508 YSTREKPRYII
-519 IAQEI
+519 IAQEV
-524 YAFLNGADHNEVLAA
+524 YAFLSRADHNDVLTA

-580 VARFYELFEK
+580 VARFYKLFAK

-601 LLEVLHLIKEK
+601 LVEVLHLIKEK
-612 YDNQPPPPTAEV
+612 YDNHPPPPPAEV

-637 IKPNVGDRLPPELQE
+637 IKPKIGDQLPPELQE

-666 KLAPVERCMYCE
+666 KLAPVEKCMYCE
-678 HEWLERSNHDGEEDE
+678 HDWLERSNHGGEEDE
-693 EMEYSYVHPNIP
+693 GMGYFYVHPNIP
-705 NSTAELLRVPTL
+705 NSTAELLHVPTL

-722 EPDELDFGEEFGQ
+722 EPDELDIGEEFGQ

-746 LEDYSDGFAV
+746 LEDYTDGFAV

-800 LWAYNDAEFR
+800 LWVYNDAEFR

-853 RNYFVIF
+853 RNFFVIF
-860 DPHKFYLGKAI
+860 DPNKFYLGKAI

-927 TREQAIKSEIKQL
+927 SREQAIKSEIKQL

-969 RVSIYHLPKDSNLFC
+969 RVSIYHLPKDSSLSC

-996 CREGIRREL
+996 CREGIQREL

-1050 AVLSSALTINIK
+1050 AGLSSALTINIK

-1075 EPYMSDESQTW
+1075 EAYMSDESQTW
-1086 LVASSMG
+1086 LVANSMG

-1101 KDDKSLLPSAG
+1101 KDEKSLLPSAG
-1112 VAARLTFDDCG
+1112 VAARLFFDDCG
-1123 KLLPVPV
+1123 KILPVPV
-1130 VDQVAADV
+1130 VDQVAANV
-1138 QRPLGKLFCYLP
+1138 QRPIGKLFCYLP

-1155 GLPVHV
+1155 GFPVHV

-1183 SMEVEWNKSLMQDSV
+1183 SMGVEWNKSLMQDSV
-1198 CEAYLDLLEDFKTL
+1198 CEAYLDLLEDVKTL

-1220 SLWPRACEVEQNCE
+1220 SLWPRAREVEQNCE

-1253 NGSQWVD
+1253 NGSQWVN

-1291 DTVIIDLSAEVYQS
+1291 DTVIIDIPAEVYQS

-1404 RDTFQNGL
+1404 RDTFLNGL
-1412 RLAKLEEL
+1412 RLAKLEQL

-1460 LERNLMNGNENR
+1460 LERNLMYGNENR
-1472 ASFESRETFLH
+1472 ASSESRETFLH

-1498 PWKADEFQFKNGRVF
+1498 PWKADEFRFKNGRVF
-1513 MSPTESFPKRVKN
+1513 MSPTESFPKRVKD

-1541 IVQEFLQLD
+1541 IVQAFLQLD

-1577 EIESLKEVCLA
+1577 EIKSLKEVCLA

-1593 EEALCTKCITEEEVR
+1593 EEALCNKCIAEEEVR

-1699 QLGNILKRRSAQIV
+1699 QLGNILKRRSTQIV

-1781 GIPFGQTEKLENR
+1781 GIPFGQSEKLENR

-1828 DPRHHSDEKVFG
+1828 DPRQHSDEKVFG

-1861 ADVIG
+1861 ADIIG

-1902 SNGEEI
+1902 SSGEEI

-1927 WKPGRMFREMEEVK
+1927 WKPGRMFREMEKVK
-1941 KLFPDVFSCY
+1941 KLFPDVFFCY

-2072 CSYVLNL
+2072 FSYVLNL
-2079 QDNRGNQEKWL
+2079 QDNCGNQEKWL

-2139 KRAYCFLPL
+2139 KKAYCFLPL

-2154 PLHINGHFALA
+2154 PLHINGHFALD
-2165 HESRRDLWRD
+2165 HESRRNLWRD

-2217 PSKLQCNKDA
+2217 QSKLQCNKDA

-2295 EKAFFNNLGV
+2295 EKAFFNNLGA
-2305 SDCFARQP
+2305 SDCFARKP

-2358 KKSDVES
+2358 KKSGVES

-2419 FLKNLSGLPLLATQN
+2419 FLENLSGLPLLATQN

-2447 ISCHHGIL
+2447 ISRHHGIL
-2455 PQCSEMFVHKN
+2455 PQCSEMFVHNN

-2473 AAKSQESPVFKRFG
+2473 AAKSQDSPVFKRFG

-2560 LSNWSILPCNETI
+2560 LSNWSILPCTETI

-2593 VLDFSG
+2593 VLDFSY
-2599 SDIDADISK
+2599 SDIDAVISK

-2656 TNPKAI
+2656 TNPKVI

-2670 CDNILNYFSRNVE
+2670 CDNILDYFSRNVE

-2718 HDIPREEMEELG
+2718 HDIPREEVEELG
-2730 SRLNLVFLEKWTRLL
+2730 SRLNVVFLEEWTHLL

-2757 AVDFYCKFILQNMA
+2757 TVDFYCEFILQNMA

-2796 DTNEEQRVLKQ
+2796 DTNEKQRVLKQ

-2842 LLPENMLPPKPFNT
+2842 LLPENMLPPEPFNT
-2856 PVWLQFLRK
+2856 PDWLQFLRK
-2865 IGLTCYVS
+2865 IGLTCDVS

-2900 KVLVKHLFCRENL
+2900 KVLVKHLFCRQNL

-2927 IATDPVG
+2927 IATDPAG
-2934 AELRAIHPQFGEGR
+2934 AELRAIHSQFGEGR

-3004 ISYLQILS
+3004 ISYLQILT

-3035 METSLDQKVTR
+3035 METTLDQKVTR

-3053 YSFLKKNAPSSNF
+3053 YSFLQKNAPSSNF

-3184 ATCSYSACL
+3184 ATCSFSACL

-3199 LKIALMK
+3199 LKVALMK

-3231 DLDRAKVSLKNNANY
+3231 DLDRAKVSCKNNANY

-3256 VRPQLMSCVI
+3256 VRPHMMSCVI

-3354 VSYFLEKVL
+3354 VPYFLEKVL

-3496 KDVSDENV
+3496 KDVSGENV

-3541 ATVLSDQPGSS
+3541 ATVLSDQQGSS

-3617 EQLRRCMESGSPHGS
+3617 EQLRRCMESGSTHGS

-3759 RSDFFLL
+3759 RSD
-3766 LGYNNCSSFAPSL
+3766 
-3779 ESFETGLGLLNAAVL
+3779 L
-3794 FKSFGRHDANV
+3794 F
-3805 HCFSGC
+3805 CF
-3811 RESAESRPIF
+3811 
-3821 FRFKQDQCSQL
+3821 
-3832 SAKFL
+3832 
-3837 VAG
+3837 

>member
-15 LRHFT
+15 LRNFT

-39 KHILWN
+39 QHILWK

-158 LAAFLTLKPTAVQTT
+158 LEAFLTLKPTAVQTT

-188 SSLSPDEKKV
+188 SSFSPDEKKV

-290 HVYAAEDG
+290 HVYTAEDG

-375 AVNKI
+375 AVNNI

-416 LGKSLEGI
+416 LGKYLKGI

-462 QAANIIGSTKALV
+462 QAANIIGSVKPLV
-475 KAEPCGKFTRCFSW
+475 NAEPCSKLTCFFSW
-489 NADPAVLDVVQHL
+489 DADPAVVDVVQHL
-502 QNVISC
+502 LNVISC
-508 YSPLDKPRYII
+508 YSPHDKPRYII
-519 IAQEI
+519 IAQEM
-524 YAFLNGADHNEVLAA
+524 YTYFSLANHNDVLTA
-539 LENVKNLPWIWNGD
+539 LENVKNPPWIWNGD

-693 EMEYSYVHPNIP
+693 EMEYFYVHPNIP

-823 TKEQETEKIGKFGLG
+823 TKEQESEKIGKFGLG

-960 LLLFTQNVV
+960 LLLFTQNVM
-969 RVSIYHLPKDSNLFC
+969 RVSIYHLPKDSNLSC

-1037 VAKNGGD
+1037 VAKNGGG

-1067 SGKPFVEA
+1067 SGKPFVEG

-1183 SMEVEWNKSLMQDSV
+1183 SMGVEWNKSLMQDSV

-1220 SLWPRACEVEQNCE
+1220 SLWPRACEAEQNCE

-1498 PWKADEFQFKNGRVF
+1498 PWKADEFQFMNGRVF

-1608 GLFGGKKFIFCEGEF
+1608 GFFGGKKFIFCEGEF

-1699 QLGNILKRRSAQIV
+1699 QLGNILKRRSTQIV

-1781 GIPFGQTEKLENR
+1781 GIPFGQSEKLENR

-1861 ADVIG
+1861 ADIIG

-1902 SNGEEI
+1902 SSGEEI

-1927 WKPGRMFREMEEVK
+1927 WKPGRMFREMEKVK

-2154 PLHINGHFALA
+2154 PLHINGHFALN
-2165 HESRRDLWRD
+2165 HESRRNLWRD

-2389 GPMCVH
+2389 GPMCVD

-2406 VLLVLNYCKDDEN
+2406 VFLVLNYCKDDEN
-2419 FLKNLSGLPLLATQN
+2419 FLENLSGLPLLATQN

-2447 ISCHHGIL
+2447 ISRHHIIL
-2455 PQCSEMFVHKN
+2455 PQCSEMFVHNN
-2466 MRIHIFN
+2466 MRIYIFN

-2560 LSNWSILPCNETI
+2560 LSNWSILPCTETI
-2573 QMAPSGR
+2573 QMATSGR

-2683 RLQERDKLPLMKL
+2683 RLQECDKLPLMKL

-2718 HDIPREEMEELG
+2718 HGIPREEMEELG
-2730 SRLNLVFLEKWTRLL
+2730 SRLNEVFLEEWTRLL

-2842 LLPENMLPPKPFNT
+2842 LLPENMLPPEPFNT
-2856 PVWLQFLRK
+2856 PDWLQFLRK
-2865 IGLTCYVS
+2865 IGLTCDVS

-3035 METSLDQKVTR
+3035 METTLDQKVTR

-3053 YSFLKKNAPSSNF
+3053 YSFLQKNAPSSNF

-3231 DLDRAKVSLKNNANY
+3231 DLDRANVSCKNNANY

-3256 VRPQLMSCVI
+3256 VRPHMMSCVI

-3291 LHSEQFYRGIVR
+3291 LHSEQFYRGIMR

-3496 KDVSDENV
+3496 KDVSGENV

-3653 YTENFIRHYGSWS
+3653 YTENFNRHYGSWS

-3705 ISSAKPS
+3705 ISSANPS

-3759 RSDFFLL
+3759 RSD
-3766 LGYNNCSSFAPSL
+3766 
-3779 ESFETGLGLLNAAVL
+3779 L
-3794 FKSFGRHDANV
+3794 F
-3805 HCFSGC
+3805 CF
-3811 RESAESRPIF
+3811 
-3821 FRFKQDQCSQL
+3821 
-3832 SAKFL
+3832 
-3837 VAG
+3837 

>member
-39 KHILWN
+39 QHILWN

-97 KQLSDVV
+97 KRLSDVV

-116 IVGTLKDLG
+116 IVGTLKELG

-130 GYPRFLGL
+130 GYPSFLGL

-173 TDDGKRCFRRFVAKA
+173 TDDGKQCFRKFVAKA

-258 EVLLEVIFPDVIGQR
+258 EVLLEVIFPDVIRQR

-320 EVFDPRKDFLKRIFV
+320 EVFDPRKDFLKIIFV
-335 EEDVFPVGKYVQ
+335 EEDVFPVGKYDH
-347 PTALVILEY
+347 PSALVILEC
-356 LGMKGEEDITG
+356 LGMKSEGEITG
-367 HNVYESAK
+367 KNVYESAK
-375 AVNKI
+375 AVNNI

-403 LEEIVSGTSGLGE
+403 LEEIISGTSGLGE
-416 LGKSLEGI
+416 LGMHLKGI

-447 HSEPYFLKPSDVKYK
+447 HKEPYFLKPSDVRCK
-462 QAANIIGSTKALV
+462 QAANIIGSVKPLV
-475 KAEPCGKFTRCFSW
+475 KAEPCGQLTRFFSW
-489 NADPAVLDVVQHL
+489 DTDPTVLHVVQHL

-508 YSPLDKPRYII
+508 YSTREKPRYII
-519 IAQEI
+519 IAQEV
-524 YAFLNGADHNEVLAA
+524 YTFLSRADHNDVLAA

-580 VARFYELFEK
+580 VARFYKLFAK

-601 LLEVLHLIKEK
+601 LVEVLHLIKEK
-612 YDNQPPPPTAEV
+612 YDNHPPPPPAEV

-637 IKPNVGDRLPPELQE
+637 IKPKIGDQLPPELQE

-666 KLAPVERCMYCE
+666 KLAPVEKCMYCE
-678 HEWLERSNHDGEEDE
+678 HDWLERSNHGGEEDE
-693 EMEYSYVHPNIP
+693 GMGYFYVHPNIP
-705 NSTAELLRVPTL
+705 NSTAELLHVPTL

-800 LWAYNDAEFR
+800 LWVYNDAEFR

-853 RNYFVIF
+853 RNFFVIF
-860 DPHKFYLGKAI
+860 DPNKFYLGKAI

-969 RVSIYHLPKDSNLFC
+969 RVSIYHLPKDSSLSC

-996 CREGIRREL
+996 CREGIQREL

-1050 AVLSSALTINIK
+1050 AGLSSALTINIK

-1075 EPYMSDESQTW
+1075 QAYMSDESQTW
-1086 LVASSMG
+1086 LVANSMG
-1093 KGLTVQFK
+1093 KGLTVKFK

-1112 VAARLTFDDCG
+1112 VAARFFFDDCG
-1123 KLLPVPV
+1123 KILPVPV
-1130 VDQVAADV
+1130 VDQVAANV
-1138 QRPLGKLFCYLP
+1138 QRPIGKLFCYLP

-1155 GLPVHV
+1155 GFPVHV

-1183 SMEVEWNKSLMQDSV
+1183 SMGVEWNKSLMQDSV
-1198 CEAYLDLLEDFKTL
+1198 CEAYLDLLEDVKTL

-1220 SLWPRACEVEQNCE
+1220 SLWPRAREVEQNCE

-1253 NGSQWVD
+1253 NGSQWVN

-1291 DTVIIDLSAEVYQS
+1291 DTVIIDIPAEVYQS

-1404 RDTFQNGL
+1404 RDTFLNGL
-1412 RLAKLEEL
+1412 RLAKLEQL

-1460 LERNLMNGNENR
+1460 LERNLVYGNENR
-1472 ASFESRETFLH
+1472 ASSESRETFLH
-1483 ARFLPV
+1483 AKFLPV

-1498 PWKADEFQFKNGRVF
+1498 PWKADEFRFKNGRVF
-1513 MSPTESFPKRVKN
+1513 MSPTESFPKRVKD

-1541 IVQEFLQLD
+1541 IVQAFLQLD

-1577 EIESLKEVCLA
+1577 EIKSLKEVCLA

-1593 EEALCTKCITEEEVR
+1593 EEALCNKCIAEEEVR

-1699 QLGNILKRRSAQIV
+1699 QLGNILKRRGTQIV

-1745 PDDSGVRLVNE
+1745 PDDSGVHLVNE

-1781 GIPFGQTEKLENR
+1781 GIPFGQSEKLENR

-1819 QATEICFIS
+1819 QATEIYFIS
-1828 DPRHHSDEKVFG
+1828 DPRQHSDAKVFG

-1902 SNGEEI
+1902 SSGEEI

-1927 WKPGRMFREMEEVK
+1927 WKPGRMFREMEKVK
-1941 KLFPDVFSCY
+1941 KLFPDVFFCY

-2036 EEDETKRQEFATFMK
+2036 KEDETKRQEFATFMK

-2079 QDNRGNQEKWL
+2079 QDNCGNQEKWL

-2139 KRAYCFLPL
+2139 KKAYCFLPL

-2154 PLHINGHFALA
+2154 PLHINGHFALD
-2165 HESRRDLWRD
+2165 HESRRNLWRD

-2217 PSKLQCNKDA
+2217 QSKLQCNKDA
-2227 LFTKIYEY
+2227 LFTKIDEY

-2295 EKAFFNNLGV
+2295 EKAFFNNLGA
-2305 SDCFARQP
+2305 SDCFARKP
-2313 RRPPLESDLEKEE
+2313 RRPLLESDLEKEE

-2358 KKSDVES
+2358 KKSGVES

-2419 FLKNLSGLPLLATQN
+2419 FLENLSGLPLLATQN

-2447 ISCHHGIL
+2447 ISRHHGIL
-2455 PQCSEMFVHKN
+2455 PQCSEMFVHNN

-2473 AAKSQESPVFKRFG
+2473 AAKSQDSPVFKRFG

-2560 LSNWSILPCNETI
+2560 LSNWSILPCTETI

-2593 VLDFSG
+2593 VLDFSY
-2599 SDIDADISK
+2599 SDIDAVISK

-2618 AEVNYSFLPGDSK
+2618 AEVNCSFLPGDSK

-2650 LEIKMA
+2650 LGIKMA

-2670 CDNILNYFSRNVE
+2670 CDNILDYFSRNVE

-2718 HDIPREEMEELG
+2718 HDIPREEVEELG
-2730 SRLNLVFLEKWTRLL
+2730 SRLNVVFLEEWTRLL

-2757 AVDFYCKFILQNMA
+2757 TVDFYCKFILQNMA

-2796 DTNEEQRVLKQ
+2796 DTNEKQRVLKQ

-2842 LLPENMLPPKPFNT
+2842 LLPKNMLPPEPFNK
-2856 PVWLQFLRK
+2856 PDWLQFLRK
-2865 IGLTCYVS
+2865 IGLTCDVS

-3004 ISYLQILS
+3004 ISYLQILT

-3035 METSLDQKVTR
+3035 METTLDQKVTR

-3053 YSFLKKNAPSSNF
+3053 YSFLQKNAPSSNF

-3199 LKIALMK
+3199 LKVALMK

-3231 DLDRAKVSLKNNANY
+3231 DLDRAKVSCKNNANY

-3256 VRPQLMSCVI
+3256 VRPHMMSCVI

-3354 VSYFLEKVL
+3354 VPYFLEKVL

-3496 KDVSDENV
+3496 KDVSGENV

-3541 ATVLSDQPGSS
+3541 ATVLSGQQGSS

-3617 EQLRRCMESGSPHGS
+3617 EQLRRCTESGSPHGS

-3684 PAQARRWFRQAE
+3684 PA
-3696 ADLAAADND
+3696 
-3705 ISSAKPS
+3705 
-3712 FVWACFKCHQVRDRV
+3712 
-3727 HSNHFECVASKKKSK
+3727 
-3742 GTHTITL
+3742 
-3749 LVKSHIACNG
+3749 
-3759 RSDFFLL
+3759 
-3766 LGYNNCSSFAPSL
+3766 
-3779 ESFETGLGLLNAAVL
+3779 
-3794 FKSFGRHDANV
+3794 
-3805 HCFSGC
+3805 
-3811 RESAESRPIF
+3811 
-3821 FRFKQDQCSQL
+3821 
-3832 SAKFL
+3832 
-3837 VAG
+3837 

>member
-39 KHILWN
+39 QHILWN

-82 LPLDMSEAPITLVRL
+82 LPLDISEAPITLVRL
-97 KQLSDVV
+97 KQISDVV

-116 IVGTLKDLG
+116 IVGTLKELG

-130 GYPRFLGL
+130 GYPSFLGL

-173 TDDGKRCFRRFVAKA
+173 TDDGKRCFRKFVAKA

-236 DIRENDTKR
+236 DIRENATKR

-258 EVLLEVIFPDVIGQR
+258 EVLLEVIFPDVIRQR

-335 EEDVFPVGKYVQ
+335 EEDVFPVGKYDH
-347 PTALVILEY
+347 PSALVILEC
-356 LGMKGEEDITG
+356 LGMKSEGEITG
-367 HNVYESAK
+367 QNVYESAK
-375 AVNKI
+375 AVNNI

-416 LGKSLEGI
+416 LGMHLKGI
-424 PWVSVIRRKPDD
+424 PWVSVMRRKPDD

-447 HSEPYFLKPSDVKYK
+447 HTEPYFLKPSDVRYK
-462 QAANIIGSTKALV
+462 QAANIIGSVKPLV
-475 KAEPCGKFTRCFSW
+475 KAEPCGQLTRFFSW
-489 NADPAVLDVVQHL
+489 DTDPTVFHVVQHL

-508 YSPLDKPRYII
+508 YSTREKPRYII
-519 IAQEI
+519 IAQEV
-524 YAFLNGADHNEVLAA
+524 YAFLSRADHNDVLTA

-580 VARFYELFEK
+580 VARFYKLFAK

-601 LLEVLHLIKEK
+601 LVEVLHLIKEK
-612 YDNQPPPPTAEV
+612 YDNHPPPPPAEV

-637 IKPNVGDRLPPELQE
+637 IKPKIGDQLPPELQE

-666 KLAPVERCMYCE
+666 KLAPVEKCMYCE
-678 HEWLERSNHDGEEDE
+678 HDWLERSNHGGEEDE
-693 EMEYSYVHPNIP
+693 GMGYFYVHPNIP
-705 NSTAELLRVPTL
+705 NSTAELLHVPTL

-722 EPDELDFGEEFGQ
+722 EPDELDIGEEFGQ

-746 LEDYSDGFAV
+746 LEDYTDGFAV

-800 LWAYNDAEFR
+800 LWVYNDAEFR

-853 RNYFVIF
+853 RNFFVIF
-860 DPHKFYLGKAI
+860 DPNKFYLGKAI

-969 RVSIYHLPKDSNLFC
+969 RVSIYHLPKDSSLSC

-996 CREGIRREL
+996 CREGIQREL

-1050 AVLSSALTINIK
+1050 AGLSSALTINIK

-1075 EPYMSDESQTW
+1075 EAYMSDESQTW
-1086 LVASSMG
+1086 LVANSMG

-1101 KDDKSLLPSAG
+1101 KDEKSLLPSAG
-1112 VAARLTFDDCG
+1112 VAARLFFDDCG
-1123 KLLPVPV
+1123 KILPVPV
-1130 VDQVAADV
+1130 VDQVAANV
-1138 QRPLGKLFCYLP
+1138 QRPIGKLFCYLP

-1155 GLPVHV
+1155 GFPVHV

-1183 SMEVEWNKSLMQDSV
+1183 SMGVEWNKSLMQDSV
-1198 CEAYLDLLEDFKTL
+1198 CEAYLDLLEDVKTL

-1220 SLWPRACEVEQNCE
+1220 SLWPRAREVEQNCE

-1253 NGSQWVD
+1253 NGSQWVN

-1291 DTVIIDLSAEVYQS
+1291 DTVIIDIPAEVYQS

-1404 RDTFQNGL
+1404 RDTFLNGL
-1412 RLAKLEEL
+1412 RLAKLEQL

-1460 LERNLMNGNENR
+1460 LERNLMYGNENR
-1472 ASFESRETFLH
+1472 ASSESRETFLH

-1498 PWKADEFQFKNGRVF
+1498 PWKADEFRFKNGRVF
-1513 MSPTESFPKRVKN
+1513 MSPTESFPKRVKD

-1541 IVQEFLQLD
+1541 IVQAFLQLD

-1577 EIESLKEVCLA
+1577 EIKSLKEVCLA

-1593 EEALCTKCITEEEVR
+1593 EEALCNKCIAEEEVR

-1640 LRQLPQDLAK
+1640 LRQLPKDLAK

-1699 QLGNILKRRSAQIV
+1699 QLGNILKRRSTQIV

-1781 GIPFGQTEKLENR
+1781 GIPFGQSEKLENR

-1828 DPRHHSDEKVFG
+1828 DPRQHSDEKVFG

-1861 ADVIG
+1861 ADIIG

-1902 SNGEEI
+1902 SSGEEI

-1927 WKPGRMFREMEEVK
+1927 WKPGRMFREAEKVK
-1941 KLFPDVFSCY
+1941 KVFPDVFFCY

-2079 QDNRGNQEKWL
+2079 QDNCGNQEKWL

-2139 KRAYCFLPL
+2139 KKAYCFLPL

-2154 PLHINGHFALA
+2154 PLHINGHFALD
-2165 HESRRDLWRD
+2165 HESRRNLWRD

-2217 PSKLQCNKDA
+2217 QSKLQCNKDA

-2295 EKAFFNNLGV
+2295 EKAFFNNLGA
-2305 SDCFARQP
+2305 SDCFARKP

-2358 KKSDVES
+2358 KKSGVES

-2419 FLKNLSGLPLLATQN
+2419 FLENLSGLPLLATQN

-2447 ISCHHGIL
+2447 ISRHHGIL
-2455 PQCSEMFVHKN
+2455 PQCSEMFVHNN

-2473 AAKSQESPVFKRFG
+2473 AAKSQDSPVFKRFG

-2560 LSNWSILPCNETI
+2560 LSNWSILPCTETI

-2593 VLDFSG
+2593 VLDFSY
-2599 SDIDADISK
+2599 SDIDAVISK

-2618 AEVNYSFLPGDSK
+2618 AEVNCSFLPGDSK

-2670 CDNILNYFSRNVE
+2670 CDNILDYFSRNVE

-2718 HDIPREEMEELG
+2718 HDIPREEVEELG
-2730 SRLNLVFLEKWTRLL
+2730 SRLNVVFLEEWTHLL

-2757 AVDFYCKFILQNMA
+2757 TDDFYCKFILQNMA

-2796 DTNEEQRVLKQ
+2796 DTNEKQRVLKQ

-2842 LLPENMLPPKPFNT
+2842 LLPENMLPPEPFNT
-2856 PVWLQFLRK
+2856 PDWLQFLRK
-2865 IGLTCYVS
+2865 IGLTCDVS

-2900 KVLVKHLFCRENL
+2900 KVLVKHLFCRQNL

-2934 AELRAIHPQFGEGR
+2934 AELRAIHSQFGEGR

-3004 ISYLQILS
+3004 ISYLQILT

-3035 METSLDQKVTR
+3035 METTLDQKVTR

-3053 YSFLKKNAPSSNF
+3053 YSFLQKNAPSSNF

-3199 LKIALMK
+3199 LKVALMK

-3231 DLDRAKVSLKNNANY
+3231 DLDRAKVSCKNNANY

-3256 VRPQLMSCVI
+3256 VRPHMMSCVI

-3354 VSYFLEKVL
+3354 VPYFLEKVL

-3496 KDVSDENV
+3496 KDVSGENV

-3523 ARATK
+3523 ARATQ

-3541 ATVLSDQPGSS
+3541 ATVLSDQQGSS

-3571 KLSEDIRRQI
+3571 KLSEAIRRQI

-3617 EQLRRCMESGSPHGS
+3617 EQLRRCMESGSTHGS

-3759 RSDFFLL
+3759 RSD
-3766 LGYNNCSSFAPSL
+3766 
-3779 ESFETGLGLLNAAVL
+3779 L
-3794 FKSFGRHDANV
+3794 F
-3805 HCFSGC
+3805 CF
-3811 RESAESRPIF
+3811 
-3821 FRFKQDQCSQL
+3821 
-3832 SAKFL
+3832 
-3837 VAG
+3837 

>member
-39 KHILWN
+39 QHILWN

-116 IVGTLKDLG
+116 IVGTLKELG

-130 GYPRFLGL
+130 GYPSFLGL

-173 TDDGKRCFRRFVAKA
+173 TDDGKRCFRKFVAKA

-258 EVLLEVIFPDVIGQR
+258 EVLLEVIFPDVIRQR

-335 EEDVFPVGKYVQ
+335 EEDVFPVGKYDH
-347 PTALVILEY
+347 PSALVILEC
-356 LGMKGEEDITG
+356 LGMKSEGEITG
-367 HNVYESAK
+367 QNVYESAK
-375 AVNKI
+375 AVNNI

-403 LEEIVSGTSGLGE
+403 LEEIISGTSGLGE
-416 LGKSLEGI
+416 LGMHLKGI
-424 PWVSVIRRKPDD
+424 PWVSVMRRKPDD

-447 HSEPYFLKPSDVKYK
+447 HTEPYFLKPSDVRYK
-462 QAANIIGSTKALV
+462 QAANVIGSVKPLV
-475 KAEPCGKFTRCFSW
+475 KAEPCGQLTRFFSW
-489 NADPAVLDVVQHL
+489 DTDPTVFHVVQHL

-508 YSPLDKPRYII
+508 YSTREKPRYII
-519 IAQEI
+519 IAQEV
-524 YAFLNGADHNEVLAA
+524 YAFLSRADHNDVLTA

-580 VARFYELFEK
+580 VARFYKLFAK
-590 FGLQEKCDDAF
+590 FDLQEKCDDAF
-601 LLEVLHLIKEK
+601 LVEVLHLIKEK
-612 YDNQPPPPTAEV
+612 YDNHPPPPPAEV

-637 IKPNVGDRLPPELQE
+637 IKPKIGDQLPSELQE

-666 KLAPVERCMYCE
+666 KLAPVEKCMYCE
-678 HEWLERSNHDGEEDE
+678 DDWLERSNHGGEEDE
-693 EMEYSYVHPNIP
+693 GMGYFYVHPNIP
-705 NSTAELLRVPTL
+705 NSTAELLHVPTL

-800 LWAYNDAEFR
+800 LWVYNDAEFR
-810 DEDFTNITKLNGA
+810 DEDFTNIAKLNGA

-853 RNYFVIF
+853 RNFFVIF
-860 DPHKFYLGKAI
+860 DPNKFYLGKAI
-871 RNKSKPGIKI
+871 GNKSKPGIKI

-969 RVSIYHLPKDSNLFC
+969 RVSIYHLPKDSSLSC

-996 CREGIRREL
+996 CREGIQREL

-1050 AVLSSALTINIK
+1050 AGLSSALTINIK

-1075 EPYMSDESQTW
+1075 EAYMSDESQTW
-1086 LVASSMG
+1086 LVANSMG

-1101 KDDKSLLPSAG
+1101 KDEKSLLPSAG
-1112 VAARLTFDDCG
+1112 VAARLFFDDCG
-1123 KLLPVPV
+1123 KILPVPV
-1130 VDQVAADV
+1130 VDQVAANV
-1138 QRPLGKLFCYLP
+1138 QRPIGKLFCYLP

-1155 GLPVHV
+1155 GFPVHV

-1169 SRRSLKEKTADDKD
+1169 SRRSLKEKTTDDKD
-1183 SMEVEWNKSLMQDSV
+1183 SMGVEWNKSLMQDSV
-1198 CEAYLDLLEDFKTL
+1198 CEAYLDLLEDVKTL

-1220 SLWPRACEVEQNCE
+1220 SLWPRAREVEQNCE

-1253 NGSQWVD
+1253 NGSQWVN

-1291 DTVIIDLSAEVYQS
+1291 DTVIIDIPAEVYQS

-1404 RDTFQNGL
+1404 RDTFLNGL
-1412 RLAKLEEL
+1412 RLAKLEQL

-1460 LERNLMNGNENR
+1460 LERNLMYGNENR
-1472 ASFESRETFLH
+1472 ASSESRETFLH

-1498 PWKADEFQFKNGRVF
+1498 PWKADEFRFKNGRVF
-1513 MSPTESFPKRVKN
+1513 MSPTESFPKRVKD

-1541 IVQEFLQLD
+1541 IVQAFLQLD

-1577 EIESLKEVCLA
+1577 EIKSLKEVCLA

-1593 EEALCTKCITEEEVR
+1593 EEALCNKCIAEEEVR
-1608 GLFGGKKFIFCEGEF
+1608 GLFGGKKFIFCGGEF

-1699 QLGNILKRRSAQIV
+1699 QLGNILKRRSTQIV

-1781 GIPFGQTEKLENR
+1781 GIPFGQSEKLENR

-1828 DPRHHSDEKVFG
+1828 DPRQHSDEKVFG

-1861 ADVIG
+1861 ADIIG

-1902 SNGEEI
+1902 SSGEEI

-1927 WKPGRMFREMEEVK
+1927 WKPGRMFREMEKVK
-1941 KLFPDVFSCY
+1941 KLFPDVFFCY

-2072 CSYVLNL
+2072 FSYVLNL
-2079 QDNRGNQEKWL
+2079 QDNCGNQEKWL

-2139 KRAYCFLPL
+2139 KKAYCFLPL

-2154 PLHINGHFALA
+2154 PLHINGHFALD
-2165 HESRRDLWRD
+2165 HESRRNLWRD

-2419 FLKNLSGLPLLATQN
+2419 FLENLSGLPLLATQN

-2447 ISCHHGIL
+2447 ISRHHIIL
-2455 PQCSEMFVHKN
+2455 PQCSEMFVHNN
-2466 MRIHIFN
+2466 MRIYIFN
-2473 AAKSQESPVFKRFG
+2473 AAKSQKSPVFKRFG

-2560 LSNWSILPCNETI
+2560 LSNWSILPCTETI

-2696 PFYQTTHGILTSIWG
+2696 PFYQTTHGILTSTWG

-2718 HDIPREEMEELG
+2718 HGIPREEMEELG
-2730 SRLNLVFLEKWTRLL
+2730 SRLNEVFLEEWTRLL

-2807 RLLGCLSET
+2807 RLLSCLSET

-2842 LLPENMLPPKPFNT
+2842 LLPENMLPPEPFNT
-2856 PVWLQFLRK
+2856 PDWLQFLRK
-2865 IGLTCYVS
+2865 IGLTCDVS

-3035 METSLDQKVTR
+3035 METTLDQKVTR

-3053 YSFLKKNAPSSNF
+3053 YSFLQKNAPSSNF

-3231 DLDRAKVSLKNNANY
+3231 DLDRANVSCKNNANY

-3256 VRPQLMSCVI
+3256 VRPHMMSCVI

-3291 LHSEQFYRGIVR
+3291 LHSEQFYRGIMR

-3496 KDVSDENV
+3496 KDVSGENV

-3653 YTENFIRHYGSWS
+3653 YTENFNRHYGSWS

-3705 ISSAKPS
+3705 ISSANPS

-3759 RSDFFLL
+3759 RSD
-3766 LGYNNCSSFAPSL
+3766 
-3779 ESFETGLGLLNAAVL
+3779 L
-3794 FKSFGRHDANV
+3794 F
-3805 HCFSGC
+3805 CF
-3811 RESAESRPIF
+3811 
-3821 FRFKQDQCSQL
+3821 
-3832 SAKFL
+3832 
-3837 VAG
+3837 

>member
-15 LRHFT
+15 LRNFT

-39 KHILWN
+39 QHILWN

-158 LAAFLTLKPTAVQTT
+158 LEAFLTLKPTAVQTT

-188 SSLSPDEKKV
+188 SSFSPDEKKV

-375 AVNKI
+375 AVNNI

-416 LGKSLEGI
+416 LGKYLKGI

-462 QAANIIGSTKALV
+462 QAANIIGSVKPLV
-475 KAEPCGKFTRCFSW
+475 NAEPCSKLTCFFSW
-489 NADPAVLDVVQHL
+489 DADPAVVDVVQHL
-502 QNVISC
+502 LNVISC
-508 YSPLDKPRYII
+508 YSPHDKPRYII
-519 IAQEI
+519 IAQEM
-524 YAFLNGADHNEVLAA
+524 YTYFSLANHNDVLTA
-539 LENVKNLPWIWNGD
+539 LENVKNPPWIWNGD

-823 TKEQETEKIGKFGLG
+823 TKEQESEKIGKFGLG

-1037 VAKNGGD
+1037 VAKNGGG

-1067 SGKPFVEA
+1067 SGKPFVEG

-1183 SMEVEWNKSLMQDSV
+1183 SMGVEWNKSLMQDSV

-1220 SLWPRACEVEQNCE
+1220 SLWPRACEAEQNCE

-1498 PWKADEFQFKNGRVF
+1498 PWKADEFQFMNGRVF

-1608 GLFGGKKFIFCEGEF
+1608 GFFGGKKFIFCEGEF

-1699 QLGNILKRRSAQIV
+1699 QLGNILKRRSTQIV

-1781 GIPFGQTEKLENR
+1781 GIPFGQSEKLENR

-1861 ADVIG
+1861 ADIIG

-1902 SNGEEI
+1902 SSGEEI

-1927 WKPGRMFREMEEVK
+1927 WKPGRMFREMEKVK

-2154 PLHINGHFALA
+2154 PLHINGHFALN
-2165 HESRRDLWRD
+2165 HESRRNLWRD

-2389 GPMCVH
+2389 GPMCVD

-2406 VLLVLNYCKDDEN
+2406 VFLVLNYCKDDEN
-2419 FLKNLSGLPLLATQN
+2419 FLENLSGLPLLATQN

-2447 ISCHHGIL
+2447 ISRHHIIL
-2455 PQCSEMFVHKN
+2455 PQCSEMFVHNN
-2466 MRIHIFN
+2466 MRIYIFN

-2560 LSNWSILPCNETI
+2560 LSNWSILPCTETI
-2573 QMAPSGR
+2573 QMATSGR

-2683 RLQERDKLPLMKL
+2683 RLQECDKLPLMKL
-2696 PFYQTTHGILTSIWG
+2696 PFYHTTHGILTSIWG

-2718 HDIPREEMEELG
+2718 HGIPREEMEELG
-2730 SRLNLVFLEKWTRLL
+2730 SRLNEVFLEEWTRLL

-2757 AVDFYCKFILQNMA
+2757 AVDFYRKFILQNMA

-2842 LLPENMLPPKPFNT
+2842 LLPENMLPPEPFNT
-2856 PVWLQFLRK
+2856 PDWLQFLRK
-2865 IGLTCYVS
+2865 IGLTCDVS

-3035 METSLDQKVTR
+3035 METTLDQKVTR

-3053 YSFLKKNAPSSNF
+3053 YSFLQKNAPSSNF

-3231 DLDRAKVSLKNNANY
+3231 DLDRANVSCKNNANY

-3256 VRPQLMSCVI
+3256 VRPHMMSCVI

-3291 LHSEQFYRGIVR
+3291 LHSEQFYRGIMR

-3496 KDVSDENV
+3496 KDVSGENV

-3653 YTENFIRHYGSWS
+3653 YTENFNRHYGSWS

-3705 ISSAKPS
+3705 ISSANPS

-3759 RSDFFLL
+3759 RSD
-3766 LGYNNCSSFAPSL
+3766 
-3779 ESFETGLGLLNAAVL
+3779 L
-3794 FKSFGRHDANV
+3794 F
-3805 HCFSGC
+3805 CF
-3811 RESAESRPIF
+3811 
-3821 FRFKQDQCSQL
+3821 
-3832 SAKFL
+3832 
-3837 VAG
+3837 

>member
-39 KHILWN
+39 QHILWN

-69 SVDEL
+69 FVDEL

-82 LPLDMSEAPITLVRL
+82 LPLDISEAPITLVRL
-97 KQLSDVV
+97 KQISDVV

-116 IVGTLKDLG
+116 IVGTLKELG

-130 GYPRFLGL
+130 GYPSFLGL

-173 TDDGKRCFRRFVAKA
+173 TDDGKRCFRKFVAKA

-236 DIRENDTKR
+236 DIRENATKR

-258 EVLLEVIFPDVIGQR
+258 EVLLEVIFPDVIRQR

-335 EEDVFPVGKYVQ
+335 EEDVFPVGKYDH
-347 PTALVILEY
+347 PSALVILEC
-356 LGMKGEEDITG
+356 LGMKSEGEITG
-367 HNVYESAK
+367 QNVYESAK
-375 AVNKI
+375 AVNNI

-416 LGKSLEGI
+416 LGMYLKGI
-424 PWVSVIRRKPDD
+424 PWVSVMRRKPDD

-447 HSEPYFLKPSDVKYK
+447 HTEPYFLKPSDVRYK
-462 QAANIIGSTKALV
+462 QAANIIGSVKPLV
-475 KAEPCGKFTRCFSW
+475 KAEPCGQLTRFFSW
-489 NADPAVLDVVQHL
+489 DTDPTVFHVVQHL

-508 YSPLDKPRYII
+508 YSTREKPRYII
-519 IAQEI
+519 IAQEV
-524 YAFLNGADHNEVLAA
+524 YAFLSRADHNDVLTA

-580 VARFYELFEK
+580 VARFYKLFAK

-601 LLEVLHLIKEK
+601 LVEVLHLIKEK
-612 YDNQPPPPTAEV
+612 YDNHPPPPPAEV

-637 IKPNVGDRLPPELQE
+637 IKPKIGDQLPPELQE

-666 KLAPVERCMYCE
+666 KLAPVEKCMYCE
-678 HEWLERSNHDGEEDE
+678 HDWLERSNHGGEEDE
-693 EMEYSYVHPNIP
+693 GMGYFYVHPNIP
-705 NSTAELLRVPTL
+705 NSTAELLHVPTL

-800 LWAYNDAEFR
+800 LWVYNDAEFR
-810 DEDFTNITKLNGA
+810 DEDFTNIAKLNGA

-853 RNYFVIF
+853 RNFFVIF
-860 DPHKFYLGKAI
+860 DPNKFYLGKAI

-969 RVSIYHLPKDSNLFC
+969 RVSIYHLPKDSSLSC

-996 CREGIRREL
+996 CREGIQREL

-1050 AVLSSALTINIK
+1050 AGLSSALTINIK

-1075 EPYMSDESQTW
+1075 EAYMSDESQTW
-1086 LVASSMG
+1086 LVANSMG

-1101 KDDKSLLPSAG
+1101 KDEKSLLPSAG
-1112 VAARLTFDDCG
+1112 VAARLFFDDCG
-1123 KLLPVPV
+1123 KILPVPV
-1130 VDQVAADV
+1130 VDQVAANV
-1138 QRPLGKLFCYLP
+1138 QRPIGKLFCYLP

-1155 GLPVHV
+1155 GFPVHV

-1183 SMEVEWNKSLMQDSV
+1183 SMGVEWNKSLMQDSV
-1198 CEAYLDLLEDFKTL
+1198 CEAYLDLLEDVKTL

-1220 SLWPRACEVEQNCE
+1220 SLWPRAREVEQNCE

-1253 NGSQWVD
+1253 NGSQWVN

-1291 DTVIIDLSAEVYQS
+1291 DTVIIDIPAEVYQS

-1404 RDTFQNGL
+1404 RDTFLNGL
-1412 RLAKLEEL
+1412 RLAKLEQL

-1460 LERNLMNGNENR
+1460 LERNLMYGNENR
-1472 ASFESRETFLH
+1472 ASSESRETFLH

-1498 PWKADEFQFKNGRVF
+1498 PWKADEFRFKNGRVF
-1513 MSPTESFPKRVKN
+1513 MSPTESFPKRVKD

-1541 IVQEFLQLD
+1541 IVQAFLQLD

-1577 EIESLKEVCLA
+1577 EIKSLKEVCLA

-1593 EEALCTKCITEEEVR
+1593 EEALCNKCIAEEEVR

-1640 LRQLPQDLAK
+1640 LRQLPKDLAK

-1699 QLGNILKRRSAQIV
+1699 QLGNILKRRSTQIV

-1781 GIPFGQTEKLENR
+1781 GIPFGQSEKLENR

-1828 DPRHHSDEKVFG
+1828 DPRQHSDEKVFG

-1861 ADVIG
+1861 ADIIG

-1902 SNGEEI
+1902 SSGEEI

-1927 WKPGRMFREMEEVK
+1927 WKPGRMFREAEKVK
-1941 KLFPDVFSCY
+1941 KVFPDVFFCY

-2079 QDNRGNQEKWL
+2079 QDNCGNQEKWL

-2139 KRAYCFLPL
+2139 KKAYCFLPL

-2154 PLHINGHFALA
+2154 PLHINGHFALD
-2165 HESRRDLWRD
+2165 HESRRNLWRD

-2217 PSKLQCNKDA
+2217 QSKLQCNKDA

-2295 EKAFFNNLGV
+2295 EKAFFNNLGA
-2305 SDCFARQP
+2305 SDCFARKP

-2358 KKSDVES
+2358 KKSGVES

-2419 FLKNLSGLPLLATQN
+2419 FLENLSGLPLLATQN

-2447 ISCHHGIL
+2447 ISRHHGIL
-2455 PQCSEMFVHKN
+2455 PQCSEMFVHNN

-2473 AAKSQESPVFKRFG
+2473 AAKSQDSPVFKRFG

-2560 LSNWSILPCNETI
+2560 LSNWSILPCTETI

-2593 VLDFSG
+2593 VLDFSY
-2599 SDIDADISK
+2599 SDIDAVISK

-2618 AEVNYSFLPGDSK
+2618 AEVNCSFLPGDSK

-2670 CDNILNYFSRNVE
+2670 CDNILDYFSRNVE

-2718 HDIPREEMEELG
+2718 HDIPREEVEELG
-2730 SRLNLVFLEKWTRLL
+2730 SRLNVVFLEEWTHLL

-2757 AVDFYCKFILQNMA
+2757 TDDFYCKFILQNMA

-2796 DTNEEQRVLKQ
+2796 DTNEKQRVLKQ

-2842 LLPENMLPPKPFNT
+2842 LLPENMLPPEPFNT
-2856 PVWLQFLRK
+2856 PDWLQFLRK
-2865 IGLTCYVS
+2865 IGLTCDVS

-2900 KVLVKHLFCRENL
+2900 KVLVKHLFCRQNL

-2934 AELRAIHPQFGEGR
+2934 AELRAIHSQFGEGR

-3004 ISYLQILS
+3004 ISYLQILT

-3035 METSLDQKVTR
+3035 METTLDQKVTR

-3053 YSFLKKNAPSSNF
+3053 YSFLQKNAPSSNF

-3199 LKIALMK
+3199 LKVALMK

-3231 DLDRAKVSLKNNANY
+3231 DLDRAKVSCKNNANY
-3246 EDLIMLLPSK
+3246 EDLIMLLPSN

-3354 VSYFLEKVL
+3354 VSYFVEKVL

-3496 KDVSDENV
+3496 KDVSGENV

-3523 ARATK
+3523 ARATQ

-3541 ATVLSDQPGSS
+3541 ATVLSDQQGSS

-3571 KLSEDIRRQI
+3571 KLSEAIRRQI

-3653 YTENFIRHYGSWS
+3653 YTENFNRHYGSWS

-3705 ISSAKPS
+3705 ISSANPS

-3759 RSDFFLL
+3759 RSD
-3766 LGYNNCSSFAPSL
+3766 
-3779 ESFETGLGLLNAAVL
+3779 L
-3794 FKSFGRHDANV
+3794 F
-3805 HCFSGC
+3805 CF
-3811 RESAESRPIF
+3811 
-3821 FRFKQDQCSQL
+3821 
-3832 SAKFL
+3832 
-3837 VAG
+3837 

>member
-39 KHILWN
+39 QHILWN

-69 SVDEL
+69 SVEEL

-158 LAAFLTLKPTAVQTT
+158 LEAFLILKPTAVQTT

-208 SGAFVSKSDGLCA
+208 SGAFASKSDGLCA

-375 AVNKI
+375 AVNNI

-416 LGKSLEGI
+416 LGKSLKGI

-447 HSEPYFLKPSDVKYK
+447 HTEPYFLKPSDVKYK
-462 QAANIIGSTKALV
+462 QAANIIGSVKPLV
-475 KAEPCGKFTRCFSW
+475 KAEPCSKLTCFFSW
-489 NADPAVLDVVQHL
+489 DADPAVVDVVQHL
-502 QNVISC
+502 LNVISC
-508 YSPLDKPRYII
+508 YSPHDKPRYII
-519 IAQEI
+519 IAQEM
-524 YAFLNGADHNEVLAA
+524 YTFFSLANHNDVLTA

-1037 VAKNGGD
+1037 VAKNGGG

-1062 STTTE
+1062 SSTTE

-1183 SMEVEWNKSLMQDSV
+1183 SMGVEWNKSLMQDSV

-1498 PWKADEFQFKNGRVF
+1498 PWKADEFQFMNGRVF

-1593 EEALCTKCITEEEVR
+1593 EEALCTKCITEEEVG

-1694 VNMAV
+1694 VNIAV
-1699 QLGNILKRRSAQIV
+1699 QLGNILKRRSTQIV

-1781 GIPFGQTEKLENR
+1781 GIPFGQSEKLENR

-1861 ADVIG
+1861 ADIIG

-1968 RTEEMANSSKIS
+1968 RTEEMANSSEIS
-1980 KTPVTPDALKDMMK
+1980 KTPVTSDALKDMMK

-2154 PLHINGHFALA
+2154 PLHINGHFALN
-2165 HESRRDLWRD
+2165 HESRRNLWRD

-2419 FLKNLSGLPLLATQN
+2419 FLENLSGLPLLATQN

-2447 ISCHHGIL
+2447 ISRHHIIL
-2455 PQCSEMFVHKN
+2455 PQCSEMFVHNN
-2466 MRIHIFN
+2466 MRIYIFN

-2487 VEDFATFLDRT
+2487 VEDFATFLDRN

-2560 LSNWSILPCNETI
+2560 LSNWSILPCTETI

-2718 HDIPREEMEELG
+2718 HGIPREEMEELG
-2730 SRLNLVFLEKWTRLL
+2730 SRLNEVFLEEWTRLL

-2842 LLPENMLPPKPFNT
+2842 LLPENMLPPEPFNT
-2856 PVWLQFLRK
+2856 PDWLQFLRK
-2865 IGLTCYVS
+2865 IGLTCDVS

-2888 ATQKNDVTYTKS
+2888 ATQKNDVTYAKS

-3035 METSLDQKVTR
+3035 METTLDQKVTR

-3053 YSFLKKNAPSSNF
+3053 YSFLQKNAPSSNF

-3231 DLDRAKVSLKNNANY
+3231 DLDRANVSCKNNANY

-3256 VRPQLMSCVI
+3256 VRPHMMSCVI

-3291 LHSEQFYRGIVR
+3291 LHSEQFYRGIMR

-3431 QDDSNVKER
+3431 PDDSNVKER

-3496 KDVSDENV
+3496 KDVSGENV

-3617 EQLRRCMESGSPHGS
+3617 EQLRRCMESGSRHGS

-3653 YTENFIRHYGSWS
+3653 YTENFNRHYGSWS

-3705 ISSAKPS
+3705 ISSANPS

-3759 RSDFFLL
+3759 RSD
-3766 LGYNNCSSFAPSL
+3766 
-3779 ESFETGLGLLNAAVL
+3779 L
-3794 FKSFGRHDANV
+3794 F
-3805 HCFSGC
+3805 CF
-3811 RESAESRPIF
+3811 
-3821 FRFKQDQCSQL
+3821 
-3832 SAKFL
+3832 
-3837 VAG
+3837 

>member
-39 KHILWN
+39 QHILWN

-82 LPLDMSEAPITLVRL
+82 LPLDISEAPITLVRL
-97 KQLSDVV
+97 KQISDVV

-116 IVGTLKDLG
+116 IVGTLKELG

-130 GYPRFLGL
+130 GYPSFLGL

-173 TDDGKRCFRRFVAKA
+173 TDDGKRCFRKFVAKA

-236 DIRENDTKR
+236 DIRENATKR

-258 EVLLEVIFPDVIGQR
+258 EVLLEVIFPDVIRQR

-335 EEDVFPVGKYVQ
+335 EEDVFPVGKYDH
-347 PTALVILEY
+347 PSALVILEC
-356 LGMKGEEDITG
+356 LGMKSEGEITG
-367 HNVYESAK
+367 QNVYESAK
-375 AVNKI
+375 AVNNI

-416 LGKSLEGI
+416 LGMHLKGI
-424 PWVSVIRRKPDD
+424 PWVSVMRRKPDD

-447 HSEPYFLKPSDVKYK
+447 HTEPYFLKPSDVRYK
-462 QAANIIGSTKALV
+462 QAANIIGSVKPLV
-475 KAEPCGKFTRCFSW
+475 KAEPCGQLTRFFSW
-489 NADPAVLDVVQHL
+489 DTDPTVFHVVQHL

-508 YSPLDKPRYII
+508 YSTREKPRYII
-519 IAQEI
+519 IAQEV
-524 YAFLNGADHNEVLAA
+524 YAFLSRADHNDVLTA

-580 VARFYELFEK
+580 VARFYKLFAK

-601 LLEVLHLIKEK
+601 LVEVLHLIKEK
-612 YDNQPPPPTAEV
+612 YDNHPPPPPAEV

-637 IKPNVGDRLPPELQE
+637 IKPKIGDQLPPELQE

-666 KLAPVERCMYCE
+666 KLAPVEKCMYCE
-678 HEWLERSNHDGEEDE
+678 HDWLERSNHGGEEDE
-693 EMEYSYVHPNIP
+693 GMGYFYVHPNIP
-705 NSTAELLRVPTL
+705 NSTAELLHVPTL

-722 EPDELDFGEEFGQ
+722 EPDELDIGEEFGQ

-746 LEDYSDGFAV
+746 LEDYTDGFAV

-800 LWAYNDAEFR
+800 LWVYNDAEFR
-810 DEDFTNITKLNGA
+810 DEDFTNIAKLNGA

-853 RNYFVIF
+853 RNFFVIF
-860 DPHKFYLGKAI
+860 DPNKFYLGKAI

-969 RVSIYHLPKDSNLFC
+969 RVSIYHLPKDSSLSC

-996 CREGIRREL
+996 CREGIQREL

-1050 AVLSSALTINIK
+1050 AGLSSALTINIK

-1075 EPYMSDESQTW
+1075 EAYMSDESQTW
-1086 LVASSMG
+1086 LVANSMG

-1101 KDDKSLLPSAG
+1101 KDEKSLLPSAG
-1112 VAARLTFDDCG
+1112 VAARLFFDDCG
-1123 KLLPVPV
+1123 KILPVPV
-1130 VDQVAADV
+1130 VDQVAANV
-1138 QRPLGKLFCYLP
+1138 QRPIGKLFCYLP

-1155 GLPVHV
+1155 GFPVHV

-1183 SMEVEWNKSLMQDSV
+1183 SMGVEWNKSLMQDSV
-1198 CEAYLDLLEDFKTL
+1198 CEAYLDLLEDVKTL

-1220 SLWPRACEVEQNCE
+1220 SLWPRAREVEQNCE

-1253 NGSQWVD
+1253 NGSQWVN

-1291 DTVIIDLSAEVYQS
+1291 DTVIIDIPAEVYQS

-1404 RDTFQNGL
+1404 RDTFLNGL
-1412 RLAKLEEL
+1412 RLAKLEQL

-1460 LERNLMNGNENR
+1460 LERNLMYGNENR
-1472 ASFESRETFLH
+1472 ASSESRETFLH

-1498 PWKADEFQFKNGRVF
+1498 PWKADEFRFKNGRVF
-1513 MSPTESFPKRVKN
+1513 MSPTESFPKRVKD

-1541 IVQEFLQLD
+1541 IVQAFLQLD

-1577 EIESLKEVCLA
+1577 EIKSLKEVCLA

-1593 EEALCTKCITEEEVR
+1593 EEALCNKCIAEEEVR

-1640 LRQLPQDLAK
+1640 LRQLPKDLAK

-1699 QLGNILKRRSAQIV
+1699 QLGNILKRRSTQIV

-1781 GIPFGQTEKLENR
+1781 GIPFGQSEKLENR

-1828 DPRHHSDEKVFG
+1828 DPRQHSDEKVFG

-1861 ADVIG
+1861 ADIIG

-1902 SNGEEI
+1902 SSGEEI

-1927 WKPGRMFREMEEVK
+1927 WKPGRMFREAEKVK
-1941 KLFPDVFSCY
+1941 KVFPDVFFCY

-2079 QDNRGNQEKWL
+2079 QDNCGNQEKWL

-2139 KRAYCFLPL
+2139 KKAYCFLPL

-2154 PLHINGHFALA
+2154 PLHINGHFALD
-2165 HESRRDLWRD
+2165 HESRRNLWRD

-2217 PSKLQCNKDA
+2217 QSKLQCNKDA

-2295 EKAFFNNLGV
+2295 EKAFFNNLGA
-2305 SDCFARQP
+2305 SDCFARKP

-2358 KKSDVES
+2358 KKSGVES

-2419 FLKNLSGLPLLATQN
+2419 FLENLSGLPLLATQN

-2447 ISCHHGIL
+2447 ISRHHGIL
-2455 PQCSEMFVHKN
+2455 PQCSEMFVHNN

-2473 AAKSQESPVFKRFG
+2473 AAKSQDSPVFKRFG

-2560 LSNWSILPCNETI
+2560 LSNWSILPCTETI

-2593 VLDFSG
+2593 VLDFSY
-2599 SDIDADISK
+2599 SDIDAVISK

-2618 AEVNYSFLPGDSK
+2618 AEVNCSFLPGDSK

-2670 CDNILNYFSRNVE
+2670 CDNILDYFSRNVE

-2718 HDIPREEMEELG
+2718 HDIPREEVEELG
-2730 SRLNLVFLEKWTRLL
+2730 SRLNVVFLEEWTHLL

-2757 AVDFYCKFILQNMA
+2757 TDDFYCKFILQNMA

-2796 DTNEEQRVLKQ
+2796 DTNEKQRVLKQ

-2842 LLPENMLPPKPFNT
+2842 LLPENMLPPEPFNT
-2856 PVWLQFLRK
+2856 PDWLQFLRK
-2865 IGLTCYVS
+2865 IGLTCDVS

-2900 KVLVKHLFCRENL
+2900 KVLVKHLFCRQNL

-2934 AELRAIHPQFGEGR
+2934 AELRAIHSQFGEGR

-3004 ISYLQILS
+3004 ISYLQILT

-3035 METSLDQKVTR
+3035 METTLDQKVTR

-3053 YSFLKKNAPSSNF
+3053 YSFLQKNAPSSNF

-3199 LKIALMK
+3199 LKVALMK

-3231 DLDRAKVSLKNNANY
+3231 DFDRADVSCKNNANY
-3246 EDLIMLLPSK
+3246 EDLIMLLPSN
-3256 VRPQLMSCVI
+3256 VRPHLMSCVI

-3354 VSYFLEKVL
+3354 VPYFLEKVL

-3383 MSRISLT
+3383 MSRTSLT

-3496 KDVSDENV
+3496 KDVSGENV

-3541 ATVLSDQPGSS
+3541 ATVLSDQQGSS

-3571 KLSEDIRRQI
+3571 KLSEAIRRQI

-3617 EQLRRCMESGSPHGS
+3617 EQLRRCMESGSTHGS

-3759 RSDFFLL
+3759 RSD
-3766 LGYNNCSSFAPSL
+3766 
-3779 ESFETGLGLLNAAVL
+3779 L
-3794 FKSFGRHDANV
+3794 F
-3805 HCFSGC
+3805 CF
-3811 RESAESRPIF
+3811 
-3821 FRFKQDQCSQL
+3821 
-3832 SAKFL
+3832 
-3837 VAG
+3837 

>member
-1 MLKSHVTFRTGCTQ
+1 M
-15 LRHFT
+15 
-20 KDDVAR
+20 
-26 LLPSS
+26 
-31 LPPGWLEG
+31 
-39 KHILWN
+39 WN

-158 LAAFLTLKPTAVQTT
+158 LEAFLTLKPTAVQTT

-304 KDLPFVST
+304 KNLPFVST

-375 AVNKI
+375 AVNNI

-416 LGKSLEGI
+416 LGKSLKGI

-462 QAANIIGSTKALV
+462 QAANIIGSVKPLV
-475 KAEPCGKFTRCFSW
+475 KAEPCSKLTCFFSW
-489 NADPAVLDVVQHL
+489 DADPAVVDVVQHL
-502 QNVISC
+502 LNVISC
-508 YSPLDKPRYII
+508 YSPHDKPRYII
-519 IAQEI
+519 IAQEM
-524 YAFLNGADHNEVLAA
+524 YTFFSLANHDDVLTA

-810 DEDFTNITKLNGA
+810 DEDFKNITKLNGA

-1037 VAKNGGD
+1037 VAKNGGG

-1183 SMEVEWNKSLMQDSV
+1183 SMGVEWNKSLMQDSV

-1498 PWKADEFQFKNGRVF
+1498 PWKADEFQFMNGRVF

-1531 EPVLELHLPT
+1531 EPVVELHLPT

-1608 GLFGGKKFIFCEGEF
+1608 ELFGGKKFIFCEGEF

-1699 QLGNILKRRSAQIV
+1699 QLGNILKRRSTQIV

-1781 GIPFGQTEKLENR
+1781 GIPFGQSEKLENR

-1861 ADVIG
+1861 ADIIG

-1968 RTEEMANSSKIS
+1968 RTEEMANSSEIS
-1980 KTPVTPDALKDMMK
+1980 KTPVTSDALKDMMK

-2154 PLHINGHFALA
+2154 PLHINGHFALN
-2165 HESRRDLWRD
+2165 HESRRNLWRD

-2447 ISCHHGIL
+2447 ISRHHIIL
-2455 PQCSEMFVHKN
+2455 PQCSEMFVHNN
-2466 MRIHIFN
+2466 MRIYIFN

-2487 VEDFATFLDRT
+2487 VEDFATFLDRN

-2560 LSNWSILPCNETI
+2560 LSNWSILPCTETI

-2718 HDIPREEMEELG
+2718 HGIPREEMEELG
-2730 SRLNLVFLEKWTRLL
+2730 SRLNEVFLEEWTRLL

-2821 TDGSLKRAS
+2821 ADGSLKRAS

-2842 LLPENMLPPKPFNT
+2842 LLPENMLPPEPFNT
-2856 PVWLQFLRK
+2856 PDWLQFLRK
-2865 IGLTCYVS
+2865 IGLTCDVS

-2888 ATQKNDVTYTKS
+2888 ATQKNDVTYAKS

-3035 METSLDQKVTR
+3035 METTLDQKVTR

-3053 YSFLKKNAPSSNF
+3053 YSFLQKNAPSSNF

-3231 DLDRAKVSLKNNANY
+3231 DLDRANVSCKNNANY
-3246 EDLIMLLPSK
+3246 EDLIMLLPSN
-3256 VRPQLMSCVI
+3256 VRPHMMSCVI

-3291 LHSEQFYRGIVR
+3291 LHSEQFYRGIMR

-3431 QDDSNVKER
+3431 PDDSNVKER

-3496 KDVSDENV
+3496 KDVSGENV

-3617 EQLRRCMESGSPHGS
+3617 EQLRRCMESGSRHGS

-3653 YTENFIRHYGSWS
+3653 YTENFNRHYGSWS

-3705 ISSAKPS
+3705 ISSANPS

-3759 RSDFFLL
+3759 RSD
-3766 LGYNNCSSFAPSL
+3766 
-3779 ESFETGLGLLNAAVL
+3779 L
-3794 FKSFGRHDANV
+3794 F
-3805 HCFSGC
+3805 CF
-3811 RESAESRPIF
+3811 
-3821 FRFKQDQCSQL
+3821 
-3832 SAKFL
+3832 
-3837 VAG
+3837 

>member
-39 KHILWN
+39 QHILWN

-64 GKNFP
+64 GENFP

-82 LPLDMSEAPITLVRL
+82 LPLDISEAPITLVRL
-97 KQLSDVV
+97 KQISDVV

-116 IVGTLKDLG
+116 IVGTLKELG

-130 GYPRFLGL
+130 GYPSFLGL

-158 LAAFLTLKPTAVQTT
+158 LEAFLTLKPTAVQTT

-258 EVLLEVIFPDVIGQR
+258 EVLLEVIFPDVIRQR

-320 EVFDPRKDFLKRIFV
+320 EVFDPRKDFLKIIFV
-335 EEDVFPVGKYVQ
+335 EEDVFPVGKYDH
-347 PTALVILEY
+347 PSALVILEC
-356 LGMKGEEDITG
+356 LGMKSEGEITG
-367 HNVYESAK
+367 QNVYESAK
-375 AVNKI
+375 AVNNI

-403 LEEIVSGTSGLGE
+403 LEEIISGTSGLGE
-416 LGKSLEGI
+416 LGMHLKGI

-447 HSEPYFLKPSDVKYK
+447 HTEPYFLKPSDVRYK
-462 QAANIIGSTKALV
+462 QAANIIGSVKPLV
-475 KAEPCGKFTRCFSW
+475 KAEPCGQLTRFFSW
-489 NADPAVLDVVQHL
+489 DTNPTVLHVVQHL

-508 YSPLDKPRYII
+508 YSTREKPRYII
-519 IAQEI
+519 IAQEV
-524 YAFLNGADHNEVLAA
+524 YTFLSRADHNDVLAA

-580 VARFYELFEK
+580 VARFYKLFAK

-601 LLEVLHLIKEK
+601 LVEVLHLIKEK
-612 YDNQPPPPTAEV
+612 YDNHPPPPPAEV

-637 IKPNVGDRLPPELQE
+637 IKPKIGDQLPPELQE

-666 KLAPVERCMYCE
+666 KLAPVEKCMYCE
-678 HEWLERSNHDGEEDE
+678 DDWLERSNHGGEEDE
-693 EMEYSYVHPNIP
+693 GMGYFYVHPNIP
-705 NSTAELLRVPTL
+705 NSTAELLHVPTL

-800 LWAYNDAEFR
+800 LWVYNDAEFR

-853 RNYFVIF
+853 RNFFVIF
-860 DPHKFYLGKAI
+860 DPNKFYLGKAI

-969 RVSIYHLPKDSNLFC
+969 RVSIYHLPKDSSLSC

-996 CREGIRREL
+996 CREGIQREL

-1050 AVLSSALTINIK
+1050 AGLSSALTINIK

-1075 EPYMSDESQTW
+1075 QAYMSDESQTW
-1086 LVASSMG
+1086 LVANSMG
-1093 KGLTVQFK
+1093 KGLTVKFK

-1112 VAARLTFDDCG
+1112 VAARFFFDDCG
-1123 KLLPVPV
+1123 KILPVPV
-1130 VDQVAADV
+1130 VDQVAANV
-1138 QRPLGKLFCYLP
+1138 QRPIGKLFCYLP

-1155 GLPVHV
+1155 GFPVHV

-1183 SMEVEWNKSLMQDSV
+1183 SMGVEWNKSLMQDSV
-1198 CEAYLDLLEDFKTL
+1198 CEAYLDLLEDVKTL

-1220 SLWPRACEVEQNCE
+1220 SLWPRAREVEQNCE

-1253 NGSQWVD
+1253 NGSQWVN

-1291 DTVIIDLSAEVYQS
+1291 DTVIIDIPAEVYQS

-1404 RDTFQNGL
+1404 RDTFLNGL
-1412 RLAKLEEL
+1412 RLAKLEQL

-1460 LERNLMNGNENR
+1460 LERNLMYGNENR
-1472 ASFESRETFLH
+1472 ASSESRETFLH
-1483 ARFLPV
+1483 AKFLPV

-1498 PWKADEFQFKNGRVF
+1498 PWKADEFRFKNGRVF
-1513 MSPTESFPKRVKN
+1513 MSPTESFPKRVKD

-1541 IVQEFLQLD
+1541 IVQAFLQLD

-1577 EIESLKEVCLA
+1577 EIKSLKEVCLA

-1593 EEALCTKCITEEEVR
+1593 EEALCNKCIAEEEVR

-1699 QLGNILKRRSAQIV
+1699 QLGNILKRRGTQIV

-1745 PDDSGVRLVNE
+1745 PDDSGVHLVNE

-1781 GIPFGQTEKLENR
+1781 GIPFGQSEKLENR

-1828 DPRHHSDEKVFG
+1828 DPRQHSDAKVFG

-1902 SNGEEI
+1902 SSGEEI

-1927 WKPGRMFREMEEVK
+1927 WKPGRMFREMEKVK
-1941 KLFPDVFSCY
+1941 KLFPDVFFCY

-1980 KTPVTPDALKDMMK
+1980 KTSVTPDALKDMMK

-2079 QDNRGNQEKWL
+2079 QDNCGNQEKWL

-2139 KRAYCFLPL
+2139 KKAYCFLPL

-2154 PLHINGHFALA
+2154 PLHINGHFALD
-2165 HESRRDLWRD
+2165 HESRRNLWRD

-2217 PSKLQCNKDA
+2217 QSKLQCNKDA
-2227 LFTKIYEY
+2227 LFTKIDEY

-2295 EKAFFNNLGV
+2295 EKAFFNNLGA
-2305 SDCFARQP
+2305 SDCFARKP
-2313 RRPPLESDLEKEE
+2313 RRPLLESDLEKEE

-2358 KKSDVES
+2358 KKSGVES

-2419 FLKNLSGLPLLATQN
+2419 FLENLSGLPLLATQN

-2447 ISCHHGIL
+2447 ISRHHGIL
-2455 PQCSEMFVHKN
+2455 PQCSEMFVHNN

-2473 AAKSQESPVFKRFG
+2473 AAKSQDSPVFKRFG

-2560 LSNWSILPCNETI
+2560 LSNWSILPCTETI

-2593 VLDFSG
+2593 VLDFSY
-2599 SDIDADISK
+2599 SDIDAVISK

-2618 AEVNYSFLPGDSK
+2618 AEVNCSFLPGDSK

-2650 LEIKMA
+2650 LGIKMA

-2670 CDNILNYFSRNVE
+2670 CDNILDYFSRNVE

-2718 HDIPREEMEELG
+2718 HDIPREEVEELG
-2730 SRLNLVFLEKWTRLL
+2730 SRLNVVFLEEWTRLL

-2757 AVDFYCKFILQNMA
+2757 TVDFYCKFILQNMA

-2796 DTNEEQRVLKQ
+2796 DTNEKQRVLKQ

-2842 LLPENMLPPKPFNT
+2842 LLPKNMLPPEPFNK
-2856 PVWLQFLRK
+2856 PDWLQFLRK
-2865 IGLTCYVS
+2865 IGLTCDVS

-3004 ISYLQILS
+3004 ISYLQILT

-3035 METSLDQKVTR
+3035 METTLDQKVTR

-3053 YSFLKKNAPSSNF
+3053 YSFLQKNAPSSNF

-3199 LKIALMK
+3199 LKVALMK

-3231 DLDRAKVSLKNNANY
+3231 DLDRAKVSCKNNANY

-3256 VRPQLMSCVI
+3256 VRPHMMSCVI

-3354 VSYFLEKVL
+3354 VPYFLEKVL

-3496 KDVSDENV
+3496 KDVSGENV

-3541 ATVLSDQPGSS
+3541 ATVLSGQQGSS

-3617 EQLRRCMESGSPHGS
+3617 EQLRRCTESGSPHGS

-3759 RSDFFLL
+3759 RSD
-3766 LGYNNCSSFAPSL
+3766 
-3779 ESFETGLGLLNAAVL
+3779 L
-3794 FKSFGRHDANV
+3794 F
-3805 HCFSGC
+3805 CF
-3811 RESAESRPIF
+3811 
-3821 FRFKQDQCSQL
+3821 
-3832 SAKFL
+3832 
-3837 VAG
+3837 

>member
-1 MLKSHVTFRTGCTQ
+1 M
-15 LRHFT
+15 
-20 KDDVAR
+20 
-26 LLPSS
+26 
-31 LPPGWLEG
+31 
-39 KHILWN
+39 
-45 PGVGGHPSNDW
+45 
-56 LGNLWAYL
+56 
-64 GKNFP
+64 
-69 SVDEL
+69 
-74 CRLEGLPL
+74 
-82 LPLDMSEAPITLVRL
+82 
-97 KQLSDVV
+97 
-104 VRSLHGD
+104 
-111 SLDDA
+111 
-116 IVGTLKDLG
+116 
-125 VTVMQ
+125 
-130 GYPRFLGL
+130 
-138 HPSVSKTF
+138 
-146 VHPPSVQGVLKA
+146 
-158 LAAFLTLKPTAVQTT
+158 
-173 TDDGKRCFRRFVAKA
+173 
-188 SSLSPDEKKV
+188 
-198 LNCIPLFETM
+198 
-208 SGAFVSKSDGLCA
+208 GLC
-221 APDEAFPVKTLRDLI
+221 L
-236 DIRENDTKR
+236 
-245 LASLLDIQVLTRS
+245 
-258 EVLLEVIFPDVIGQR
+258 
-273 YSTEEIDR
+273 
-281 LMGFVMDRY
+281 
-290 HVYAAEDG
+290 
-298 RFQNQL
+298 
-304 KDLPFVST
+304 
-312 KNDRVRPK
+312 
-320 EVFDPRKDFLKRIFV
+320 
-335 EEDVFPVGKYVQ
+335 
-347 PTALVILEY
+347 
-356 LGMKGEEDITG
+356 
-367 HNVYESAK
+367 
-375 AVNKI
+375 
-380 FDFSAAEMKSSAI
+380 
-393 MSFLTSNPAK
+393 
-403 LEEIVSGTSGLGE
+403 
-416 LGKSLEGI
+416 
-424 PWVSVIRRKPDD
+424 
-436 FPESLPFWGET
+436 
-447 HSEPYFLKPSDVKYK
+447 LKPSDVKYK
-462 QAANIIGSTKALV
+462 QAANIIGSVKPLV
-475 KAEPCGKFTRCFSW
+475 KAEPCSKLTCFFSW
-489 NADPAVLDVVQHL
+489 DADPAVVDVVQHL
-502 QNVISC
+502 LNVISC
-508 YSPLDKPRYII
+508 YSPHDKPRYII
-519 IAQEI
+519 IAQEM
-524 YAFLNGADHNEVLAA
+524 YTFFSLANHDDVLTA

-810 DEDFTNITKLNGA
+810 DEDFKNITKLNGA

-1037 VAKNGGD
+1037 VAKNGGG

-1183 SMEVEWNKSLMQDSV
+1183 SMGVEWNKSLMQDSV

-1498 PWKADEFQFKNGRVF
+1498 PWKADEFQFMNGRVF

-1531 EPVLELHLPT
+1531 EPVVELHLPT

-1608 GLFGGKKFIFCEGEF
+1608 ELFGGKKFIFCEGEF

-1699 QLGNILKRRSAQIV
+1699 QLGNILKRRSTQIV

-1781 GIPFGQTEKLENR
+1781 GIPFGQSEKLENR

-1861 ADVIG
+1861 ADIIG

-1968 RTEEMANSSKIS
+1968 RTEEMANSSEIS
-1980 KTPVTPDALKDMMK
+1980 KTPVTSDALKDMMK

-2154 PLHINGHFALA
+2154 PLHINGHFALN
-2165 HESRRDLWRD
+2165 HESRRNLWRD

-2217 PSKLQCNKDA
+2217 PSKLQCNKDS

-2447 ISCHHGIL
+2447 ISRHHIIL
-2455 PQCSEMFVHKN
+2455 PQCSEMFVHNN
-2466 MRIHIFN
+2466 MRIYIFN

-2487 VEDFATFLDRT
+2487 VEDFATFLDRN

-2560 LSNWSILPCNETI
+2560 LSNWSILPCTETI

-2718 HDIPREEMEELG
+2718 HGIPREEMEELG
-2730 SRLNLVFLEKWTRLL
+2730 SRLNEVFLEEWTRLL

-2821 TDGSLKRAS
+2821 ADGSLKRAS

-2842 LLPENMLPPKPFNT
+2842 LLPENMLPPEPFNT
-2856 PVWLQFLRK
+2856 PDWLQFLRK
-2865 IGLTCYVS
+2865 IGLTCDVS

-2888 ATQKNDVTYTKS
+2888 ATQKNDVTYAKS

-3035 METSLDQKVTR
+3035 METTLDQKVTR

-3053 YSFLKKNAPSSNF
+3053 YSFLQKNAPSSNF

-3231 DLDRAKVSLKNNANY
+3231 DLDRANVSCKNNANY
-3246 EDLIMLLPSK
+3246 EDLIMLLPSN
-3256 VRPQLMSCVI
+3256 VRPHMMSCVI

-3291 LHSEQFYRGIVR
+3291 LHSEQFYRGIMR

-3431 QDDSNVKER
+3431 PDDSNVKER

-3496 KDVSDENV
+3496 KDVSGENV

-3617 EQLRRCMESGSPHGS
+3617 EQLRRCMESGSRHGS

-3653 YTENFIRHYGSWS
+3653 YTENFNRHYGSWS

-3705 ISSAKPS
+3705 ISSANPS

-3759 RSDFFLL
+3759 RSD
-3766 LGYNNCSSFAPSL
+3766 
-3779 ESFETGLGLLNAAVL
+3779 L
-3794 FKSFGRHDANV
+3794 F
-3805 HCFSGC
+3805 CF
-3811 RESAESRPIF
+3811 
-3821 FRFKQDQCSQL
+3821 
-3832 SAKFL
+3832 
-3837 VAG
+3837 

>member
-39 KHILWN
+39 QHILWN
-45 PGVGGHPSNDW
+45 PGVGGHPFNDW

-82 LPLDMSEAPITLVRL
+82 LPLDISEAPITLVRL
-97 KQLSDVV
+97 KQISDVV

-116 IVGTLKDLG
+116 IVGTLKELG

-130 GYPRFLGL
+130 GYPSFLGL

-173 TDDGKRCFRRFVAKA
+173 TDDGKRFFRKFVAKA

-198 LNCIPLFETM
+198 LNCISLFETM

-236 DIRENDTKR
+236 DIRENATKR

-258 EVLLEVIFPDVIGQR
+258 EVLLEVIFPDVIRQR

-335 EEDVFPVGKYVQ
+335 EEDVFPVGKYDH
-347 PTALVILEY
+347 PSALVILEC
-356 LGMKGEEDITG
+356 LGMKSEGEITG
-367 HNVYESAK
+367 KNVYESAK
-375 AVNKI
+375 AVNNI

-416 LGKSLEGI
+416 LGMHLKGI
-424 PWVSVIRRKPDD
+424 PWVSVMRRKPDD

-447 HSEPYFLKPSDVKYK
+447 HTEPYFLKPSDVGYK
-462 QAANIIGSTKALV
+462 QAANIIGSVKPLV
-475 KAEPCGKFTRCFSW
+475 KAEPCGQLTRFFSW
-489 NADPAVLDVVQHL
+489 DTDPTVFHVVQHL

-508 YSPLDKPRYII
+508 YSTREKPRYII
-519 IAQEI
+519 IAQEV
-524 YAFLNGADHNEVLAA
+524 YAFLSRADHNDVLTA

-580 VARFYELFEK
+580 VARFYKLFAK

-601 LLEVLHLIKEK
+601 LVEVLHLIKEK
-612 YDNQPPPPTAEV
+612 YDNHPPPPPAEV

-637 IKPNVGDRLPPELQE
+637 IKPKIGDQLPPELQE

-693 EMEYSYVHPNIP
+693 KMEYFYVHPNIP
-705 NSTAELLRVPTL
+705 NSTAELLHVPTL

-722 EPDELDFGEEFGQ
+722 EPDELDIGEEFGQ
-735 EEKLTRRLSRL
+735 EEKLTRRLSKL
-746 LEDYSDGFAV
+746 LEDYTDGFAV

-800 LWAYNDAEFR
+800 LWVYNDAEFR
-810 DEDFTNITKLNGA
+810 DEDFTNIAKLNGA

-853 RNYFVIF
+853 RNFFVIF
-860 DPHKFYLGKAI
+860 DPNKFYLGKAI

-969 RVSIYHLPKDSNLFC
+969 RVSIYHLPKDSSLSC

-996 CREGIRREL
+996 CREGIQREL

-1050 AVLSSALTINIK
+1050 AGLSSALTINIK

-1075 EPYMSDESQTW
+1075 EAYMSDESQTW
-1086 LVASSMG
+1086 LVANSMG

-1101 KDDKSLLPSAG
+1101 KDEKSLLPSAG
-1112 VAARLTFDDCG
+1112 VAARLFFDDCG
-1123 KLLPVPV
+1123 KILPVPV
-1130 VDQVAADV
+1130 VDQVAANV
-1138 QRPLGKLFCYLP
+1138 QRPIGKLFCYLP

-1155 GLPVHV
+1155 GFPVHV

-1183 SMEVEWNKSLMQDSV
+1183 SMGVEWNKSLMQDSV
-1198 CEAYLDLLEDFKTL
+1198 CEAYLDLLEDVKTL

-1220 SLWPRACEVEQNCE
+1220 SLWPRAREVEQNCE

-1253 NGSQWVD
+1253 NGSQWVN

-1291 DTVIIDLSAEVYQS
+1291 DTVIIDIPAEVYQS

-1404 RDTFQNGL
+1404 RDTFLNGL
-1412 RLAKLEEL
+1412 RLAKLEQL

-1460 LERNLMNGNENR
+1460 LERNLMYGNENR
-1472 ASFESRETFLH
+1472 ASSESRETFLH

-1498 PWKADEFQFKNGRVF
+1498 PWKADEFRFKNGRVF
-1513 MSPTESFPKRVKN
+1513 MSPTESFPKRVKD

-1541 IVQEFLQLD
+1541 IVQAFLQLD

-1577 EIESLKEVCLA
+1577 EIKSLKEVCLA

-1593 EEALCTKCITEEEVR
+1593 EEALCNKCIAEEEVR

-1699 QLGNILKRRSAQIV
+1699 QLGNILKRRSTQIV

-1781 GIPFGQTEKLENR
+1781 GIPFGQSEKLENR

-1828 DPRHHSDEKVFG
+1828 DPRQHSDEKVFG

-1861 ADVIG
+1861 ADIIG

-1902 SNGEEI
+1902 SSGEEI

-1927 WKPGRMFREMEEVK
+1927 WKPGRMFREAEKVK
-1941 KLFPDVFSCY
+1941 KVFPDVFFCY

-2079 QDNRGNQEKWL
+2079 QDNCGNQEKWL

-2139 KRAYCFLPL
+2139 KKAYCFLPL

-2154 PLHINGHFALA
+2154 PLHINGHFALD
-2165 HESRRDLWRD
+2165 HESRRNLWRD

-2217 PSKLQCNKDA
+2217 QSKLQCNKDA

-2295 EKAFFNNLGV
+2295 EKAFFNNLGA
-2305 SDCFARQP
+2305 SDCFARKP

-2358 KKSDVES
+2358 KKSGVES

-2419 FLKNLSGLPLLATQN
+2419 FLENLSGLPLLATQN

-2447 ISCHHGIL
+2447 ISRHHGIL
-2455 PQCSEMFVHKN
+2455 PQCSEMFVHNN

-2473 AAKSQESPVFKRFG
+2473 AAKSQDSPVFKRFG

-2560 LSNWSILPCNETI
+2560 LSNWSILPCTETI

-2593 VLDFSG
+2593 VLDFSY
-2599 SDIDADISK
+2599 SDIDAVISK

-2618 AEVNYSFLPGDSK
+2618 AEVNCSFLPGDSK

-2670 CDNILNYFSRNVE
+2670 CDNILDYFSRNVE

-2718 HDIPREEMEELG
+2718 HDIPREEVEELG
-2730 SRLNLVFLEKWTRLL
+2730 SRLNVVFLEEWTHLL

-2757 AVDFYCKFILQNMA
+2757 TVDFYCKFILQNMA

-2796 DTNEEQRVLKQ
+2796 DTNEKQRVLKQ

-2842 LLPENMLPPKPFNT
+2842 LLPENMLPPEPFNT
-2856 PVWLQFLRK
+2856 PDWLQFLRK
-2865 IGLTCYVS
+2865 IGLTCDVS

-2900 KVLVKHLFCRENL
+2900 KVLVKHLFCRQNL

-2934 AELRAIHPQFGEGR
+2934 AELRAIHSQFGEGR

-3004 ISYLQILS
+3004 ISYLQILT

-3035 METSLDQKVTR
+3035 METTLDQKVTR

-3053 YSFLKKNAPSSNF
+3053 YSFLQKNAPSSNF

-3199 LKIALMK
+3199 LEVALMK

-3231 DLDRAKVSLKNNANY
+3231 DLDRAKVSCKNNANY

-3256 VRPQLMSCVI
+3256 VRPHMMSCVI

-3354 VSYFLEKVL
+3354 VPYFLEKVL

-3496 KDVSDENV
+3496 KDVSGENV

-3515 GHEKEPKV
+3515 GHEREPKV

-3541 ATVLSDQPGSS
+3541 ATVLSDQQGSS

-3571 KLSEDIRRQI
+3571 KLSEAIRRQI

-3617 EQLRRCMESGSPHGS
+3617 EQLRRCMESGSTHGS

-3759 RSDFFLL
+3759 RSD
-3766 LGYNNCSSFAPSL
+3766 
-3779 ESFETGLGLLNAAVL
+3779 L
-3794 FKSFGRHDANV
+3794 F
-3805 HCFSGC
+3805 CF
-3811 RESAESRPIF
+3811 
-3821 FRFKQDQCSQL
+3821 
-3832 SAKFL
+3832 
-3837 VAG
+3837 

>member
-39 KHILWN
+39 QHILWN

-69 SVDEL
+69 SEDEL

-82 LPLDMSEAPITLVRL
+82 LPLDMSKAPITLVRL
-97 KQLSDVV
+97 KKLSDVV

-116 IVGTLKDLG
+116 LVGALKELG

-130 GYPRFLGL
+130 GYPWFLGL
-138 HPSVSKTF
+138 LPAVSETF

-158 LAAFLTLKPTAVQTT
+158 VAAFLSSKPTTAQTI
-173 TDDGKRCFRRFVAKA
+173 TDDGKRCLRRFFAKA
-188 SSLSPDEKKV
+188 SWLSPDEKKV
-198 LNCIPLFETM
+198 LSCIPLFETM
-208 SGAFVSKSDGLCA
+208 SGAFVSKNDGLCA
-221 APDEAFPVKTLRDLI
+221 ASEEAFPVKILRDLI
-236 DIRENDTKR
+236 DIRENDAKR
-245 LASLLDIQVLTRS
+245 LVGLLDIKVLTRS
-258 EVLLEVIFPDVIGQR
+258 EVLLEVIFPDVIHQR

-290 HVYAAEDG
+290 HIYTAEDG

-312 KNDRVRPK
+312 KNDRMRPK
-320 EVFDPRKDFLKRIFV
+320 EVFDPRDDFLKRIFV
-335 EEDVFPVGKYVQ
+335 EEDVFPVGKYAQ
-347 PTALVILEY
+347 PTALVVLEY
-356 LGMKGEEDITG
+356 LGMKGKGEITG
-367 HNVYESAK
+367 QKVYESAK
-375 AVNKI
+375 AVNNI
-380 FDFSAAEMKSSAI
+380 LDVAAAETKSLAI
-393 MSFLTSNPAK
+393 MSFLTSNPTK

-416 LGKSLEGI
+416 LGIHLKNM

-436 FPESLPFWGET
+436 YPENLPFWGET
-447 HSEPYFLKPSDVKYK
+447 HTEPYFLKPSDVKYK

-475 KAEPCGKFTRCFSW
+475 KAEPSSQLTRFFSW
-489 NADPAVLDVVQHL
+489 NADLAASDVGQHL
-502 QNVISC
+502 QNVIRA
-508 YSPLDKPRYII
+508 YSPQEKPRYII

-524 YAFLNGADHNEVLAA
+524 YAFLSCAHHDEVLAA

-580 VARFYELFEK
+580 VARFYKLFAK

-601 LLEVLHLIKEK
+601 LVEVLHLIKEK
-612 YDNQPPPPTAEV
+612 YDNHPPPPPAEV

-637 IKPNVGDRLPPELQE
+637 IKPKIGDQLPPELQE

-666 KLAPVERCMYCE
+666 KLAPVEKCMYCE
-678 HEWLERSNHDGEEDE
+678 HDWLERSNHGGEEDE
-693 EMEYSYVHPNIP
+693 GMGYFYVHPNIP
-705 NSTAELLRVPTL
+705 NSTAELLHVPTL

-722 EPDELDFGEEFGQ
+722 EPDELDIGEEFGQ

-746 LEDYSDGFAV
+746 LEDYTDGFAV

-800 LWAYNDAEFR
+800 LWVYNDAEFR

-853 RNYFVIF
+853 RNFFVIF
-860 DPHKFYLGKAI
+860 DPNKFYLGKAI

-969 RVSIYHLPKDSNLFC
+969 RVSIYHLPKDSSLSC

-996 CREGIRREL
+996 CREGIQREL

-1050 AVLSSALTINIK
+1050 AGLSSALTINIK

-1075 EPYMSDESQTW
+1075 EAYMSDESQTW
-1086 LVASSMG
+1086 LVANSMG

-1101 KDDKSLLPSAG
+1101 KDEKSLLPSAG
-1112 VAARLTFDDCG
+1112 VAARLFFDDCG
-1123 KLLPVPV
+1123 KILPVPV
-1130 VDQVAADV
+1130 VDQVAANV
-1138 QRPLGKLFCYLP
+1138 QRPIGKLFCYLP

-1155 GLPVHV
+1155 GFPVHV

-1183 SMEVEWNKSLMQDSV
+1183 SMGVEWNKSLMQDSV
-1198 CEAYLDLLEDFKTL
+1198 CEAYLDLLEDVKTL

-1220 SLWPRACEVEQNCE
+1220 SLWPRAREVEQNCE

-1253 NGSQWVD
+1253 NGSQWVN

-1291 DTVIIDLSAEVYQS
+1291 DTVIIDIPAEVYQS
-1305 FVSYDLVTK
+1305 FVSYDLMTK

-1404 RDTFQNGL
+1404 RDTFLNGL
-1412 RLAKLEEL
+1412 RLAKLEQL

-1460 LERNLMNGNENR
+1460 LERNLMYGNENR
-1472 ASFESRETFLH
+1472 ASSESRETFLH

-1498 PWKADEFQFKNGRVF
+1498 PWKADEFRFKNGRVF
-1513 MSPTESFPKRVKN
+1513 MSPTESFPKRVKD

-1541 IVQEFLQLD
+1541 IVQAFLQLD

-1577 EIESLKEVCLA
+1577 EIKSLKEVCLA

-1593 EEALCTKCITEEEVR
+1593 EEALCNKCIAEEEVR

-1699 QLGNILKRRSAQIV
+1699 QLGNILKRRSTQIV

-1781 GIPFGQTEKLENR
+1781 GIPFGQSEKLENR

-1828 DPRHHSDEKVFG
+1828 DPRQHSDEKVFG

-1861 ADVIG
+1861 ADIIG

-1902 SNGEEI
+1902 SSGEEI

-1927 WKPGRMFREMEEVK
+1927 WKPGRMFREMEKVK
-1941 KLFPDVFSCY
+1941 KLFPDVFFCY

-2072 CSYVLNL
+2072 FSYVLNL
-2079 QDNRGNQEKWL
+2079 QDNCGNQEKWL

-2139 KRAYCFLPL
+2139 KKAYCFLPL

-2154 PLHINGHFALA
+2154 PLHINGHFALD
-2165 HESRRDLWRD
+2165 HESRRNLWRD

-2217 PSKLQCNKDA
+2217 QSKLQCNKDA

-2295 EKAFFNNLGV
+2295 EKAFFNNLGA
-2305 SDCFARQP
+2305 SDCFARKP

-2358 KKSDVES
+2358 KKSGVES

-2389 GPMCVH
+2389 GPTCVH

-2419 FLKNLSGLPLLATQN
+2419 FLENLSGLPLLATQN

-2447 ISCHHGIL
+2447 ISRHHGIL
-2455 PQCSEMFVHKN
+2455 PQCSEMFVHNN

-2473 AAKSQESPVFKRFG
+2473 AAKSQDSPVFKRFG

-2560 LSNWSILPCNETI
+2560 LSNWSILPCTETI

-2593 VLDFSG
+2593 VLDFSY
-2599 SDIDADISK
+2599 SDIDAVISK

-2656 TNPKAI
+2656 TNPKVI

-2670 CDNILNYFSRNVE
+2670 CDNILDYFSRNVE

-2718 HDIPREEMEELG
+2718 HDIPREEVEELG
-2730 SRLNLVFLEKWTRLL
+2730 SRLNVVFLEEWTHLL

-2757 AVDFYCKFILQNMA
+2757 TVDFYCEFILQNMA

-2796 DTNEEQRVLKQ
+2796 DTNEKQRVLKQ

-2842 LLPENMLPPKPFNT
+2842 LLPENMLPPEPFNT
-2856 PVWLQFLRK
+2856 PDWLQFLRK
-2865 IGLTCYVS
+2865 IGLTCDVS

-2900 KVLVKHLFCRENL
+2900 KVLVKHLFCRQNL

-2934 AELRAIHPQFGEGR
+2934 AELRAIHSQFGEGR

-3004 ISYLQILS
+3004 ISYLQILT

-3035 METSLDQKVTR
+3035 METTLDQKVTR

-3053 YSFLKKNAPSSNF
+3053 YSFLQKNAPSSNF

-3199 LKIALMK
+3199 LKVALMK

-3219 DRIKNFNAPFVV
+3219 DRIKNFNEPFVV
-3231 DLDRAKVSLKNNANY
+3231 DLDRAKVSCKNNANY

-3256 VRPQLMSCVI
+3256 VRPHMMSCVI

-3354 VSYFLEKVL
+3354 VPYFLEKVL

-3496 KDVSDENV
+3496 KDVSGENV

-3541 ATVLSDQPGSS
+3541 ATVLSDQQGSS

-3617 EQLRRCMESGSPHGS
+3617 EQLRRCMESGSTHGS

-3759 RSDFFLL
+3759 RSD
-3766 LGYNNCSSFAPSL
+3766 
-3779 ESFETGLGLLNAAVL
+3779 L
-3794 FKSFGRHDANV
+3794 F
-3805 HCFSGC
+3805 CF
-3811 RESAESRPIF
+3811 
-3821 FRFKQDQCSQL
+3821 
-3832 SAKFL
+3832 
-3837 VAG
+3837 

>member
-20 KDDVAR
+20 KDDVAQ
-26 LLPSS
+26 LLPTS

-39 KHILWN
+39 QNILWC
-45 PGVGGHPSNDW
+45 PGVGDHPFNDW

-74 CRLEGLPL
+74 CGFQGLPL
-82 LPLDMSEAPITLVRL
+82 LPLDMSEAPIALVRL
-97 KQLSDVV
+97 KQLSHVV

-116 IVGTLKDLG
+116 IVGALRELG
-125 VTVMQ
+125 VSIMQ
-130 GYPRFLGL
+130 GYPGFLGL
-138 HPSVSKTF
+138 HPAVSEKF

-158 LAAFLTLKPTAVQTT
+158 VAAFLFFKPTAVQTM
-173 TDDGKRCFRRFVAKA
+173 TDDGKRCFRKFVAKA
-188 SSLSPDEKKV
+188 SSLSPDDKKI
-198 LNCIPLFETM
+198 LNYIPLFETL
-208 SGAFVSKSDGLCA
+208 SGAFVSKNDGLCA
-221 APDEAFPVKTLRDLI
+221 APDEVFPVKTLRDLI
-236 DIRENDTKR
+236 DIRENDAKR
-245 LASLLDIQVLTRS
+245 LAGLLDIQVLTRS

-281 LMGFVMDRY
+281 LMGFVIDRY
-290 HVYAAEDG
+290 QVYTAEDG

-304 KDLPFVST
+304 EDLPFVST
-312 KNDRVRPK
+312 KNDRVRPR
-320 EVFDPRKDFLKRIFV
+320 EVFDPRDDFLRRIFV
-335 EEDVFPVGKYVQ
+335 EEDVFPIGKYTQ
-347 PTALVILEY
+347 PTALVVLEY
-356 LGMKGEEDITG
+356 LGMKGKGEITG
-367 HNVYESAK
+367 QKVYESAK
-375 AVNKI
+375 AVNNI
-380 FDFSAAEMKSSAI
+380 IDLSAAETKSSAI
-393 MSFLTSNPAK
+393 LSFLTSNPTN
-403 LEEIVSGTSGLGE
+403 LQEIVSGTSGLGE
-416 LGKSLEGI
+416 LGMHLKSI
-424 PWVSVIRRKPDD
+424 PWVSVIRQKPDEY
-436 FPESLPFWGET
+436 PESLPFWGET
-447 HSEPYFLKPSDVKYK
+447 HTEPYFLKPSDVKYK

-475 KAEPCGKFTRCFSW
+475 KAEPCRQFTRFFSW

-502 QNVISC
+502 QNVVSC
-508 YSPLDKPRYII
+508 YSPHDKPRYII
-519 IAQEI
+519 IAQEM
-524 YAFLNGADHNEVLAA
+524 YAFLSRADHNEVIAA

-565 PPIDLSPYICSLPSE
+565 PPINLTPYICSLPSE
-580 VARFYELFEK
+580 MARFYELFAK
-590 FGLQEKCDDAF
+590 FGLQEKCNDAF

-612 YDNQPPPPTAEV
+612 YDNYPPPSTAEV
-624 RKDLQLSVDILNE
+624 RKDLQLSVDILND

-678 HEWLERSNHDGEEDE
+678 HEWLERSNHDGEEDDD
-693 EMEYSYVHPNIP
+693 MDYFYVHPNIP
-705 NSTAELLRVPTL
+705 NSTAELLGVRTL
-717 MNRML
+717 MNVML

-776 DERTNQDAMTC
+776 DERTNQDAINC

-823 TKEQETEKIGKFGLG
+823 KKEQETEKIGKFGLG

-853 RNYFVIF
+853 RNLFVIF
-860 DPHKFYLGKAI
+860 DPHKFYLGKSI

-927 TREQAIKSEIKQL
+927 TKEQAIKSEIKRL
-940 HYDNEQMKELLKLF
+940 HYDNEQMKEFLKLF

-969 RVSIYHLPKDSNLFC
+969 RVSFYHLPKDSTLSC

-996 CREGIRREL
+996 CREGILREL
-1005 SFPVSLSHA
+1005 SFPISLSHA
-1014 AKKLSKEEQ
+1014 AKKLCKEEQ

-1028 CNFLQASSV
+1028 SNFLQASSV
-1037 VAKNGGD
+1037 VAKNAVE

-1075 EPYMSDESQTW
+1075 EAYMPNESQIW

-1093 KGLTVQFK
+1093 KGLTVQFR
-1101 KDDKSLLPSAG
+1101 KDDMSLLPSAG
-1112 VAARLTFDDCG
+1112 VAARLTFDDYG

-1130 VDQVAADV
+1130 VDQVTADGQHPV
-1138 QRPLGKLFCYLP
+1138 GKLFCYLP
-1150 LPIKS
+1150 LPVKT

-1169 SRRSLKEKTADDKD
+1169 SRRGLKEMTADDKD
-1183 SMEVEWNKSLMQDSV
+1183 SIGVEWNNCLMQDAV
-1198 CEAYLDLLEDFKTL
+1198 CEAYLDLLEDVKTL
-1212 ASDKYQFY
+1212 AADKYQFY

-1244 ASGGYSLFS
+1244 ASKDYSLFS
-1253 NGSQWVD
+1253 NGSQWVN
-1260 IDHVVFLEPNF
+1260 INHVVFLEPNF

-1279 LSFEVLKFFKKE
+1279 LSFEALKFFKKD
-1291 DTVIIDLSAEVYQS
+1291 DTIIIDLPAEVYQS
-1305 FVSYDLVTK
+1305 FVSYDLVTR

-1323 KFFRE
+1323 RFFRE

-1352 KDGEFDDLIKSYACI
+1352 KDGELDDLIKTYACI
-1367 PTTPNGRKLKCPAQ
+1367 PTSPKGRKLKCPAQ

-1390 SLFSPE
+1390 SLFNPE
-1396 DEMFPSGT
+1396 DEMFPLGT
-1404 RDTFQNGL
+1404 TDTFLNGL
-1412 RLAKLEEL
+1412 RLAKLEQL

-1438 ISLLSDHCS
+1438 ISVLGGHCS
-1447 ESALKRTKDLIDH
+1447 DSALKRAKDLIDH
-1460 LERNLMNGNENR
+1460 LERNLMRGNENR
-1472 ASFESRETFLH
+1472 TSFEFRETFLH

-1489 LQRPKSFPL
+1489 LQRPESFPL
-1498 PWKADEFQFKNGRVF
+1498 PWKADEFQFNNGRVF
-1513 MSPTESFPKRVKN
+1513 MSPTELFPKRVKN

-1531 EPVLELHLPT
+1531 EPVLDLHLPT

-1550 TKHATLNHVKMQL
+1550 RKQVTLDHVKMQL
-1563 NIAASVSTQNLDPL
+1563 NSAASVSTQDLDSF
-1577 EIESLKEVCLA
+1577 EIESLKEVCSA

-1593 EEALCTKCITEEEVR
+1593 EEALCSKCITEKEV
-1608 GLFGGKKFIFCEGEF
+1608 GELFSGKNFILCEGEF

-1640 LRQLPQDLAK
+1640 LRQLPQDLVK
-1650 SFESFMKT
+1650 RFGGFLKT
-1658 AGVKAAFDVDDFKA
+1658 AGVKAAFDADDFIA
-1672 SLKQMKH
+1672 SLKQIKH
-1679 TFGEENLDEESIQVA
+1679 MFGEENLDEKSIRVA

-1699 QLGNILKRRSAQIV
+1699 QLGHILKMRSTQGV
-1713 GDEGEQ
+1713 KDEGEQ
-1719 DTVFLPDSLGV
+1719 ETVFLPDSLGV

-1745 PDDSGVRLVNE
+1745 PHESGVHLVNE

-1762 STRLG
+1762 SARLG

-1775 LNRFST
+1775 LNRLST
-1781 GIPFGQTEKLENR
+1781 GIPFGQSEQLENR

-1828 DPRHHSDEKVFG
+1828 DPRQHSDERVFG

-1861 ADVIG
+1861 ADIVG

-1881 TGQYGVGFNAVYHL
+1881 TGQYGVGFNSVYHL

-1902 SNGEEI
+1902 SYGEEI

-1915 DPHHKYVPGATE
+1915 DPHYKYVPGATK
-1927 WKPGRMFREMEEVK
+1927 WKPGRMYKEAEKVK
-1941 KLFPDVFSCY
+1941 KVFPDVFSCY
-1951 EQKEC
+1951 DQKEC
-1956 PVQDSTMFRFPL
+1956 PVQNSTMFRFPL

-1980 KTPVTPDALKDMMK
+1980 KTPVTPEVLEDMMK
-1994 SLKEELFEVLI
+1994 ALKEELFEVLI

-2022 GERINVYSVAAVMS
+2022 GERINIYSVAAVMS
-2036 EEDETKRQEFATFMK
+2036 EEDKTKRQEFATYMK

-2057 EQPSDLYPSDIEVKK
+2057 EQPCEHYPYDIEVKI

-2079 QDNRGNQEKWL
+2079 QDNCGNQEKWL
-2090 VVQQVGFEKQL
+2090 VVQQVGFEKQVQL
-2101 QQSIRDAYRRG
+2101 SIKDAYRRG

-2127 KSSTLNEPASKA
+2127 KSSTLDEPASKA
-2139 KRAYCFLPL
+2139 KKAYCFLPL
-2148 PLETSL
+2148 PLETNL
-2154 PLHINGHFALA
+2154 PLHINGHFALN
-2165 HESRRDLWRD
+2165 HESRRNLWRD

-2190 DVISSCYLTLLDE
+2190 DVIASCYLTLLDE
-2203 VRGFFHL
+2203 VRSFFYF
-2210 QISLNSA
+2210 QISPTSA
-2217 PSKLQCNKDA
+2217 QSNGA
-2227 LFTKIYEY
+2227 LFTKICEY
-2235 EKLFPLYISEETY
+2235 EKLFPSDISEETY

-2260 DEKGLRLLPVV
+2260 DEKGLKLLPVV
-2271 RGGGSERNDEET
+2271 RVGRSEKNDEET
-2283 QLTWLP
+2283 ELTWLP
-2289 PTGEGK
+2289 PTGEGE
-2295 EKAFFNNLGV
+2295 EKAFFNNLGA
-2305 SDCFARQP
+2305 SDCFVRKP
-2313 RRPPLESDLEKEE
+2313 IRPPFGSDLEKEE
-2326 KQRTGKIRRFEDILL
+2326 KLRTEKIRRFEDILL
-2341 QTGFNLVKFSI
+2341 QTGFNLVKLSLF
-2352 LVYDAL
+2352 VYDAL
-2358 KKSDVES
+2358 KKYGVES
-2365 HCVSPSAVM
+2365 HCISPSAVM

-2389 GPMCVH
+2389 GLMSVH
-2395 IKNTLFKEIEN
+2395 IKDTPFKGIED
-2406 VLLVLNYCKDDEN
+2406 VLLVLSYCKDDEN
-2419 FLKNLSGLPLLATQN
+2419 FLENLSGLPLLVTQKK
-2434 NHLHIFSPHDPKY
+2434 HLHTFSPDNPKY
-2447 ISCHHGIL
+2447 LSRHHGIL
-2455 PQCSEMFVHKN
+2455 PQCSDMFVHHDV
-2466 MRIHIFN
+2466 RLRIFN

-2498 LPYEYSTSSGFV
+2498 LPCEYSTSDRFV
-2510 AWCPTQESV
+2510 AWRPTQESL
-2519 PNKQWVEAVWKFLDE
+2519 PNKQWVEAVWKFLGE
-2534 ETKFKEEGKTPSQG
+2534 ETECLFKEERKTLSQG
-2548 EEIERIKKILQP
+2548 EEIERIKTILEP
-2560 LSNWSILPCNETI
+2560 LSNWSILPCTETI
-2573 QMAPSGR
+2573 KMAPSGK

-2599 SDIDADISK
+2599 SDIDADICK

-2618 AEVNYSFLPGDSK
+2618 AEVNYSFLPTESMH
-2631 YLARK
+2631 LARK

-2644 EYLLKS
+2644 ESVLKS
-2650 LEIKMA
+2650 LELKMS
-2656 TNPKAI
+2656 TKPKAI
-2662 EDKLTRIE
+2662 EGKLTGIE
-2670 CDNILNYFSRNVE
+2670 CRNILDYFSRNVE
-2683 RLQERDKLPLMKL
+2683 RLQERDKRTLMKL
-2696 PFYQTTHGILTSIWG
+2696 PFYQTTHGGFTSTWCET
-2711 KSICVLP
+2711 ICVLP
-2718 HDIPREEMEELG
+2718 FGIPREEMEQLG
-2730 SRLNLVFLEKWTRLL
+2730 SRLGVVFLEEWKRLL

-2757 AVDFYCKFILQNMA
+2757 AVDFYCKFILQNME
-2771 IFSSTARLTH
+2771 ILSSTARFTH
-2781 LKHIRDVVLPGLSQG
+2781 LKHIRDVIFPRLSQE
-2796 DTNEEQRVLKQ
+2796 DRSNEQK
-2807 RLLGCLSET
+2807 LLSCLSET
-2816 AFIPF
+2816 AFVPF

-2830 FYYEPGHEVFRA
+2830 FYYEPRHEVFSV
-2842 LLPENMLPPKPFNT
+2842 LLPEDMFPPEPFNT
-2856 PVWLQFLRK
+2856 PEWLQFLKK
-2865 IGLTCYVS
+2865 IGLTCEVS
-2873 KDLFLKFAIEIEREG
+2873 ADLFLEFAIEIEREG
-2888 ATQKNDVTYTKS
+2888 ETQKNDVTYKKS
-2900 KVLVKHLFCRENL
+2900 KVLVKHLFSRKNL
-2913 VEEGFLHSV
+2913 VEEGLLHSI
-2922 CHIRF
+2922 CDIRF

-2934 AELRAIHPQFGEGR
+2934 AELRAIYPQFGEGR
-2948 NGQLPYIAFKG
+2948 DGQTPYIAFKG
-2959 SVLPEHG
+2959 SLLSEHD

-2971 TASILPR
+2971 TASILPQ

-2983 EYVYLMKFKGWKNER
+2983 EYVYLMEFKGWKNEH
-2998 AFCNAV
+2998 ALCNAV
-3004 ISYLQILS
+3004 ISHLHILT
-3012 EPTINQVVFHCQNVC
+3012 EPTMNQVVFHCQNVC
-3027 FQLAEEND
+3027 SRLAKENEVD
-3035 METSLDQKVTR
+3035 ATYDQRVTR
-3046 TSVMRSI
+3046 TSVMLRI
-3053 YSFLKKNAPSSNF
+3053 YSFLQQNSPSSTF
-3066 AKERLDLTPCI
+3066 AKERLDHTPCI

-3104 LYRMPNEL
+3104 LFRMPNEL
-3112 SSFSKLFEYLGCS
+3112 SRFSKLFEYLGCS
-3125 PSVTPSNYVIVL
+3125 PSVTPSNYVMVL
-3137 DMLHERCKEES
+3137 DMLHEQCQDES

-3496 KDVSDENV
+3496 KDVSGENV

-3523 ARATK
+3523 AHATK

-3603 IFQHIKNEIERLER
+3603 IFQHIKNEIELLER

-3638 FWGARVRQYNSQRQE
+3638 FWGARVKQYNSQRQE

>member
-39 KHILWN
+39 QHILWN

-69 SVDEL
+69 FVDEL

-82 LPLDMSEAPITLVRL
+82 LPLDISEAPITLVRL
-97 KQLSDVV
+97 KQISDVV

-116 IVGTLKDLG
+116 IVGTLKELG

-130 GYPRFLGL
+130 GYPSFLGL

-173 TDDGKRCFRRFVAKA
+173 TDDGKRCFRKFVAKA

-236 DIRENDTKR
+236 DIRENATKR

-258 EVLLEVIFPDVIGQR
+258 EVLLEVIFPDVIRQR

-335 EEDVFPVGKYVQ
+335 EEDVFPVGKYDH
-347 PTALVILEY
+347 PSALVILEC
-356 LGMKGEEDITG
+356 LGMKSEGEITG
-367 HNVYESAK
+367 QNVYESAK
-375 AVNKI
+375 AVNNI

-416 LGKSLEGI
+416 LGMYLKGI
-424 PWVSVIRRKPDD
+424 PWVSVMRRKPDD

-447 HSEPYFLKPSDVKYK
+447 HTEPYFLKPSDVRYK
-462 QAANIIGSTKALV
+462 QAANIIGSVKPLV
-475 KAEPCGKFTRCFSW
+475 KAEPCGQLTRFFSW
-489 NADPAVLDVVQHL
+489 DTDPTVFHVVQHL

-508 YSPLDKPRYII
+508 YSTREKPRYII
-519 IAQEI
+519 IAQEV
-524 YAFLNGADHNEVLAA
+524 YAFLSRADHNDVLTA

-580 VARFYELFEK
+580 VARFYKLFAK

-601 LLEVLHLIKEK
+601 LVEVLHLIKEK
-612 YDNQPPPPTAEV
+612 YDNHPPPPPAEV

-637 IKPNVGDRLPPELQE
+637 IKPKIGDQLPPELQE

-666 KLAPVERCMYCE
+666 KLAPVEKCMYCE
-678 HEWLERSNHDGEEDE
+678 HDWLERSNHGGEEDE
-693 EMEYSYVHPNIP
+693 GMGYFYVHPNIP
-705 NSTAELLRVPTL
+705 NSTAELLHVPTL

-800 LWAYNDAEFR
+800 LWVYNDAEFR
-810 DEDFTNITKLNGA
+810 DEDFTNIAKLNGA

-853 RNYFVIF
+853 RNFFVIF
-860 DPHKFYLGKAI
+860 DPNKFYLGKAI

-969 RVSIYHLPKDSNLFC
+969 RVSIYHLPKDSSLSC

-996 CREGIRREL
+996 CREGIQREL

-1050 AVLSSALTINIK
+1050 AGLSSALTINIK

-1075 EPYMSDESQTW
+1075 EAYMSDESQTW
-1086 LVASSMG
+1086 LVANSMG

-1101 KDDKSLLPSAG
+1101 KDEKSLLPSAG
-1112 VAARLTFDDCG
+1112 VAARLFFDDCG
-1123 KLLPVPV
+1123 KILPVPV
-1130 VDQVAADV
+1130 VDQVAANV
-1138 QRPLGKLFCYLP
+1138 QRPIGKLFCYLP

-1155 GLPVHV
+1155 GFPVHV

-1183 SMEVEWNKSLMQDSV
+1183 SMGVEWNKSLMQDSV
-1198 CEAYLDLLEDFKTL
+1198 CEAYLDLLEDVKTL

-1220 SLWPRACEVEQNCE
+1220 SLWPRAREVEQNCE

-1253 NGSQWVD
+1253 NGSQWVN

-1291 DTVIIDLSAEVYQS
+1291 DTVIIDIPAEVYQS

-1404 RDTFQNGL
+1404 RDTFLNGL
-1412 RLAKLEEL
+1412 RLAKLEQL

-1460 LERNLMNGNENR
+1460 LERNLMYGNENR
-1472 ASFESRETFLH
+1472 ASSESRETFLH

-1498 PWKADEFQFKNGRVF
+1498 PWKADEFRFKNGRVF
-1513 MSPTESFPKRVKN
+1513 MSPTESFPKRVKD

-1541 IVQEFLQLD
+1541 IVQAFLQLD

-1577 EIESLKEVCLA
+1577 EIKSLKEVCLA

-1593 EEALCTKCITEEEVR
+1593 EEALCNKCIAEEEVR

-1640 LRQLPQDLAK
+1640 LRQLPKDLAK

-1699 QLGNILKRRSAQIV
+1699 QLGNILKRRSTQIV

-1781 GIPFGQTEKLENR
+1781 GIPFGQSEKLENR

-1828 DPRHHSDEKVFG
+1828 DPRQHSDEKVFG

-1861 ADVIG
+1861 ADIIG

-1902 SNGEEI
+1902 SSGEEI

-1927 WKPGRMFREMEEVK
+1927 WKPGRMFREAEKVK
-1941 KLFPDVFSCY
+1941 KVFPDVFFCY

-2079 QDNRGNQEKWL
+2079 QDNCGNQEKWL

-2139 KRAYCFLPL
+2139 KKAYCFLPL

-2154 PLHINGHFALA
+2154 PLHINGHFALD
-2165 HESRRDLWRD
+2165 HESRRNLWRD

-2217 PSKLQCNKDA
+2217 QSKLQCNKDA

-2295 EKAFFNNLGV
+2295 EKAFFNNLGA
-2305 SDCFARQP
+2305 SDCFARKP

-2358 KKSDVES
+2358 KKSGVES

-2419 FLKNLSGLPLLATQN
+2419 FLENLSGLPLLATQN

-2447 ISCHHGIL
+2447 ISRHHGIL
-2455 PQCSEMFVHKN
+2455 PQCSEMFVHNN

-2473 AAKSQESPVFKRFG
+2473 AAKSQDSPVFKRFG

-2560 LSNWSILPCNETI
+2560 LSNWSILPCTETI

-2593 VLDFSG
+2593 VLDFSY
-2599 SDIDADISK
+2599 SDIDAVISK

-2618 AEVNYSFLPGDSK
+2618 AEVNCSFLPGDSK

-2670 CDNILNYFSRNVE
+2670 CDNILDYFSRNVE

-2718 HDIPREEMEELG
+2718 HDIPREEVEELG
-2730 SRLNLVFLEKWTRLL
+2730 SRLNVVFLEEWTHLL

-2757 AVDFYCKFILQNMA
+2757 TDDFYCKFILQNMA

-2796 DTNEEQRVLKQ
+2796 DTNEKQRVLKQ

-2842 LLPENMLPPKPFNT
+2842 LLPENMLPPEPFNT
-2856 PVWLQFLRK
+2856 PDWLQFLRK
-2865 IGLTCYVS
+2865 IGLTCDVS

-2900 KVLVKHLFCRENL
+2900 KVLVKHLFCRQNL

-2934 AELRAIHPQFGEGR
+2934 AELRAIHSQFGEGR

-3004 ISYLQILS
+3004 ISYLQILT

-3035 METSLDQKVTR
+3035 METTLDQKVTR

-3053 YSFLKKNAPSSNF
+3053 YSFLQKNAPSSNF

-3112 SSFSKLFEYLGCS
+3112 SRFSKLFEYLGCS
-3125 PSVTPSNYVIVL
+3125 PSVTPSNYVMVL
-3137 DMLHERCKEES
+3137 DMLHKQCQDES

-3199 LKIALMK
+3199 LKVTLMK
-3206 ATELIFENTPLYR
+3206 ATELIFENTSLYR

-3231 DLDRAKVSLKNNANY
+3231 DLDRAKVSCKNNANY

-3256 VRPQLMSCVI
+3256 VRPHMMSCVI

-3354 VSYFLEKVL
+3354 VPYFLEKVL

-3496 KDVSDENV
+3496 KDVSGENV

-3523 ARATK
+3523 ARATQ

-3558 IFDDISRILEDAW
+3558 IFDDITRILEDAW

-3617 EQLRRCMESGSPHGS
+3617 EQLRRCMESGSTHGS

-3653 YTENFIRHYGSWS
+3653 YTENFIRRYGSWS

-3749 LVKSHIACNG
+3749 LVQSHIACNG
-3759 RSDFFLL
+3759 RSD
-3766 LGYNNCSSFAPSL
+3766 
-3779 ESFETGLGLLNAAVL
+3779 L
-3794 FKSFGRHDANV
+3794 F
-3805 HCFSGC
+3805 CF
-3811 RESAESRPIF
+3811 
-3821 FRFKQDQCSQL
+3821 
-3832 SAKFL
+3832 
-3837 VAG
+3837 

>member
-15 LRHFT
+15 LRNFT

-39 KHILWN
+39 QHILWN

-56 LGNLWAYL
+56 LGSLWAYL

-116 IVGTLKDLG
+116 IVGALKELG

-158 LAAFLTLKPTAVQTT
+158 VAAFLSLKPTAVQTT
-173 TDDGKRCFRRFVAKA
+173 TDDGKRCFRKFVAKA

-208 SGAFVSKSDGLCA
+208 FGAFVSKSDGLCA

-298 RFQNQL
+298 RFQNRL

-375 AVNKI
+375 AVNNI

-416 LGKSLEGI
+416 LGKYLKGI

-462 QAANIIGSTKALV
+462 QAANIIGSVKPLV
-475 KAEPCGKFTRCFSW
+475 NAEPCSKLTCFFSW
-489 NADPAVLDVVQHL
+489 DADPAVVDVVQHL
-502 QNVISC
+502 LNVISC
-508 YSPLDKPRYII
+508 YSPHDKPRYII
-519 IAQEI
+519 IAQEM
-524 YAFLNGADHNEVLAA
+524 YTYFSLANHNDVLTA
-539 LENVKNLPWIWNGD
+539 LENVKNPPWIWNGD

-823 TKEQETEKIGKFGLG
+823 TKEQESEKIGKFGLG

-960 LLLFTQNVV
+960 LLLFTQNVM
-969 RVSIYHLPKDSNLFC
+969 RVSIYHLPKDSNLSC

-1037 VAKNGGD
+1037 VAKNGGG

-1067 SGKPFVEA
+1067 SGKPFVEG

-1183 SMEVEWNKSLMQDSV
+1183 SMGVEWNKSLMQDSV

-1220 SLWPRACEVEQNCE
+1220 SLWPRACEAEQNCE

-1447 ESALKRTKDLIDH
+1447 ESALKRTKDLMDH

-1498 PWKADEFQFKNGRVF
+1498 PWKADEFQFMNGRVF

-1608 GLFGGKKFIFCEGEF
+1608 GFFGGKKFIFCEGEF

-1699 QLGNILKRRSAQIV
+1699 QLGNILKRRSTQIV

-1781 GIPFGQTEKLENR
+1781 GIPFGQSEKLENR

-1861 ADVIG
+1861 ADIIG
-1866 IQNLGEGSKGDDPNK
+1866 IQNLGEGSKGDDPSK

-1902 SNGEEI
+1902 SSGEEI

-1927 WKPGRMFREMEEVK
+1927 WKPGRMFREMEKVK

-2057 EQPSDLYPSDIEVKK
+2057 EQPSDLCPSDIEVKK

-2154 PLHINGHFALA
+2154 PLHINGHFALN
-2165 HESRRDLWRD
+2165 HESRRNLWRD

-2289 PTGEGK
+2289 PTGEGE

-2389 GPMCVH
+2389 GPMCVD

-2419 FLKNLSGLPLLATQN
+2419 FLENLSGLPLLATQN

-2447 ISCHHGIL
+2447 ISRHHIIL
-2455 PQCSEMFVHKN
+2455 PQCSEMFVHNN
-2466 MRIHIFN
+2466 MRIYIFN

-2534 ETKFKEEGKTPSQG
+2534 ETKFKKEGKTLSQG

-2560 LSNWSILPCNETI
+2560 LSNWSILPCTETI
-2573 QMAPSGR
+2573 QMATSGR

-2650 LEIKMA
+2650 LEMKMA

-2683 RLQERDKLPLMKL
+2683 RLQECDKLPLMKL

-2718 HDIPREEMEELG
+2718 HGIPREEMEELG
-2730 SRLNLVFLEKWTRLL
+2730 SRLNEVFLEEWTRLL

-2807 RLLGCLSET
+2807 RLLDCLSET

-2842 LLPENMLPPKPFNT
+2842 LLPENMLPPEPFNT
-2856 PVWLQFLRK
+2856 PDWLQFLRK
-2865 IGLTCYVS
+2865 IGLTCDVS

-3035 METSLDQKVTR
+3035 METTLDQKVTR

-3053 YSFLKKNAPSSNF
+3053 YSFLQKNAPSSNF
-3066 AKERLDLTPCI
+3066 VKERLDLTPCI

-3154 NCALRAVK
+3154 NCALIAVK

-3231 DLDRAKVSLKNNANY
+3231 DLDRANVSCKNNANY

-3256 VRPQLMSCVI
+3256 VRPHMMSCVI

-3291 LHSEQFYRGIVR
+3291 LHSEQFYRGIMR

-3496 KDVSDENV
+3496 KDVSGENV

-3653 YTENFIRHYGSWS
+3653 YTENFNRHYGSWS

-3705 ISSAKPS
+3705 ISSANPS

-3759 RSDFFLL
+3759 RSD
-3766 LGYNNCSSFAPSL
+3766 
-3779 ESFETGLGLLNAAVL
+3779 L
-3794 FKSFGRHDANV
+3794 F
-3805 HCFSGC
+3805 CF
-3811 RESAESRPIF
+3811 
-3821 FRFKQDQCSQL
+3821 
-3832 SAKFL
+3832 
-3837 VAG
+3837 

>member
-39 KHILWN
+39 QHILWN

-82 LPLDMSEAPITLVRL
+82 LPLDISEAPITLVRL
-97 KQLSDVV
+97 KQISDVV

-116 IVGTLKDLG
+116 IVGALKELG

-173 TDDGKRCFRRFVAKA
+173 TDDGKRCFRKFVAKA

-236 DIRENDTKR
+236 DIRENATKR

-335 EEDVFPVGKYVQ
+335 EEDVFPVGKYDH
-347 PTALVILEY
+347 PSALVILEC
-356 LGMKGEEDITG
+356 LGMKSEGEITG
-367 HNVYESAK
+367 QNVYESAK
-375 AVNKI
+375 AVNAI

-416 LGKSLEGI
+416 LGMHLKGI
-424 PWVSVIRRKPDD
+424 PWVSVMRRKPDD

-447 HSEPYFLKPSDVKYK
+447 HTEPYFLKPSDVRYK
-462 QAANIIGSTKALV
+462 QAANIIGSVKPLV
-475 KAEPCGKFTRCFSW
+475 KAEPCGQLTRFFSW
-489 NADPAVLDVVQHL
+489 DTDPTVFHVVQHL

-508 YSPLDKPRYII
+508 YSTREKPRYII
-519 IAQEI
+519 IAQEV
-524 YAFLNGADHNEVLAA
+524 YAFLSRADHNDVLTA

-580 VARFYELFEK
+580 VARFYKLFAK

-601 LLEVLHLIKEK
+601 LVEVLHLIKEK
-612 YDNQPPPPTAEV
+612 YDNHPPPPPAEV

-637 IKPNVGDRLPPELQE
+637 IKPKIGDQLPSELQE

-666 KLAPVERCMYCE
+666 KLAPVEKCMYCE
-678 HEWLERSNHDGEEDE
+678 HDWLERSNHGGEEDE
-693 EMEYSYVHPNIP
+693 GMGYFYVHPNIP
-705 NSTAELLRVPTL
+705 NSTAELLHVPTL

-800 LWAYNDAEFR
+800 LWVYNDAEFR

-853 RNYFVIF
+853 RNFFVIF
-860 DPHKFYLGKAI
+860 DPNKFYLGKAI

-911 KDDYSYP
+911 EDDYSYP

-969 RVSIYHLPKDSNLFC
+969 RVSIYHLPKDSSLSC

-996 CREGIRREL
+996 CREGIQREL

-1050 AVLSSALTINIK
+1050 AGLSSALTINIK

-1075 EPYMSDESQTW
+1075 EAYMSDESQTW
-1086 LVASSMG
+1086 LVANSMG

-1101 KDDKSLLPSAG
+1101 KDEKSLLPSAG
-1112 VAARLTFDDCG
+1112 VAARLFFDDCG
-1123 KLLPVPV
+1123 KILPVPV
-1130 VDQVAADV
+1130 VDQVAANV
-1138 QRPLGKLFCYLP
+1138 QRPIGKLFCYLP

-1155 GLPVHV
+1155 GFPVHV

-1183 SMEVEWNKSLMQDSV
+1183 SMGVEWNKSLMQDSV
-1198 CEAYLDLLEDFKTL
+1198 CEAYLDLLEDVKTL

-1220 SLWPRACEVEQNCE
+1220 SLWPRAREVEQNCE

-1253 NGSQWVD
+1253 NGSQWVN

-1291 DTVIIDLSAEVYQS
+1291 DTVIIDIPAEVYQS

-1404 RDTFQNGL
+1404 RDTFLNGL
-1412 RLAKLEEL
+1412 RLAKLEQL

-1460 LERNLMNGNENR
+1460 LERNLMYGNENR
-1472 ASFESRETFLH
+1472 ASSESRETFLH

-1498 PWKADEFQFKNGRVF
+1498 PWKADEFRFKNGRVF
-1513 MSPTESFPKRVKN
+1513 MSPTESFPKRVKD

-1541 IVQEFLQLD
+1541 IVQAFLQLD

-1577 EIESLKEVCLA
+1577 EIKSLKEVCLT

-1593 EEALCTKCITEEEVR
+1593 EEALCNKCIAEEEVR

-1640 LRQLPQDLAK
+1640 LRQLPKDLAK

-1699 QLGNILKRRSAQIV
+1699 QLGNILKRRSTQIV

-1781 GIPFGQTEKLENR
+1781 GIPFGQSEKLENR

-1828 DPRHHSDEKVFG
+1828 DPRQHSDEKVFG

-1861 ADVIG
+1861 ADIIG

-1902 SNGEEI
+1902 SSGEEI

-1927 WKPGRMFREMEEVK
+1927 WKPGRMFREAEKVK
-1941 KLFPDVFSCY
+1941 KVFPDVFFCY

-2079 QDNRGNQEKWL
+2079 QDNCGNQEKWL

-2139 KRAYCFLPL
+2139 KKAYCFLPL

-2154 PLHINGHFALA
+2154 PLHINGHFALD
-2165 HESRRDLWRD
+2165 HESRRNLWRD

-2217 PSKLQCNKDA
+2217 QSKLQCNKDA

-2295 EKAFFNNLGV
+2295 EKAFFNNLGA
-2305 SDCFARQP
+2305 SDCFARKP

-2358 KKSDVES
+2358 KKSGVES

-2419 FLKNLSGLPLLATQN
+2419 FLENLSGLPLLATQN

-2447 ISCHHGIL
+2447 ISRHHGIL
-2455 PQCSEMFVHKN
+2455 PQCSEMFVHNN

-2473 AAKSQESPVFKRFG
+2473 AAKSQDSPVFKRFG

-2560 LSNWSILPCNETI
+2560 LSNWSILPCTETI

-2593 VLDFSG
+2593 VLDFSY
-2599 SDIDADISK
+2599 SDIDAVISK

-2618 AEVNYSFLPGDSK
+2618 AEVNCSFLPGDSK

-2670 CDNILNYFSRNVE
+2670 CDNILDYFSRNVE

-2718 HDIPREEMEELG
+2718 HDIPREEVEELG
-2730 SRLNLVFLEKWTRLL
+2730 SRLNVVFLEEWTHLL

-2757 AVDFYCKFILQNMA
+2757 TDDFYCKFILQNMA

-2796 DTNEEQRVLKQ
+2796 DTNEKQRVLKQ

-2842 LLPENMLPPKPFNT
+2842 LLPENMLPPEPFNT
-2856 PVWLQFLRK
+2856 PDWLQFLRK
-2865 IGLTCYVS
+2865 IGLTCDVS

-2900 KVLVKHLFCRENL
+2900 KVLVKHLFCRQNL

-2934 AELRAIHPQFGEGR
+2934 AELRAIHSQFGEGR

-3004 ISYLQILS
+3004 ISYLQILT

-3035 METSLDQKVTR
+3035 METTLDQKVTR

-3053 YSFLKKNAPSSNF
+3053 YSFLQKNAPSSNF

-3112 SSFSKLFEYLGCS
+3112 SRFSKLFEYLGCS
-3125 PSVTPSNYVIVL
+3125 PSVTPSNYVMVL
-3137 DMLHERCKEES
+3137 DMLHEQCQDES

-3231 DLDRAKVSLKNNANY
+3231 DLDRAKVSCKNNANY

-3256 VRPQLMSCVI
+3256 VRPHMMSCVI

-3354 VSYFLEKVL
+3354 VPYFLEKVL

-3496 KDVSDENV
+3496 KDVSGENV

-3523 ARATK
+3523 ARATQ

-3541 ATVLSDQPGSS
+3541 ATVLSDQQGSS

-3571 KLSEDIRRQI
+3571 KLSEAIRRQI

-3617 EQLRRCMESGSPHGS
+3617 EQLRRCMESGSTHGS

-3759 RSDFFLL
+3759 RSD
-3766 LGYNNCSSFAPSL
+3766 
-3779 ESFETGLGLLNAAVL
+3779 L
-3794 FKSFGRHDANV
+3794 F
-3805 HCFSGC
+3805 CF
-3811 RESAESRPIF
+3811 
-3821 FRFKQDQCSQL
+3821 
-3832 SAKFL
+3832 
-3837 VAG
+3837 

>member
-39 KHILWN
+39 QHILWN

-69 SVDEL
+69 FVDEL

-82 LPLDMSEAPITLVRL
+82 LPLDISEAPITLVRL
-97 KQLSDVV
+97 KQISDVV

-116 IVGTLKDLG
+116 IVGTLKELG

-130 GYPRFLGL
+130 GYPSFLGL

-173 TDDGKRCFRRFVAKA
+173 TDDGKRCFRKFVAKA

-236 DIRENDTKR
+236 DIRENATKR

-258 EVLLEVIFPDVIGQR
+258 EVLLEVIFPDVIRQR

-335 EEDVFPVGKYVQ
+335 EEDVFPVGKYDH
-347 PTALVILEY
+347 PSALVILEC
-356 LGMKGEEDITG
+356 LGMKSEGEITG
-367 HNVYESAK
+367 QNVYESAK
-375 AVNKI
+375 AVNNI

-416 LGKSLEGI
+416 LGMYLKGI
-424 PWVSVIRRKPDD
+424 PWVSVMRRKPDD

-447 HSEPYFLKPSDVKYK
+447 HTEPYFLKPSDVRYK
-462 QAANIIGSTKALV
+462 QAANIIGSVKPLV
-475 KAEPCGKFTRCFSW
+475 KAEPCGQLTRFFSW
-489 NADPAVLDVVQHL
+489 DTDPTVFHVVQHL

-508 YSPLDKPRYII
+508 YSTREKPRYII
-519 IAQEI
+519 IAQEV
-524 YAFLNGADHNEVLAA
+524 YAFLSRADHNDVLTA

-580 VARFYELFEK
+580 VARFYKLFAK

-601 LLEVLHLIKEK
+601 LVEVLHLIKEK
-612 YDNQPPPPTAEV
+612 YDNHPPPPPAEV

-637 IKPNVGDRLPPELQE
+637 IKPKIGDQLPPELQE

-666 KLAPVERCMYCE
+666 KLAPVEKCMYCE
-678 HEWLERSNHDGEEDE
+678 HDWLERSNHGGEEDE
-693 EMEYSYVHPNIP
+693 GMGYFYVHPNIP
-705 NSTAELLRVPTL
+705 NSTAELLHVPTL

-800 LWAYNDAEFR
+800 LWVYNDAEFR

-853 RNYFVIF
+853 RNFFVIF
-860 DPHKFYLGKAI
+860 DPNKFYLGKAI

-969 RVSIYHLPKDSNLFC
+969 RVSIYHLPKDSSLSC

-996 CREGIRREL
+996 CREGIQREL

-1050 AVLSSALTINIK
+1050 AGLSSALTINIK

-1075 EPYMSDESQTW
+1075 EAYMSDESQTW
-1086 LVASSMG
+1086 LVANSMG

-1101 KDDKSLLPSAG
+1101 KDEKSLLPSAG
-1112 VAARLTFDDCG
+1112 VAARLFFDDCG
-1123 KLLPVPV
+1123 KILPVPV
-1130 VDQVAADV
+1130 VDQVAANV
-1138 QRPLGKLFCYLP
+1138 QRPIGKLFCYLP

-1155 GLPVHV
+1155 GFPVHV

-1183 SMEVEWNKSLMQDSV
+1183 SMGVEWNKSLMQDSV
-1198 CEAYLDLLEDFKTL
+1198 CEAYLDLLEDVKTL

-1220 SLWPRACEVEQNCE
+1220 SLWPRAREVEQNCE

-1253 NGSQWVD
+1253 NGSQWVN

-1291 DTVIIDLSAEVYQS
+1291 DTVIIDIPAEVYQS

-1404 RDTFQNGL
+1404 RDTFLNGL
-1412 RLAKLEEL
+1412 RLAKLEQL

-1460 LERNLMNGNENR
+1460 LERNLMYGNENR
-1472 ASFESRETFLH
+1472 ASSESRETFLH

-1498 PWKADEFQFKNGRVF
+1498 PWKADEFRFKNGRVF
-1513 MSPTESFPKRVKN
+1513 MSPTESFPKRVKD

-1541 IVQEFLQLD
+1541 IVQAFLQLD

-1577 EIESLKEVCLA
+1577 EIKSLKEVCLA

-1593 EEALCTKCITEEEVR
+1593 EEALCNKCIAEEEVR

-1640 LRQLPQDLAK
+1640 LRQLPKDLAK

-1699 QLGNILKRRSAQIV
+1699 QLGNILKRRSTQIV

-1781 GIPFGQTEKLENR
+1781 GIPFGQSEKLENR

-1828 DPRHHSDEKVFG
+1828 DPRQHSDEKVFG

-1861 ADVIG
+1861 ADIIG

-1902 SNGEEI
+1902 SSGEEI

-1927 WKPGRMFREMEEVK
+1927 WKPGRMFREAEKVK
-1941 KLFPDVFSCY
+1941 KVFPDVFFCY

-2079 QDNRGNQEKWL
+2079 QDNCGNQEKWL

-2139 KRAYCFLPL
+2139 KKAYCFLPL

-2154 PLHINGHFALA
+2154 PLHINGHFALD
-2165 HESRRDLWRD
+2165 HESRRNLWRD

-2217 PSKLQCNKDA
+2217 QSKLQCNKDA

-2295 EKAFFNNLGV
+2295 EKAFFNNLGA
-2305 SDCFARQP
+2305 SDCFARKP

-2358 KKSDVES
+2358 KKSGVES

-2419 FLKNLSGLPLLATQN
+2419 FLENLSGLPLLATQN

-2447 ISCHHGIL
+2447 ISRHHGIL
-2455 PQCSEMFVHKN
+2455 PQCSEMFVHNN

-2473 AAKSQESPVFKRFG
+2473 AAKSQDSPVFKRFG

-2560 LSNWSILPCNETI
+2560 LSNWSILPCTETI

-2593 VLDFSG
+2593 VLDFSY
-2599 SDIDADISK
+2599 SDIDAVISK

-2618 AEVNYSFLPGDSK
+2618 AEVNCSFLPGDSK

-2670 CDNILNYFSRNVE
+2670 CDNILDYFSRNVE

-2718 HDIPREEMEELG
+2718 HDIPREEVEELG
-2730 SRLNLVFLEKWTRLL
+2730 SRLNVVFLEEWTHLL

-2757 AVDFYCKFILQNMA
+2757 TDDFYCKFILQNMA

-2796 DTNEEQRVLKQ
+2796 DTNEKQRVLKQ

-2842 LLPENMLPPKPFNT
+2842 LLPENMLPPEPFNT
-2856 PVWLQFLRK
+2856 PDWLQFLRK
-2865 IGLTCYVS
+2865 IGLTCDVS

-2900 KVLVKHLFCRENL
+2900 KVLVKHLFCRQNL

-2934 AELRAIHPQFGEGR
+2934 AELRAIHSQFGEGR

-3004 ISYLQILS
+3004 ISYLQILT

-3035 METSLDQKVTR
+3035 METTLDQKVTR

-3053 YSFLKKNAPSSNF
+3053 YSFLQKNAPSSNF

-3199 LKIALMK
+3199 LKVALMK

-3231 DLDRAKVSLKNNANY
+3231 DLDRAKVSCKNNANY

-3256 VRPQLMSCVI
+3256 VRPHMMSCVI

-3354 VSYFLEKVL
+3354 VPYFLEKVL

-3496 KDVSDENV
+3496 KDVSGENV

-3523 ARATK
+3523 ARATQ

-3541 ATVLSDQPGSS
+3541 ATVLSDQQGSS

-3571 KLSEDIRRQI
+3571 KLSEAIRRQI

-3617 EQLRRCMESGSPHGS
+3617 EQLRRCMESGSTHGS

-3759 RSDFFLL
+3759 RSD
-3766 LGYNNCSSFAPSL
+3766 
-3779 ESFETGLGLLNAAVL
+3779 L
-3794 FKSFGRHDANV
+3794 F
-3805 HCFSGC
+3805 CF
-3811 RESAESRPIF
+3811 
-3821 FRFKQDQCSQL
+3821 
-3832 SAKFL
+3832 
-3837 VAG
+3837 

>member
-39 KHILWN
+39 QHILWN

-69 SVDEL
+69 FVDEL

-82 LPLDMSEAPITLVRL
+82 LPLDISEAPITLVRL
-97 KQLSDVV
+97 KQISDVV

-116 IVGTLKDLG
+116 IVGTLKELG

-130 GYPRFLGL
+130 GYPSFLGL

-173 TDDGKRCFRRFVAKA
+173 TDDGKRCFRKFVAKA

-236 DIRENDTKR
+236 DIRENATKR

-258 EVLLEVIFPDVIGQR
+258 EVLLEVIFPDVIRQR

-335 EEDVFPVGKYVQ
+335 EEDVFPVGKYDH
-347 PTALVILEY
+347 PSALVILEC
-356 LGMKGEEDITG
+356 LGMKSEGEITG
-367 HNVYESAK
+367 QNVYESAK
-375 AVNKI
+375 AVNNI

-416 LGKSLEGI
+416 LGMYLKGI
-424 PWVSVIRRKPDD
+424 PWVSVMRRKPDD

-447 HSEPYFLKPSDVKYK
+447 HTEPYFLKPSDVRYK
-462 QAANIIGSTKALV
+462 QAANIIGSVKPLV
-475 KAEPCGKFTRCFSW
+475 KAEPCGQLTRFFSW
-489 NADPAVLDVVQHL
+489 DTDPTVFHVVQHL

-508 YSPLDKPRYII
+508 YSTREKPRYII
-519 IAQEI
+519 IAQEV
-524 YAFLNGADHNEVLAA
+524 YAFLSRADHNDVLTA

-580 VARFYELFEK
+580 VARFYKLFAK

-601 LLEVLHLIKEK
+601 LVEVLHLIKEK
-612 YDNQPPPPTAEV
+612 YDNHPPPPPAEV

-637 IKPNVGDRLPPELQE
+637 IKPKIGDQLPPELQE

-666 KLAPVERCMYCE
+666 KLAPVEKCMYCE
-678 HEWLERSNHDGEEDE
+678 HDWLERSNHGGEEDE
-693 EMEYSYVHPNIP
+693 GMGYFYVHPNIP
-705 NSTAELLRVPTL
+705 NSTAELLHVPTL

-722 EPDELDFGEEFGQ
+722 EPDELDIGEEFGQ

-746 LEDYSDGFAV
+746 LEDYTDGFAV

-800 LWAYNDAEFR
+800 LWVYNDAEFR

-853 RNYFVIF
+853 RNFFVIF
-860 DPHKFYLGKAI
+860 DPNKFYLGKAI

-969 RVSIYHLPKDSNLFC
+969 RVSIYHLPKDSSLSC

-996 CREGIRREL
+996 CREGIQREL

-1050 AVLSSALTINIK
+1050 AGLSSALTINIK

-1075 EPYMSDESQTW
+1075 EAYMSDESQTW
-1086 LVASSMG
+1086 LVANSMG

-1101 KDDKSLLPSAG
+1101 KDEKSLLPSAG
-1112 VAARLTFDDCG
+1112 VAARLFFDDCG
-1123 KLLPVPV
+1123 KILPVPV
-1130 VDQVAADV
+1130 VDQVAANV
-1138 QRPLGKLFCYLP
+1138 QRPIGKLFCYLP

-1155 GLPVHV
+1155 GFPVHV

-1183 SMEVEWNKSLMQDSV
+1183 SMGVEWNKSLMQDSV
-1198 CEAYLDLLEDFKTL
+1198 CEAYLDLLEDVKTL

-1220 SLWPRACEVEQNCE
+1220 SLWPRAREVEQNCE

-1253 NGSQWVD
+1253 NGSQWVN

-1291 DTVIIDLSAEVYQS
+1291 DTVIIDIPAEVYQS

-1404 RDTFQNGL
+1404 RDTFLNGL
-1412 RLAKLEEL
+1412 RLAKLEQL

-1460 LERNLMNGNENR
+1460 LERNLMYGNENR
-1472 ASFESRETFLH
+1472 ASSESRETFLH

-1498 PWKADEFQFKNGRVF
+1498 PWKADEFRFKNGRVF
-1513 MSPTESFPKRVKN
+1513 MSPTESFPKRVKD

-1541 IVQEFLQLD
+1541 IVQAFLQLD

-1577 EIESLKEVCLA
+1577 EIKSLKEVCLA

-1593 EEALCTKCITEEEVR
+1593 EEALCNKCIAEEEVR

-1640 LRQLPQDLAK
+1640 LRQLPKDLAK

-1699 QLGNILKRRSAQIV
+1699 QLGNILKRRSTQIV

-1781 GIPFGQTEKLENR
+1781 GIPFGQSEKLENR

-1828 DPRHHSDEKVFG
+1828 DPRQHSDEKVFG

-1861 ADVIG
+1861 ADIIG

-1902 SNGEEI
+1902 SSGEEI

-1927 WKPGRMFREMEEVK
+1927 WKPGRMFREAEKVK
-1941 KLFPDVFSCY
+1941 KVFPDVFFCY

-2079 QDNRGNQEKWL
+2079 QDNCGNQEKWL

-2139 KRAYCFLPL
+2139 KKAYCFLPL

-2154 PLHINGHFALA
+2154 PLHINGHFALD
-2165 HESRRDLWRD
+2165 HESRRNLWRD

-2217 PSKLQCNKDA
+2217 QSKLQCNKDA

-2295 EKAFFNNLGV
+2295 EKAFFNNLGA
-2305 SDCFARQP
+2305 SDCFARKP

-2358 KKSDVES
+2358 KKSGVES

-2419 FLKNLSGLPLLATQN
+2419 FLENLSGLPLLATQN

-2447 ISCHHGIL
+2447 ISRHHGIL
-2455 PQCSEMFVHKN
+2455 PQCSEMFVHNN

-2473 AAKSQESPVFKRFG
+2473 AAKSQDSPVFKRFG

-2560 LSNWSILPCNETI
+2560 LSNWSILPCTETI

-2593 VLDFSG
+2593 VLDFSY
-2599 SDIDADISK
+2599 SDIDAVISK

-2618 AEVNYSFLPGDSK
+2618 AEVNCSFLPGDSK

-2670 CDNILNYFSRNVE
+2670 CDNILDYFSRNVE

-2718 HDIPREEMEELG
+2718 HDIPREEVEELG
-2730 SRLNLVFLEKWTRLL
+2730 SRLNVVFLEEWTHLL

-2757 AVDFYCKFILQNMA
+2757 TDDFYCKFILQNMA

-2796 DTNEEQRVLKQ
+2796 DTNEKQRVLKQ

-2842 LLPENMLPPKPFNT
+2842 LLPENMLPPEPFNT
-2856 PVWLQFLRK
+2856 PDWLQFLRK
-2865 IGLTCYVS
+2865 IGLTCDVS

-2900 KVLVKHLFCRENL
+2900 KVLVKHLFCRQNL

-2934 AELRAIHPQFGEGR
+2934 AELRAIHSQFGEGR

-3004 ISYLQILS
+3004 ISYLQILT

-3035 METSLDQKVTR
+3035 METTLDQKVTR

-3053 YSFLKKNAPSSNF
+3053 YSFLQKNAPSSNF

-3199 LKIALMK
+3199 LKVALMK

-3231 DLDRAKVSLKNNANY
+3231 DLDRAKVSCKNNANY

-3256 VRPQLMSCVI
+3256 VRPHMMSCVI

-3354 VSYFLEKVL
+3354 VPYFLEKVL

-3496 KDVSDENV
+3496 KDVSGENV

-3523 ARATK
+3523 ARATQ

-3541 ATVLSDQPGSS
+3541 ATVLSDQQGSS

-3571 KLSEDIRRQI
+3571 KLSEAIRRQI

-3617 EQLRRCMESGSPHGS
+3617 EQLRRCMESGSTHGS

-3759 RSDFFLL
+3759 RSD
-3766 LGYNNCSSFAPSL
+3766 
-3779 ESFETGLGLLNAAVL
+3779 L
-3794 FKSFGRHDANV
+3794 F
-3805 HCFSGC
+3805 CF
-3811 RESAESRPIF
+3811 
-3821 FRFKQDQCSQL
+3821 
-3832 SAKFL
+3832 
-3837 VAG
+3837 

>member
-39 KHILWN
+39 QHILWN

-116 IVGTLKDLG
+116 IVGALKELG

-138 HPSVSKTF
+138 HPSVSRTF

-158 LAAFLTLKPTAVQTT
+158 VAAFLSLKPTAVQTT
-173 TDDGKRCFRRFVAKA
+173 TDDGKRCFRKFVAKA

-375 AVNKI
+375 AVNNI

-462 QAANIIGSTKALV
+462 QAANIIGSVKPLV
-475 KAEPCGKFTRCFSW
+475 KAEPCSKLTCFFSW
-489 NADPAVLDVVQHL
+489 DADPAVVDVVQHL
-502 QNVISC
+502 LNVISC
-508 YSPLDKPRYII
+508 YSPHDKPRYII
-519 IAQEI
+519 IAQEM
-524 YAFLNGADHNEVLAA
+524 YTFFSLANHNDVLTA

-906 DLHLN
+906 DLHLK

-1037 VAKNGGD
+1037 VAKNGGG

-1183 SMEVEWNKSLMQDSV
+1183 SMGVEWNKSLMQDSV

-1328 LFFPNIASVPPHLR
+1328 LFFPNIASIPPHLR

-1498 PWKADEFQFKNGRVF
+1498 PWKADEFQFMNGRVF

-1745 PDDSGVRLVNE
+1745 PDESGVCLVNE

-1762 STRLG
+1762 SARLG

-1781 GIPFGQTEKLENR
+1781 GIPFGQSEKLENR

-1861 ADVIG
+1861 ADIIG

-1968 RTEEMANSSKIS
+1968 RTEEMANSSEIS
-1980 KTPVTPDALKDMMK
+1980 KTPVTSDALKDMMK

-2154 PLHINGHFALA
+2154 PLHINGYFALN
-2165 HESRRDLWRD
+2165 HESRRNLWRD

-2447 ISCHHGIL
+2447 ISRHHIIL
-2455 PQCSEMFVHKN
+2455 PQCSEMFVHNN
-2466 MRIHIFN
+2466 MRIYIFN

-2487 VEDFATFLDRT
+2487 VEDFATFLDRN

-2560 LSNWSILPCNETI
+2560 LSNWSILPCTETI

-2718 HDIPREEMEELG
+2718 HGIPREEMEELG
-2730 SRLNLVFLEKWTRLL
+2730 SRLNEVFLEEWTRLL

-2842 LLPENMLPPKPFNT
+2842 LLPENMLPPEPFNT
-2856 PVWLQFLRK
+2856 PDWLQFLRK
-2865 IGLTCYVS
+2865 IGLTCDVS

-2888 ATQKNDVTYTKS
+2888 ATQKNDVTYAKS

-3035 METSLDQKVTR
+3035 METTLDQKVTR

-3053 YSFLKKNAPSSNF
+3053 YSFLQKNAPSSNF

-3496 KDVSDENV
+3496 KDVSGENV

-3523 ARATK
+3523 AHATK

-3638 FWGARVRQYNSQRQE
+3638 FWGARVKQYNSQRQE

-3779 ESFETGLGLLNAAVL
+3779 EIFETGLGLLNAAVL

>member
-15 LRHFT
+15 LRNFT

-39 KHILWN
+39 QHILWN

-158 LAAFLTLKPTAVQTT
+158 LEAFLTLKPTAVQTT

-188 SSLSPDEKKV
+188 SSFSPDEKKV

-375 AVNKI
+375 AVNNI

-416 LGKSLEGI
+416 LGKYLKGI

-462 QAANIIGSTKALV
+462 QAANIIGSVKPLV
-475 KAEPCGKFTRCFSW
+475 NAEPCSKLTCFFSW
-489 NADPAVLDVVQHL
+489 DADPAVVDVVQHL
-502 QNVISC
+502 LNVISC
-508 YSPLDKPRYII
+508 YSPHDKPRYII
-519 IAQEI
+519 IAQEM
-524 YAFLNGADHNEVLAA
+524 YTYFSLANHNDVLTA
-539 LENVKNLPWIWNGD
+539 LENVKNPPWIWNGD

-693 EMEYSYVHPNIP
+693 EMEYFYVHPNIP

-823 TKEQETEKIGKFGLG
+823 TKEQESEKIGKFGLG

-1037 VAKNGGD
+1037 VAKNGGG

-1067 SGKPFVEA
+1067 SGKPFVEG

-1183 SMEVEWNKSLMQDSV
+1183 SMGVEWNKSLMQDSV

-1220 SLWPRACEVEQNCE
+1220 SLWPRACEAEQNCE

-1305 FVSYDLVTK
+1305 FVSYNLVTK

-1498 PWKADEFQFKNGRVF
+1498 PWKADEFQFMNGRVF

-1608 GLFGGKKFIFCEGEF
+1608 GFFGGKKFIFCEGEF

-1699 QLGNILKRRSAQIV
+1699 QLGNILKRRSTQIV

-1781 GIPFGQTEKLENR
+1781 GIPFGQSEKLENR

-1861 ADVIG
+1861 ADIIG

-1902 SNGEEI
+1902 SSGEEI

-1927 WKPGRMFREMEEVK
+1927 WKPGRMFREMEKVK

-2154 PLHINGHFALA
+2154 PLHINGHFALN
-2165 HESRRDLWRD
+2165 HESRRNLWRD

-2389 GPMCVH
+2389 GPMCVD

-2419 FLKNLSGLPLLATQN
+2419 FLENLSGLPLLATQN

-2447 ISCHHGIL
+2447 ISRHHIIL
-2455 PQCSEMFVHKN
+2455 PQCSEMFVHNN
-2466 MRIHIFN
+2466 MRIYIFN

-2560 LSNWSILPCNETI
+2560 LSNWSILPCTETI
-2573 QMAPSGR
+2573 QMATSGR

-2683 RLQERDKLPLMKL
+2683 RLQECDKLPLMKL

-2718 HDIPREEMEELG
+2718 HGIPREEMEELG
-2730 SRLNLVFLEKWTRLL
+2730 SRLNEVFLEEWTRLL

-2842 LLPENMLPPKPFNT
+2842 LLPENMLPPEPFNT
-2856 PVWLQFLRK
+2856 PDWLQFLRK
-2865 IGLTCYVS
+2865 IGLTCDVS

-3035 METSLDQKVTR
+3035 METTLDQKVTR

-3053 YSFLKKNAPSSNF
+3053 YSFLQKNAPSSNF

-3231 DLDRAKVSLKNNANY
+3231 DLDRANVSCKNNANY

-3256 VRPQLMSCVI
+3256 VRPHMMSCVI

-3291 LHSEQFYRGIVR
+3291 LHSEQFYRGIMR

-3496 KDVSDENV
+3496 KDVSGENV

-3653 YTENFIRHYGSWS
+3653 YTENFNRHYGSWS

-3705 ISSAKPS
+3705 ISSANPS

-3759 RSDFFLL
+3759 RSD
-3766 LGYNNCSSFAPSL
+3766 
-3779 ESFETGLGLLNAAVL
+3779 L
-3794 FKSFGRHDANV
+3794 F
-3805 HCFSGC
+3805 CF
-3811 RESAESRPIF
+3811 
-3821 FRFKQDQCSQL
+3821 
-3832 SAKFL
+3832 
-3837 VAG
+3837 

>member
-1 MLKSHVTFRTGCTQ
+1 M
-15 LRHFT
+15 
-20 KDDVAR
+20 
-26 LLPSS
+26 
-31 LPPGWLEG
+31 
-39 KHILWN
+39 WN
-45 PGVGGHPSNDW
+45 PGVGGHPSDDW
-56 LGNLWAYL
+56 LGNIWAYL
-64 GKNFP
+64 RENFP

-74 CRLEGLPL
+74 CRLEGLPV
-82 LPLDMSEAPITLVRL
+82 LPLDMSKAPITLVRL

-116 IVGTLKDLG
+116 IVGALKELG

-130 GYPRFLGL
+130 GYPWFLGQ
-138 HPSVSKTF
+138 HPAVSETF
-146 VHPPSVQGVLKA
+146 VHQPSVQGVLKA
-158 LAAFLTLKPTAVQTT
+158 VAAFLSLKPAAVQTI
-173 TDDGKRCFRRFVAKA
+173 TDDGKRCFGRFFAKA

-198 LNCIPLFETM
+198 LRCIPLFETL

-236 DIRENDTKR
+236 DIRENDAKR
-245 LASLLDIQVLTRS
+245 LAGLLDIQVLTRS

-273 YSTEEIDR
+273 YSTEEIDS
-281 LMGFVMDRY
+281 LMEFVMDRY
-290 HVYAAEDG
+290 HVYTAEDG

-320 EVFDPRKDFLKRIFV
+320 EVFDPREDFLKRIFV

-347 PTALVILEY
+347 PTALVILEC
-356 LGMKGEEDITG
+356 LGMKGEGEITG

-375 AVNKI
+375 AVNNI
-380 FDFSAAEMKSSAI
+380 SDLSAAEMKSSAI

-403 LEEIVSGTSGLGE
+403 LEEIVSGTSGLVE
-416 LGKSLEGI
+416 LGMYLKGI
-424 PWVSVIRRKPDD
+424 PWVSVIRQKPDD
-436 FPESLPFWGET
+436 FPESLPFWGDT

-462 QAANIIGSTKALV
+462 QAANIIGSVKPLV
-475 KAEPCGKFTRCFSW
+475 KAEPCSQLTRFFSW
-489 NADPAVLDVVQHL
+489 DADPAVLDLVQHL
-502 QNVISC
+502 LNVISC
-508 YSPLDKPRYII
+508 YSAREKPRYII
-519 IAQEI
+519 VAQEM
-524 YAFLNGADHNEVLAA
+524 YAFLSRADHNDVLTA
-539 LENVKNLPWIWNGD
+539 LENVKNPPWIWNGD

-580 VARFYELFEK
+580 VARFYKLFDK

-612 YDNQPPPPTAEV
+612 YDNHPRLPTAEV
-624 RKDLQLSVDILNE
+624 RRDLQLSVDILNE

-678 HEWLERSNHDGEEDE
+678 HDWLERSNHGGEDE
-693 EMEYSYVHPNIP
+693 GMEYFYVHPNIP

-722 EPDELDFGEEFGQ
+722 ESDELDFGEEFGQ

-800 LWAYNDAEFR
+800 LWVYNDAEFR
-810 DEDFTNITKLNGA
+810 DEDFANITKLNGA

-860 DPHKFYLGKAI
+860 DPNKFYLGKAI

-984 PPSLLFEVSKSL
+984 PPSLMLEVRKSF
-996 CREGIRREL
+996 CREGILREL

-1014 AKKLSKEEQ
+1014 AEKLSKEEQ

-1044 ADSSMP
+1044 ANSSTP
-1050 AVLSSALTINIK
+1050 AVLSSALTIIIK

-1075 EPYMSDESQTW
+1075 EAYMSDESQIW

-1093 KGLTVQFK
+1093 KGLTAQFK
-1101 KDDKSLLPSAG
+1101 RDDKSLLPSAG
-1112 VAARLTFDDCG
+1112 VAARLTFDGSG

-1130 VDQVAADV
+1130 VDQVAADI
-1138 QRPLGKLFCYLP
+1138 QRPVGKLFCYLP

-1155 GLPVHV
+1155 GFPVHV

-1183 SMEVEWNKSLMQDSV
+1183 SVGVEWNNSLMQDSV
-1198 CEAYLDLLEDFKTL
+1198 CEAYLDLLEDVKTL

-1220 SLWPRACEVEQNCE
+1220 SLWPKACDVEQNCE

-1253 NGSQWVD
+1253 NGSQWVN
-1260 IDHVVFLEPNF
+1260 INHVVFLEPNF

-1291 DTVIIDLSAEVYQS
+1291 DTVIIDLPAEVYQS

-1367 PTTPNGRKLKCPAQ
+1367 PTTPNGRKLKCPAH
-1381 LINPTKLAA
+1381 LIHPTKLAA
-1390 SLFSPE
+1390 SLFSQE

-1404 RDTFQNGL
+1404 RDTFLNSF
-1412 RLAKLEEL
+1412 RLAKLEQL
-1420 GMLADDLPWPQLA
+1420 GMLADDLPWPRLA

-1438 ISLLSDHCS
+1438 ISLLSYHCS

-1460 LERNLMNGNENR
+1460 LERNLMHGNENR

-1498 PWKADEFQFKNGRVF
+1498 PWKADELHFKNGRVF
-1513 MSPTESFPKRVKN
+1513 MSPAESFPNRVKN

-1541 IVQEFLQLD
+1541 IIQAFLQLD
-1550 TKHATLNHVKMQL
+1550 TKQATLDHVKMQL
-1563 NIAASVSTQNLDPL
+1563 NIAASVSTQNLDPF
-1577 EIESLKEVCLA
+1577 EIESLKEVCLE
-1588 AYRYL
+1588 AYGYL
-1593 EEALCTKCITEEEVR
+1593 EEALSNKCITEKEVR
-1608 GLFGGKKFIFCEGEF
+1608 GLFSGKKFILCEGEF

-1629 AFELHYDCSPY
+1629 ALELHCDCSPY

-1650 SFESFMKT
+1650 RFKGFMKT
-1658 AGVKAAFDVDDFKA
+1658 AGVKAAFDADDFIA
-1672 SLKQMKH
+1672 SLNQIKH
-1679 TFGEENLDEESIQVA
+1679 IFGEENLDEKSIQVA

-1699 QLGNILKRRSAQIV
+1699 QLGNILKRRSTQGV

-1719 DTVFLPDSLGV
+1719 DTVFLPDSMGV
-1730 MRPVGDLCMGDCDWI
+1730 MRPVDDLSMGDCDWI
-1745 PDDSGVRLVNE
+1745 PDESGVCLVNE

-1762 STRLG
+1762 SAQLG

-1781 GIPFGQTEKLENR
+1781 GIPFGQSEKLKNR

-1828 DPRHHSDEKVFG
+1828 DPRQHFDEKVFR
-1840 DSWKLLQGP
+1840 DSWKMLQGP
-1849 ALCVYNNRPFTE
+1849 ALCVYNNKPFTE
-1861 ADVIG
+1861 ADIVG

-1902 SNGEEI
+1902 SCSEEI
-1908 GNVLCVF
+1908 GDVLCIF
-1915 DPHHKYVPGATE
+1915 DPHYKYVPGATE
-1927 WKPGRMFREMEEVK
+1927 WKPGMMFREVEKLK
-1941 KLFPDVFSCY
+1941 KVFPDVFSCY
-1951 EQKEC
+1951 DQKEC
-1956 PVQDSTMFRFPL
+1956 PVQNSTMFRFPL
-1968 RTEEMANSSKIS
+1968 RTVEMANSSEIS
-1980 KTPVTPDALKDMMK
+1980 ETSVTPDALEDMMK
-1994 SLKEELFEVLI
+1994 ALREELFEVMI

-2022 GERINVYSVAAVMS
+2022 GERINVYSVAAVLS
-2036 EEDETKRQEFATFMK
+2036 AEDETKRQEFATFIK

-2057 EQPSDLYPSDIEVKK
+2057 EQPSDIYPYDIEVKN

-2079 QDNRGNQEKWL
+2079 EDNRGNQEKWL
-2090 VVQQVGFEKQL
+2090 VVQQVGFEKQV
-2101 QQSIRDAYRRG
+2101 QPSITDAYRRG
-2112 DLGMLPRGGVACLLE
+2112 SLGMLPRGGVACLLE
-2127 KSSTLNEPASKA
+2127 KNSTLDEPEIRA
-2139 KRAYCFLPL
+2139 KKAYCFLPL

-2154 PLHINGHFALA
+2154 PLHINGHFALD
-2165 HESRRDLWRD
+2165 HESRRNLWRD
-2175 EAGGYRTDWNNALLG
+2175 KAGNSRTDWNNALFE
-2190 DVISSCYLTLLDE
+2190 DVIASCYLKLLDE
-2203 VRGFFHL
+2203 VRSFFHI
-2210 QISLNSA
+2210 QISPTLA
-2217 PSKLQCNKDA
+2217 QSKLHCNNDA
-2227 LFTKIYEY
+2227 LIAKIYEY
-2235 EKLFPLYISEETY
+2235 EKLFPLFTSEETY

-2271 RGGGSERNDEET
+2271 RGGRSERNDEET

-2289 PTGEGK
+2289 PAGKGK
-2295 EKAFFNNLGV
+2295 EKAFFNNLGA
-2305 SDCFARQP
+2305 SDCFARKP
-2313 RRPPLESDLEKEE
+2313 RRPIYGSDPEKEE
-2326 KQRTGKIRRFEDILL
+2326 KLRTEKIRRFEDILL
-2341 QTGFNLVKFSI
+2341 HTGFNLVKFST

-2358 KKSDVES
+2358 KKSGVES
-2365 HCVSPSAVM
+2365 HCVSPSAIM

-2382 DNPLCCV
+2382 DSPLCCV
-2389 GPMCVH
+2389 GPMSVH
-2395 IKNTLFKEIEN
+2395 IKNTPFKEIGD

-2419 FLKNLSGLPLLATQN
+2419 FMENLSGVPLLVTQN
-2434 NHLHIFSPHDPKY
+2434 EHLHTFSPDDPKY
-2447 ISCHHGIL
+2447 LSRHHGIL
-2455 PQCSEMFVHKN
+2455 PQCSDMFVHHDV
-2466 MRIHIFN
+2466 RLRIFN

-2498 LPYEYSTSSGFV
+2498 LPCEYSTSDRFV
-2510 AWCPTQESV
+2510 AWRPTQESL
-2519 PNKQWVEAVWKFLDE
+2519 PNKQWVEAVWKFLGE
-2534 ETKFKEEGKTPSQG
+2534 ETESLFKEERKTLSQG
-2548 EEIERIKKILQP
+2548 EEIERIKTILEP
-2560 LSNWSILPCNETI
+2560 LSNWSILPCTETTK
-2573 QMAPSGR
+2573 MAPSGK

-2599 SDIDADISK
+2599 SDIDADICK

-2618 AEVNYSFLPGDSK
+2618 AEVNYSFLPTESM

-2644 EYLLKS
+2644 ESVLKS
-2650 LEIKMA
+2650 LELKMS

-2662 EDKLTRIE
+2662 EGKLTGIE
-2670 CDNILNYFSRNVE
+2670 CRNILDYFSRNVE
-2683 RLQERDKLPLMKL
+2683 RLQERDKRTLMKL
-2696 PFYQTTHGILTSIWG
+2696 PFYQTTHGGFTSTWCET
-2711 KSICVLP
+2711 ICVLP
-2718 HDIPREEMEELG
+2718 LGIPREEMEQLG
-2730 SRLNLVFLEKWTRLL
+2730 SRLGVVFLEEWKRLL

-2757 AVDFYCKFILQNMA
+2757 AVDFYCKVILQNME
-2771 IFSSTARLTH
+2771 IFSSTARFTH
-2781 LKHIRDVVLPGLSQG
+2781 LKHIREVILPRLSQEG
-2796 DTNEEQRVLKQ
+2796 KSDEQK
-2807 RLLGCLSET
+2807 LLGCLSKT
-2816 AFIPF
+2816 AFVPF

-2830 FYYEPGHEVFRA
+2830 FFYKPGHEVFSV
-2842 LLPENMLPPKPFNT
+2842 LLPKDMFPPEPFNT
-2856 PVWLQFLRK
+2856 PEWLQFLMK
-2865 IGLTCYVS
+2865 IGLTCEVS
-2873 KDLFLKFAIEIEREG
+2873 ADLFLEFAIEIEREG
-2888 ATQKNDVTYTKS
+2888 ETQKNDVTYKKS
-2900 KVLVKHLFCRENL
+2900 KVLVKHLFSRKNL
-2913 VEEGFLHSV
+2913 VEEGLLHSI
-2922 CHIRF
+2922 CDIRF

-2948 NGQLPYIAFKG
+2948 DGQIPYIAFK
-2959 SVLPEHG
+2959 SSLLPEHS

-2971 TASILPR
+2971 TASILPQ

-2983 EYVYLMKFKGWKNER
+2983 EYVYLMEFKGWKNEH
-2998 AFCNAV
+2998 ALCNAV
-3004 ISYLQILS
+3004 ISDLHILT
-3012 EPTINQVVFHCQNVC
+3012 EPTMNQVVFHCQNVC
-3027 FQLAEEND
+3027 SRLAKENEVD
-3035 METSLDQKVTR
+3035 ATYDQRVTR
-3046 TSVMRSI
+3046 TSVMLRI
-3053 YSFLKKNAPSSNF
+3053 YSFLQKNSPSSTF
-3066 AKERLDLTPCI
+3066 AKERLDDTPCI

-3112 SSFSKLFEYLGCS
+3112 SRFSKLFEYLGCS
-3125 PSVTPSNYVIVL
+3125 PSVTPSNYVMVL
-3137 DMLHERCKEES
+3137 DMLHKQCQDES

-3199 LKIALMK
+3199 LKVALMK

-3231 DLDRAKVSLKNNANY
+3231 DFDRADVSCKNNANY
-3246 EDLIMLLPSK
+3246 EDLIMLLPSN
-3256 VRPQLMSCVI
+3256 VRPHLMSCVI

-3404 EATMYIPVMLGS
+3404 EATMYIPVMLRS
-3416 QPGKI
+3416 PPGKI

-3496 KDVSDENV
+3496 KDVSGENV

-3541 ATVLSDQPGSS
+3541 ATVLSDQQGSS

-3617 EQLRRCMESGSPHGS
+3617 EQLRRCMETESPHGS

-3638 FWGARVRQYNSQRQE
+3638 FWGARARQYNSQRQE
-3653 YTENFIRHYGSWS
+3653 YTENFIRHHGSWS

-3749 LVKSHIACNG
+3749 LVQSHIACNG
-3759 RSDFFLL
+3759 RSD
-3766 LGYNNCSSFAPSL
+3766 
-3779 ESFETGLGLLNAAVL
+3779 L
-3794 FKSFGRHDANV
+3794 F
-3805 HCFSGC
+3805 CF
-3811 RESAESRPIF
+3811 
-3821 FRFKQDQCSQL
+3821 
-3832 SAKFL
+3832 
-3837 VAG
+3837 

>member
-39 KHILWN
+39 QHILWN

-116 IVGTLKDLG
+116 IVGTLKALG

-273 YSTEEIDR
+273 YSTKEIDR

-403 LEEIVSGTSGLGE
+403 FEEIVSGTSGLGE
-416 LGKSLEGI
+416 LGKYLKGI

-462 QAANIIGSTKALV
+462 QAANIIGSVKPLV
-475 KAEPCGKFTRCFSW
+475 KAEPCSKLTCFFSW
-489 NADPAVLDVVQHL
+489 DADPAVVDVVQHL
-502 QNVISC
+502 LNVISC
-508 YSPLDKPRYII
+508 YSPHDKPRYII
-519 IAQEI
+519 IAQEM
-524 YAFLNGADHNEVLAA
+524 YTFFSRANHNDVLTA

-678 HEWLERSNHDGEEDE
+678 HDWLERSNHDGEEDE
-693 EMEYSYVHPNIP
+693 GMKYFYVHRNIP

-800 LWAYNDAEFR
+800 LWAYNNAEFR
-810 DEDFTNITKLNGA
+810 DEDFTNIKKLNGA

-1155 GLPVHV
+1155 GFPVHV

-1183 SMEVEWNKSLMQDSV
+1183 SMGVEWNKSLMQDSV

-1271 RYDPKIGE
+1271 RYDLKIGE

-1498 PWKADEFQFKNGRVF
+1498 PWKADEFQFMNGRVF
-1513 MSPTESFPKRVKN
+1513 MSPTESFLKRVKN

-1593 EEALCTKCITEEEVR
+1593 EEALCTKFITEEEVR

-1699 QLGNILKRRSAQIV
+1699 QLGNILKRRSTQIV

-1745 PDDSGVRLVNE
+1745 PDDSDVRLVNE

-1980 KTPVTPDALKDMMK
+1980 KTQVTPDALKDMMK

-2010 RKITL
+2010 RRITL

-2051 NIRKSA
+2051 NVRKSA

-2154 PLHINGHFALA
+2154 PLHINGHFALN
-2165 HESRRDLWRD
+2165 HESRRNLWRD

-2210 QISLNSA
+2210 QTSLNSA

-2419 FLKNLSGLPLLATQN
+2419 FLENLSGLPLLATQN

-2560 LSNWSILPCNETI
+2560 LSNWSILPCTETV
-2573 QMAPSGR
+2573 QMAPSDR

-2656 TNPKAI
+2656 TNPKAM

-2807 RLLGCLSET
+2807 RVLKQRLLGCLSET

-2842 LLPENMLPPKPFNT
+2842 LLPEHMLPPEPFNT
-2856 PVWLQFLRK
+2856 PDWLQFLRK
-2865 IGLTCYVS
+2865 IGLTCDVS

-2959 SVLPEHG
+2959 SVLPEHS

-3206 ATELIFENTPLYR
+3206 ATELIFENTPLHR

-3231 DLDRAKVSLKNNANY
+3231 DLDRAKVSCKNNANY

-3256 VRPQLMSCVI
+3256 VRPHMMSCVI

-3431 QDDSNVKER
+3431 PDDSNVKER

-3455 HNLLNPAFKFFEPGE
+3455 HNLLNPAFKFFESGE

-3496 KDVSDENV
+3496 KDVSGENV

-3653 YTENFIRHYGSWS
+3653 YTENFNRHYGSWS

-3705 ISSAKPS
+3705 ISSANPS

-3759 RSDFFLL
+3759 RSD
-3766 LGYNNCSSFAPSL
+3766 
-3779 ESFETGLGLLNAAVL
+3779 L
-3794 FKSFGRHDANV
+3794 F
-3805 HCFSGC
+3805 CF
-3811 RESAESRPIF
+3811 
-3821 FRFKQDQCSQL
+3821 
-3832 SAKFL
+3832 
-3837 VAG
+3837 

>member
-39 KHILWN
+39 QHILWN

-158 LAAFLTLKPTAVQTT
+158 LEAFLTLKPTAVQTT

-375 AVNKI
+375 AVNNI

-462 QAANIIGSTKALV
+462 QAANIIGSVKPLV
-475 KAEPCGKFTRCFSW
+475 KAEPCSKLTCFFSW
-489 NADPAVLDVVQHL
+489 DADPAVVDVVQHL
-502 QNVISC
+502 LNVISC
-508 YSPLDKPRYII
+508 YSPHDKPRYII
-519 IAQEI
+519 IAQEM
-524 YAFLNGADHNEVLAA
+524 YTFFSLANHNDVLTA

-1037 VAKNGGD
+1037 VAKNGGG

-1086 LVASSMG
+1086 LVASSLG

-1183 SMEVEWNKSLMQDSV
+1183 SMGVEWNKSLMQDSV

-1328 LFFPNIASVPPHLR
+1328 LFFPNIASIPPHLR

-1498 PWKADEFQFKNGRVF
+1498 PWKADEFQFMNGRVF

-1781 GIPFGQTEKLENR
+1781 GIPFGQSEKLENR

-1861 ADVIG
+1861 ADIIG

-1968 RTEEMANSSKIS
+1968 RTEEMANSSEIS
-1980 KTPVTPDALKDMMK
+1980 KTPVTSDALKDMMK

-2154 PLHINGHFALA
+2154 PLHINGHFALN
-2165 HESRRDLWRD
+2165 HESRRNLWRD

-2447 ISCHHGIL
+2447 ISRHHIIL
-2455 PQCSEMFVHKN
+2455 PQCSEMFVHNN
-2466 MRIHIFN
+2466 MRIYIFN

-2487 VEDFATFLDRT
+2487 VEDFATFLDRN

-2560 LSNWSILPCNETI
+2560 LSNWSILPCTETI

-2718 HDIPREEMEELG
+2718 HGIPREEMEELG
-2730 SRLNLVFLEKWTRLL
+2730 SRLNEVFLEEWTRLL

-2842 LLPENMLPPKPFNT
+2842 LLPENMLPPEPFNT
-2856 PVWLQFLRK
+2856 PDWLQFLRK
-2865 IGLTCYVS
+2865 IGLTCDVS

-2888 ATQKNDVTYTKS
+2888 ATQKNDVTYAKS

-3035 METSLDQKVTR
+3035 METTLDQKVTR

-3053 YSFLKKNAPSSNF
+3053 YSFLQKNAPSSNF

-3496 KDVSDENV
+3496 KDVSGENV

-3523 ARATK
+3523 AHATK
-3528 LYKFHRLQEIASS
+3528 LYKIHRLQEIASS

-3638 FWGARVRQYNSQRQE
+3638 FWGARVKQYNSQRQE